1 MSGKTDKR
9 RLSAAEVLSGGEM
22 VKPASMRDIVAMES
36 AMVMP
41 EVTSL
46 PTSGE
51 EMAALMGRASGAD
64 KANKTNGADKANGTT
79 GADTG
84 TRSVDDSEVVD
95 AHAEPMRGL
104 YDALRADGCSLPEY
118 GEFRTWMGEEA
129 NRRKLYD
136 ALRADGCSL
145 PYDYNEFAKAI
156 SYQPNIDGMR
166 SAVARGEEAMGDI
179 LALGRH
185 NIESAMELDR
195 RRGVDPVDV
204 AEPVSGGVGVNPSTG
219 LPEQKYLTGSG
230 AVYGKGDA
238 TLAAQ
243 SDWAGR
249 ERAAE
254 QQSVYDEVDATMID
268 WDAKN
273 PKASKEE
280 RNAMM
285 KQVYDRT
292 VWRRRMDEI
301 DREIAGA
308 ERQRDAI
315 ADQLRVAWRE
325 SPGAQ
330 YREIMMRE
338 GREAADAYMQSV
350 MADGLDAANAKE
362 DALVRRSAD
371 LSQRLNL
378 ANIRLRALRDA
389 KERYERGEEHRESA
403 APWGTPMGIWQDA
416 KDYTMGFA
424 HGVKNVVTNPL
435 GMVGA
440 FDALATANILDKL
453 ERRED
458 LTEDEE
464 ALLDA
469 TVFGRSTDA
478 FSGSKGIAYQVG
490 EFVPEIAEMAAEFGF
505 SPMSGATRAV
515 CAQGIKRLGIHGFKQ
530 LLRHPKFMA
539 KVAGTATLEG
549 ASIAATTQAAKNY
562 TEMVGRM
569 VGDPVRDSEGK
580 IRWISG
586 GDSMGEAFAKTA
598 VRAVGSNA
606 VFVLPTNVGGSL
618 LKAMESG
625 EVGKIITKLARSTK
639 YLPWHNPVDA
649 LVKMK
654 TSELFSVALGDETW
668 DDYTDKEANAVLL
681 GSVLAAEMTSNGPR
695 AAKAAAQYGSTKY
708 FERRMK
714 GAYFRARSLFE
725 QRGGEKAGEAW
736 DRLTDRLTTLD
747 TESAVNLATA
757 LKMMS
762 EGKRAVDG
770 EAEALMRGT
779 TVTTDEAAAFFD
791 FVRAMVGY
799 QSQYCRRRAGGYSW
813 TFEDSTSYN
822 TGGFERDKPQ
832 RRIAETATRSFD
844 EGFDAPPS
852 DLDVTRRA
860 AAEARQRVVD
870 QYGEEYASMID
881 SDPIGFLESRPEDDM
896 SLEMEY
902 INLKARQSGIEARI
916 STTESEAVDAANA
929 EECRRIN
936 RQSGMVVR
944 VRVGADEE
952 TAREAYVVSGNVSVT
967 ADGLPDRSASDGML
981 VVMDA
986 ESGKLEYCSP
996 DRLFSVEEMRAPRL
1010 ELSEESPE
1018 LSEAADGEVEADVV
1032 DKADVTNEANVSDGG
1047 MPSEA
1052 HGFKINDTTE
1062 VGVLGSDELQS
1073 GMVIDVMSDGRLVV
1087 WTSQPVDESSV
1098 ELAEGDGLVG
1108 YATEMV
1114 PRQQDNV
1121 AEADMSE
1128 AVSGAESAGGGVEGD
1143 MIGRSLSPRE
1153 STDLIARMESGAE
1166 VAPEVELTPE
1176 NWISQFGED
1185 GTVETPLGTV
1195 KMGDNQYFKLA
1206 QQGRDGKLGMV
1217 KPTLQRPDIIIED
1230 YRPAANS
1237 ERDTSFIF
1245 VKTFNKSDGSRFYYF
1260 TSVTVS
1266 KGGREVVI
1274 SNQEKSG
1281 KRISKLLQQGK
1292 VAWINNSSLHPNTQ
1306 VGKPVSLNDSNTPTN
1321 SDNEGA
1327 LLGIDSS
1334 ADGKVREN
1342 AGDMQAG
1349 DSALSRIAVDKDG
1362 KPMYESAPSDVAWDA
1377 IVERA
1382 GGDTAIAGEVA
1393 AEMVA
1398 SAREALS
1405 AAEQA
1410 LKEIRDGGGANK
1422 TAGRGGRKGDKASAQ
1437 RPMDAD
1443 DLIAAK
1449 LDARAKEAEAMQAV
1463 DAARERLAK
1472 WEEIASVASSRE
1484 VAARAEVEKAERE
1497 EAEARAREEARLR
1510 AEDEVRQQRER
1521 EELEGVPDFSIDKPE
1536 DARRRGFVR
1545 VAGAKIER
1553 QQPLPAGHPGYG
1565 REVEPMFA
1573 SGSKPVRAKGR
1584 VLITEVDE
1592 YQPSHVDG
1600 RINPAHM
1607 IPEAQPKARHKDG
1620 GVSLNTAEQNAKNI
1634 DPRLVTRT
1642 EDPYTGAPV
1651 VNRHRE
1657 GVQGNGRLQ
1666 MLRLLYDKFPE
1677 KGEVYK
1683 QYLIDHAEAFGVDPD
1698 YIRSLKRPAMA
1709 IEIEGDDA
1717 RAIELGQ
1724 MTSQDNESGGIERI
1738 RPKHTARKMG
1748 DDMGKFAAM
1757 LMNDPGD
1764 GEASFAELVTQ
1775 NGAQTLDW
1783 MNRNGYISDT
1793 QKSSALRADGRLT
1806 EDAVKDLKDILY
1818 QNIFDGAPT
1827 RMEEM
1832 FAALPAKAQKAILA
1846 TAYRDHSSP
1855 ESERLVPE
1863 IQDAITASYM
1873 LRSYGLFAEAKNPE
1887 ACRRAIE
1894 SWKAQST
1901 IDDLGNVVFPAEIFS
1916 NFALELAARF
1926 KGDTQKQIQTLLVR
1940 ILDAVQGRTEDLFAE
1955 GPVKPKTVAEA
1966 IKEVTGIDYNPKK
1979 SKRNGKD
1986 VDDRDALLDRGDQNG
2001 EVGRPAGGGTLAR
2014 GEHDQA
2020 GAGTSERGRGADGVR
2035 PEPGV
2040 RSSEQSEGSESAGGD
2055 VDKADKSDVV
2065 NGGEPT
2071 AAQKE
2076 AGNYKKEHRR
2086 IDGYRISIE
2095 NAKGSVRRGT
2105 DASGDSWEVTMQNDY
2120 GYIRGTEGVDGDHI
2134 DVFLSDTP
2142 EVGDVFV
2149 VDQVKPDGTFDEHKV
2164 MYGFGSEAEARQAY
2178 LSNYSPG
2185 WRGLGAITR
2194 VSKEEF
2200 KKWVNSSKRKT
2211 KPFADYHTI
2220 KKEVLA
2226 NSQGSVAENKNIRTE
2241 SSEQSEPSE
2250 GSKAGGEMP
2259 VTDVTDTNQQV
2270 KSVPKLYDRSIP
2282 TTREEQRN
2290 AITRIIDFAKK
2301 VKDRVERAVIGG
2313 ITKRQ
2318 KDDFAKFGIDIDDSW
2333 VHSFETSAVSH
2344 NQKHHGNPTVEAA
2357 RGQIAITAED
2367 YNRIPDILD
2376 HYDKI
2381 SKSPNKTKGTEN
2393 DVIIYEKE
2401 FDDGYVFYL
2410 EEKRDNR
2417 KSLAFHTMYKK
2428 KKGTDSS
2435 DGFAVNST
2443 APITPKATPDN
2454 LDSISEG
2461 KGSGLF
2467 DDLQEGDGEKPSVI
2481 EDFGEKIAG
2490 ARKDMLHDLA
2500 KSVENVT
2507 VQSLIELPLGKAFK
2521 KPNLKKMSESGAI
2534 SDSDAMLAE
2543 AVMQALI
2550 FGRKKP
2556 AASRRMN
2563 SKREISEWAQSTYD
2577 GIRFL
2582 GEILSG
2588 DVSRRDKA
2596 LADRRA
2602 MMADRLAKANAHIEN
2617 LRQWNPDKQFE
2628 YHESLPDEV
2637 EVIRNVLERIG
2648 YRAGDAVSLPLC
2660 RISISSNGKSYEVQS
2675 AGKQGAFW
2683 FKRHHDTLESAIKTM
2698 ELAARLKRGDMEAE
2712 LTARDFIVSG
2722 QGNQRMESSGQYE
2735 VLYFTKRNQVASKI
2749 FDNEADASAF
2759 AQSNGGRVREMKRC
2773 TNEYDGYQATV
2784 VNPLTGNRHPI
2795 GEVMPTRGDV
2805 SAWLDSNHEEANR
2818 QGLEAIYAEIGT
2830 KRSSREHFYIG
2841 TSYDRDAGKVVYSV
2855 IEDDK
2860 SNPWPI
2866 KKEFSSRNEAEAWLK
2881 DNMSRLEEERKIRKE
2896 KERQMVYFNPSGDR
2910 RGPDHRQGNA
2920 ATPEMFADTFGFRGV
2935 QFGNWTSG
2943 ADRQAALDQAYDALM
2958 DMAGVLGLTPRAM
2971 SLDGELGLA
2980 FGARGG
2986 GAASAHY
2993 EPGAVVIN
3001 LTKTKGA
3008 GALAHEW
3015 WHALDNYLA
3024 RHGGVPLG
3032 HVTDGHG
3039 LDQLRPEVRAAIGA
3053 YMQAVDG
3060 SEYARRSRDKGDY
3073 WGRSTEVGA
3082 RLFESWIDYKLN
3094 GAGEHSPFLASGLN
3108 PDVESLYRRL
3118 NYMAYRGQERARAE
3132 SRGVAPQ
3139 VMSEE
3144 EFNSRPES
3152 LRGYPYPTKSELESF
3167 DGAVSGVLSALA
3179 DRESQ
3184 TGSMAQE
3191 RRGRYRRMA
3200 VGRSLF
3206 DAVEES
3212 ERSKESAAAEQ
3223 ANNAIDAFAAS
3234 YSEYLER
3241 SEELENMKAESD
3253 RGDRMA
3259 ELQEQMEREDA
3270 LISEHRALLEESL
3283 RDFYVRNNTPEDAAE
3298 IARQM
3303 VARAQAE
3310 VEVRR
3315 NGRQILR
3322 DIAGGSG
3329 QSESSARLEAEQTE
3343 AAGGQVKTAGGVI
3356 SYNALGHLPDPANG
3370 EFGLV
3375 ERQMSLIG
3383 EFGFTGNSS
3392 VKDRGDVAYI
3402 FRALEDYSIEHVFVA
3417 FQKGESLKVM
3427 HIGMGGPTQ
3436 SFADLGAIRA
3446 GYDAFGADKIYLI
3459 HNHPTGKLLASV
3471 PDQKLMSTLE
3481 AAFPDIDTEGII
3493 MDTTS
3498 GRYGT
3503 FHGMGAT
3510 ESHERPQAGG
3520 DSEVG
3525 VMRIDRAKR
3534 DKDRLPEMPVI
3545 RSSADVAS
3553 YVGGQ
3558 RLGGGDKVSFLV
3570 LANDNRIVANFHT
3583 GYGSLGDPGLADE
3596 LASVATKWGGTS
3608 VIVYGNVDVRGASAL
3623 KSAVTSKSLGGVRLL
3638 DAMEITNGL
3647 NRSAMDEGYLREGR
3661 PAAYGEGEVREPAM
3675 SRGLMDFEAT
3685 RERALAERGLV
3696 MPGLNEATV
3705 RVVDVPRHDFS
3716 GDRPIAQAKAW
3727 AKANLIG
3734 EHYLTDSDGREVEY
3748 SISNRTIS
3756 KYFSESAIDNSE
3768 NLGVHLSV
3776 LKKLPEVI
3784 SESVEAEV
3792 HPDYHKGEDGKRA
3805 PENGHGEDKLIHR
3818 FYGAVTIDGEAY
3830 RVKTTI
3836 AETRENKLPIT
3847 PHSFEVTEI
3856 ELLTDANSPKSLEPT
3871 VSPKESGVPH
3881 RIAKLL
3887 NGVEK
3892 SYDPGVQLLDASE
3905 KSVNHGYYDSYEG
3918 EGIGE
3923 VREPAMSTGSA
3934 DFEAT
3939 RERALAERGLV
3950 MPGLNE
3956 ATVRVVDVPR
3966 HDFSGDRPIAQAKAW
3981 AKANLIGEHYLTDS
3995 KGREVEYSISGKSIE
4010 KYLSESA
4017 ISKSDDIGIHLSALK
4032 KLPEIIGESVEC
4044 EIHPSY
4050 NKIDGHRL
4058 SDNGYNN
4065 DLLVHRFY
4073 GAIAHEGNVYRV
4085 KTTLIEHLDAKT
4097 SPHPHAYE
4105 VAKIEVLPDYS
4116 GNTSIGGAQ
4125 AYTPTKRGTLQTTK
4139 ILKGVEKSYDPGVK
4153 LLDASRK
4160 EDVRAMI
4167 GEHGDP
4173 LKDRV
4178 LKAALYMAG
4187 KDEDNIAARDAAVK
4201 AIGKRVGNIRK
4212 AMRAQK
4218 EYDASTVGEIRTVAD
4233 AMLESGLLDE
4243 MSGGEVKRLL
4253 GAMAVSVEK
4262 GNLRV
4267 ATDRL
4272 LDLVIDNQVRL
4283 SKDMLDKALR
4293 VKGSKT
4299 NAAGVRVGAKLDPM
4313 GQQMVKAA
4321 REGIEALTEDGVAER
4336 IQYLYNEIGEATKAK
4351 NDDLKAEYQAMLTGM
4366 EIARGYHADVK
4377 AKDRAISDLN
4387 FELTKLLRTW
4397 SDLETKEERDCYRQE
4412 KRALEEAIRTLKSE
4426 KADGLREVAGAIMGG
4441 VGESMERMK
4450 AWREAEQARID
4461 HIHHMANADM
4471 EGTPISAHERPK
4483 LKGMGRLIE
4492 RTLNSS
4498 LGEFLLGP
4506 TATFEQMM
4514 RLFASHSI
4522 DGRGYVYE
4530 RFIPGWMECNDRRWK
4545 NQRAQEERLNA
4556 KAKEVAGV
4564 KRWSGLYEIGKQPAG
4579 TISWRDGGEM
4589 KEFVITQDNLMYVYM
4604 ANKMEDGIMKLR
4616 GMGISEEVM
4625 EEVVKRL
4632 DPRLKKL
4639 ADWVQE
4645 EFLPSNKGRY
4655 NDVHKRM
4662 FNAPMAEVE
4671 NYFPLKVLADARQQD
4686 MEIKA
4691 DATGSTALP
4700 RTVTGAIIE
4709 RTKNN
4714 LPLDILRSSAI
4725 SIVLDNL
4732 RDMEE
4737 WAAFAEYRRDVGT
4750 LLSYTRFRNQVKNTK
4765 SIYGSGD
4772 NLWNKMVKLALI
4784 TCGAYERKQS
4794 DLDKA
4799 AVNLAKGVTGA
4810 CIAFRLNTALK
4821 QLLSLPAFASEA
4833 NAIRM
4838 MAALRHPIK
4847 SWRWSMENLPSL
4859 QERWISRQAG
4869 NELLK
4874 VCKDDWSIYDKKWIK
4889 AIGRAGISPNAFI
4902 DAVTVAIGSKAVY
4915 ESKYNEYVKAGWSA
4929 EVSRKK
4935 AILDAE
4941 IAFNLSQQ
4949 SSLAP
4954 FMSIMQSDRT
4964 LGSTMLTI
4972 FRNSPMS
4979 YLRQQVQA
4987 TREINN
4993 YIRDHGQMD
5002 YEVKKLQRE
5011 GLPEEKAKAYANKK
5025 RKRVIAKNLFRLL
5038 NFGFI
5043 LPGLWAMGGAM
5054 WYLMA
5059 GDDKE
5064 QKQEILE
5071 DAAIRGLYGTLDG
5084 VTLGGMIP
5092 DMIFNYFHKDEP
5104 SRLRDTS
5111 LLPFEQEASGAV
5123 DALTGNNPWKGVHK
5137 TINLLS
5143 QMFSGGNPQLVEDW
5157 VVAGMDFFGA
5167 DEKNGEE
5174 WALLGMRI
5182 FQVPQSQLDM
5192 IYLDKLGL
5200 WSDEARKE
5208 PPAKLA
5214 RRWAHYKAT
5223 RSNITGA
5230 LAMSAEKWAEEEEK
5244 QRKRFNKMA
5253 KELLE
5258 GADKS
5263 GYREKFEAY
5272 NDEYMRIDAE
5282 YKDLMSKRKRGD
5294 VDRSAIYD
5302 RLRELKSTDEYKRY
5316 ERFAKLKGAYDSSV
5330 DRWLDAAT
5338 PEATLEALEYHETT
5352 KRLLVE
5358 IMDNKNLDS
5367 VMEAAA
5373 ELADMERRQK
5383 RRDLGWDD

>member
-79 GADTG
+79 GADPG

-95 AHAEPMRGL
+95 ARAEPMRGL

-129 NRRKLYD
+129 NRHKLYD

-145 PYDYNEFAKAI
+145 PDDYNEFARAI

-179 LALGRH
+179 VALGRH
-185 NIESAMELDR
+185 NIESAMEPDR
-195 RRGVDPVDV
+195 RRVVDPVDV
-204 AEPVSGGVGVNPSTG
+204 AAPVSGGVGINPSTG
-219 LPEQKYLTGSG
+219 LPEQKYLTDSG
-230 AVYGKGDA
+230 TVYGKGDA

-243 SDWAGR
+243 SDWAAQ
-249 ERAAE
+249 ERQAE
-254 QQSVYDEVDATMID
+254 QQSIYDEVDSVMVG
-268 WDAKN
+268 WDLKN

-285 KQVYDRT
+285 RQVYDRT

-308 ERQRDAI
+308 ERQRYAI

-325 SPGAQ
+325 SPSAQ
-330 YREIMMRE
+330 YRRIAMRE
-338 GREAADAYMQSV
+338 GHEAADAYMQSV

-362 DALVRRSAD
+362 DAHVRRSGD

-424 HGVKNVVTNPL
+424 HGVKNVVTDPL

-469 TVFGRSTDA
+469 TVFSRSTDA

-625 EVGKIITKLARSTK
+625 AVGKIITKLARSTK

-736 DRLTDRLTTLD
+736 DRLADRLTTLD

-799 QSQYCRRRAGGYSW
+799 QSQYGRRRAGGYSW

-822 TGGFERDKPQ
+822 TGGFERDEPQ
-832 RRIAETATRSFD
+832 RRISETATRSFD

-870 QYGEEYASMID
+870 QHGEEYVAMID

-929 EECRRIN
+929 EERRRIN

-1018 LSEAADGEVEADVV
+1018 LSEAADGEVEVDVV

-1410 LKEIRDGGGANK
+1410 LKEIREGSGSDKANK

-1463 DAARERLAK
+1463 DAARGRLAK

-1484 VAARAEVEKAERE
+1484 MAARAEVEKAERE

-1926 KGDTQKQIQTLLVR
+1926 KGDTQRQIQTLLGR

-1966 IKEVTGIDYNPKK
+1966 IKEVTGIDYNPPK

-2001 EVGRPAGGGTLAR
+2001 EVGRPAGGGTSAG
-2014 GEHDQA
+2014 GESASA
-2020 GAGTSERGRGADGVR
+2020 GAGTPKRGRGADGVR
-2035 PEPGV
+2035 PDSGV

-2185 WRGLGAITR
+2185 WKGLGAITR

-3734 EHYLTDSDGREVEY
+3734 EHYLTDS
-3748 SISNRTIS
+3748 
-3756 KYFSESAIDNSE
+3756 
-3768 NLGVHLSV
+3768 
-3776 LKKLPEVI
+3776 
-3784 SESVEAEV
+3784 
-3792 HPDYHKGEDGKRA
+3792 
-3805 PENGHGEDKLIHR
+3805 
-3818 FYGAVTIDGEAY
+3818 
-3830 RVKTTI
+3830 
-3836 AETRENKLPIT
+3836 
-3847 PHSFEVTEI
+3847 
-3856 ELLTDANSPKSLEPT
+3856 
-3871 VSPKESGVPH
+3871 
-3881 RIAKLL
+3881 
-3887 NGVEK
+3887 
-3892 SYDPGVQLLDASE
+3892 
-3905 KSVNHGYYDSYEG
+3905 
-3918 EGIGE
+3918 
-3923 VREPAMSTGSA
+3923 
-3934 DFEAT
+3934 
-3939 RERALAERGLV
+3939 
-3950 MPGLNE
+3950 
-3956 ATVRVVDVPR
+3956 
-3966 HDFSGDRPIAQAKAW
+3966 
-3981 AKANLIGEHYLTDS
+3981 

-4272 LDLVIDNQVRL
+4272 LDLVIDNQVKV
-4283 SKDMLDKALR
+4283 SKGMLDTAFR
-4293 VKGSKT
+4293 VRSTKLNSR
-4299 NAAGVRVGAKLDPM
+4299 GVRIGAKLDPI
-4313 GQQMVKAA
+4313 GQQMLKSAK
-4321 REGIEALTEDGVAER
+4321 EGIEAMTEADVDKQIEYLTDK
-4336 IQYLYNEIGEATKAK
+4336 IGESEGICKE
-4351 NDDLKAEYQAMLTGM
+4351 EYQGMLTGM
-4366 EIARGYHADVK
+4366 EIARNYHTAVK
-4377 AKDRAISDLN
+4377 KKDSDISALNMRLKELLHTWEDLK
-4387 FELTKLLRTW
+4387 TKT
-4397 SDLETKEERDCYRQE
+4397 DRDCYRQE
-4412 KRALEEAIRTLKSE
+4412 KRAIEEMLRALKSE
-4426 KADGLREVAGAIMGG
+4426 KADGLREAAAAIMGVAG
-4441 VGESMERMK
+4441 GSMERMK

-4461 HIHHMANADM
+4461 HIHHIANADM
-4471 EGTPISAHERPK
+4471 EGTPIEAHQRPE
-4483 LKGMGRLIE
+4483 LKGMERWVE

-4498 LGEFLLGP
+4498 FGSFFLGP

-4514 RLFASHSI
+4514 RLFARHSI
-4522 DGRGYVYE
+4522 DGRGYMYE
-4530 RFIPGWMECNDRRWK
+4530 RLIPGWMECNDRRWK
-4545 NQRAQEERLNA
+4545 NLRAEEERLDA
-4556 KAKEVAGV
+4556 KAKEIAGV

-4604 ANKMEDGIMKLR
+4604 VNKMDDGIMKLR

-4645 EFLPSNKGRY
+4645 EFLPSVKSRY
-4655 NDVHKRM
+4655 NDVHVRM
-4662 FNAPMAEVE
+4662 FNAPMAEIE
-4671 NYFPLKVLADARQQD
+4671 HYFPLKTLADARQQD

-4714 LPLDILRSSAI
+4714 LPLDILRSSAT
-4725 SIVLDNL
+4725 SIVLDHL
-4732 RDMEE
+4732 REMED
-4737 WAAFAEYRRDVGT
+4737 WAAFAEYRRDVST

-4772 NLWNKMVKLALI
+4772 ELWGKLVKLALI
-4784 TCGAYERKQS
+4784 TCGAYEHKQS

-4810 CIAFRLNTALK
+4810 CIAFRMNTAIK

-4859 QERWISRQAG
+4859 QERWLSRQAG

-4874 VCKDDWSIYDKKWIK
+4874 ESKDDWSIYDNRLIK
-4889 AIGRAGISPNAFI
+4889 AIGRIGITPNAFI

-4954 FMSIMQSDRT
+4954 FMSVMQSDRT
-4964 LGSTMLTI
+4964 LGSTTFTI

-4979 YLRQQVQA
+4979 YLRQQIQA
-4987 TREINN
+4987 SRELNN
-4993 YIRDHGQMD
+4993 FAHGQGQMG

-5011 GLPEEKAKAYANKK
+5011 GLSEDQAKAYANKK
-5025 RKRVIAKNLFRLL
+5025 RKRVISKNLFRII
-5038 NFGFI
+5038 NYGFV
-5043 LPGLWAMGGAM
+5043 LPALWTMGGAQ
-5054 WYLMA
+5054 WYLAA
-5059 GDDKE
+5059 GDDDDLKLD
-5064 QKQEILE
+5064 ILE

-5104 SRLRDTS
+5104 SKIRETA
-5111 LLPFEQEASGAV
+5111 LLPAEQEMSGTI
-5123 DALTGNNPWKGVHK
+5123 DALTGNNPWKGAHR
-5137 TINLLS
+5137 TINLLT
-5143 QMFSGGNPQLVEDW
+5143 QMLTGANPQILEDW

-5167 DEKNGEE
+5167 DEKSGEE
-5174 WALLGMRI
+5174 WGRLAMRI
-5182 FQVPQSQLDM
+5182 LHVPQNQLDM
-5192 IYLDKLGL
+5192 LYLDKLGL
-5200 WSDEARKE
+5200 WADDARKE

-5244 QRKRFNKMA
+5244 QRKRFDKMA
-5253 KELLE
+5253 KDLLE
-5258 GADKS
+5258 RADKS

-5282 YKDLMSKRKRGD
+5282 YKDLMSKRNRGD

-5358 IMDNKNLDS
+5358 IMENKNLDS

-5383 RRDLGWDD
+5383 RRDRGWDD

>member
-51 EMAALMGRASGAD
+51 EMAALMGRAPGTD
-64 KANKTNGADKANGTT
+64 KANKTNGADKANGAT
-79 GADTG
+79 GADPG

-95 AHAEPMRGL
+95 ARAEPMRGL

-145 PYDYNEFAKAI
+145 PDDYNEFAKAI
-156 SYQPNIDGMR
+156 SYHPNIDGMR

-179 LALGRH
+179 VALGRH
-185 NIESAMELDR
+185 NIESAMEPDR

-204 AEPVSGGVGVNPSTG
+204 AAPVSGGVGINPSSG
-219 LPEQKYLTGSG
+219 LPEQKYLTDSG

-285 KQVYDRT
+285 RQVYDRT

-315 ADQLRVAWRE
+315 ADQLRVARRE

-330 YREIMMRE
+330 YRELMRE
-338 GREAADAYMQSV
+338 SRDAADAYMQLV
-350 MADGLDAANAKE
+350 VADGMDAARANE
-362 DALVRRSAD
+362 DARVRRSAD

-424 HGVKNVVTNPL
+424 HGVKNVVTNPM

-505 SPMSGATRAV
+505 SPLSGATRAV
-515 CAQGIKRLGIHGFKQ
+515 CAQGIKQLGIHGFKQ

-625 EVGKIITKLARSTK
+625 EAGKIITKLARSTK

-668 DDYTDKEANAVLL
+668 DDYTDKEANAVML

-736 DRLTDRLTTLD
+736 DRLADRLTTLD

-799 QSQYCRRRAGGYSW
+799 QSQYGRRRAGGYSW

-822 TGGFERDKPQ
+822 TGGFERDEPQ
-832 RRIAETATRSFD
+832 RRISETATRSFD

-870 QYGEEYASMID
+870 QFGEEYAAMID

-929 EECRRIN
+929 EERRRIN

-967 ADGLPDRSASDGML
+967 TDGLPDRSASDGML

-1010 ELSEESPE
+1010 EEPELSEESPE
-1018 LSEAADGEVEADVV
+1018 LSEAADGEVEDDVV

-1121 AEADMSE
+1121 TEADMSE
-1128 AVSGAESAGGGVEGD
+1128 TVSGAESAGGGVEGD
-1143 MIGRSLSPRE
+1143 MIGRSLSPQE

-1237 ERDTSFIF
+1237 ERDTSFIY

-1410 LKEIRDGGGANK
+1410 LKEIREGSGADKANK
-1422 TAGRGGRKGDKASAQ
+1422 TAGRGGRKGDKASVQ

-1463 DAARERLAK
+1463 DAARGRLAK

-1484 VAARAEVEKAERE
+1484 MAARAEVEKAERE
-1497 EAEARAREEARLR
+1497 EAEVRAREEARLR
-1510 AEDEVRQQRER
+1510 AEDEARQQRER

-1545 VAGAKIER
+1545 VAGTKIER

-1584 VLITEVDE
+1584 VLIVEVDE
-1592 YQPSHVDG
+1592 YQPSHIDG

-1683 QYLIDHAEAFGVDPD
+1683 QYLIDHAEEFGVDPD

-1926 KGDTQKQIQTLLVR
+1926 KGDTQRQIQTLLGR

-1966 IKEVTGIDYNPKK
+1966 IKEVTGIDYNPQK

-2001 EVGRPAGGGTLAR
+2001 EVGRPAGGGTSAG
-2014 GEHDQA
+2014 GESASA
-2020 GAGTSERGRGADGVR
+2020 GAGTPKRGRGADGVR
-2035 PEPGV
+2035 PESGV
-2040 RSSEQSEGSESAGGD
+2040 RSEGSESAGGD
-2055 VDKADKSDVV
+2055 VDKADKPDVV

-2185 WRGLGAITR
+2185 WKGLGAITR

-2200 KKWVNSSKRKT
+2200 KKWVESSKRKT
-2211 KPFADYHTI
+2211 KPFADYKNIRT
-2220 KKEVLA
+2220 EVSA
-2226 NSQGSVAENKNIRTE
+2226 RSQGSVAEQKNATTVPDVASKIVDSQGNPIDETGNLIVEDVMSIEEITNEDFVSPSRNIGLPTLPDIVSEAIGAERRKVIIKKNILEKNRDGHRDLSPNDSRKILSTALYNPSIYGQNQKITRPFNWILIHLADKNTSVLIE
-2241 SSEQSEPSE
+2241 VNNKKEHCEIVNWHYLGNEQLEQKKRQATREGGHILTLSE
-2250 GSKAGGEMP
+2250 GNAAG
-2259 VTDVTDTNQQV
+2259 N
-2270 KSVPKLYDRSIP
+2270 
-2282 TTREEQRN
+2282 
-2290 AITRIIDFAKK
+2290 
-2301 VKDRVERAVIGG
+2301 
-2313 ITKRQ
+2313 
-2318 KDDFAKFGIDIDDSW
+2318 
-2333 VHSFETSAVSH
+2333 TS
-2344 NQKHHGNPTVEAA
+2344 
-2357 RGQIAITAED
+2357 RG
-2367 YNRIPDILD
+2367 L
-2376 HYDKI
+2376 
-2381 SKSPNKTKGTEN
+2381 
-2393 DVIIYEKE
+2393 
-2401 FDDGYVFYL
+2401 
-2410 EEKRDNR
+2410 
-2417 KSLAFHTMYKK
+2417 
-2428 KKGTDSS
+2428 SS
-2435 DGFAVNST
+2435 D
-2443 APITPKATPDN
+2443 
-2454 LDSISEG
+2454 G

-2660 RISISSNGKSYEVQS
+2660 RISISSNGKSYEMQS

-2683 FKRHHDTLESAIKTM
+2683 FKRYHDTLESAIKTM

-2712 LTARDFIVSG
+2712 LTARDFFVSG

-2749 FDNEADASAF
+2749 FDNEADASTF

-2866 KKEFSSRNEAEAWLK
+2866 KKEFSSRNEAEVWLK
-2881 DNMSRLEEERKIRKE
+2881 DNMARLEEERKIRKE

-3139 VMSEE
+3139 LMSEE

-3179 DRESQ
+3179 DRENQ

-3212 ERSKESAAAEQ
+3212 ERSEESAAAEQ

-3241 SEELENMKAESD
+3241 SEELENLKAESD

-3270 LISEHRALLEESL
+3270 LLSEHRALLEESL

-3329 QSESSARLEAEQTE
+3329 QSELSARLEAEQTE

-3503 FHGMGAT
+3503 FHGTGAT

-3534 DKDRLPEMPVI
+3534 NKDRLPEMPVI

-3638 DAMEITNGL
+3638 DAMEVTNGL

-3661 PAAYGEGEVREPAM
+3661 PAYNSTSVSEPAM
-3675 SRGLMDFEAT
+3675 ARGLMDFEAT
-3685 RERALAERGLV
+3685 RDRAVAERGLV
-3696 MPGLNEATV
+3696 MPGLNDATV
-3705 RVVDVPRHDFS
+3705 RVVEVPRHPFS
-3716 GDRPIAQAKAW
+3716 GDRPIGQAKAW
-3727 AKANLIG
+3727 AKANIVG
-3734 EHYLTDSDGREVEY
+3734 EHHLTDSNGRMVKY
-3748 SISNRTIS
+3748 SISARAID
-3756 KYFSESAIDNSE
+3756 KYLSQSAIEKSE
-3768 NLGVHLSV
+3768 NLGVHLSTLTV
-3776 LKKLPEVI
+3776 LPEVI
-3784 SESVEAEV
+3784 GESIEAEV
-3792 HPDYHKGEDGKRA
+3792 HPDYSKNNVGTRNSDNDVN
-3805 PENGHGEDKLIHR
+3805 ENSLIHR
-3818 FYGAVTIDGEAY
+3818 FYGAVAIDNTVY
-3830 RVKTTI
+3830 RVKTTVI
-3836 AETRENKLPIT
+3836 ENQAEQKNK
-3847 PHSFEVTEI
+3847 PHSFEVSSVELTEETAGLDGQEGSDTHYPRYSVTLSESRASGSA
-3856 ELLTDANSPKSLEPT
+3856 ELIPA
-3871 VSPKESGVPH
+3871 
-3881 RIAKLL
+3881 AKLL

-3892 SYDPGVQLLDASE
+3892 SYDKGLKLLEESRKEDERAFRE
-3905 KSVNHGYYDSYEG
+3905 YGYDENAG
-3918 EGIGE
+3918 RGE
-3923 VREPAMSTGSA
+3923 VREPEQAYQSNQSDQKKKRKPQKTA
-3934 DFEAT
+3934 A
-3939 RERALAERGLV
+3939 ERAA
-3950 MPGLNE
+3950 
-3956 ATVRVVDVPR
+3956 
-3966 HDFSGDRPIAQAKAW
+3966 DR
-3981 AKANLIGEHYLTDS
+3981 EMMT
-3995 KGREVEYSISGKSIE
+3995 
-4010 KYLSESA
+4010 
-4017 ISKSDDIGIHLSALK
+4017 
-4032 KLPEIIGESVEC
+4032 
-4044 EIHPSY
+4044 
-4050 NKIDGHRL
+4050 
-4058 SDNGYNN
+4058 
-4065 DLLVHRFY
+4065 
-4073 GAIAHEGNVYRV
+4073 
-4085 KTTLIEHLDAKT
+4085 
-4097 SPHPHAYE
+4097 
-4105 VAKIEVLPDYS
+4105 
-4116 GNTSIGGAQ
+4116 
-4125 AYTPTKRGTLQTTK
+4125 GTL
-4139 ILKGVEKSYDPGVK
+4139 
-4153 LLDASRK
+4153 A
-4160 EDVRAMI
+4160 
-4167 GEHGDP
+4167 DP

-4187 KDEDNIAARDAAVK
+4187 KDEENIAARDAAVK

-4253 GAMAVSVEK
+4253 GAMAASVEK

-4267 ATDRL
+4267 VTDRL
-4272 LDLVIDNQVRL
+4272 LDLVIDNQVKV
-4283 SKDMLDKALR
+4283 SKGMLDTAFR
-4293 VKGSKT
+4293 VRSTKLNSR
-4299 NAAGVRVGAKLDPM
+4299 GVRIGAKLDPI
-4313 GQQMVKAA
+4313 GQQVLKSAK
-4321 REGIEALTEDGVAER
+4321 EGIEAMTEADVDKQIEYLTDK
-4336 IQYLYNEIGEATKAK
+4336 IGESEGVRKE
-4351 NDDLKAEYQAMLTGM
+4351 EYQGMLTGM
-4366 EIARGYHADVK
+4366 EIARNYHTAVK
-4377 AKDRAISDLN
+4377 KKDSDISALNMRRKELLHTWKDLKT
-4387 FELTKLLRTW
+4387 LT
-4397 SDLETKEERDCYRQE
+4397 DRDCYRQE
-4412 KRALEEAIRTLKSE
+4412 KRAIEDMIRTLKSE
-4426 KADGLREVAGAIMGG
+4426 KADGLREAAAAIMG
-4441 VGESMERMK
+4441 VAGESMERMK

-4461 HIHHMANADM
+4461 HIHHIANADM
-4471 EGTPISAHERPK
+4471 EGTPIEAHQRPE
-4483 LKGMGRLIE
+4483 LKGMERWVE

-4498 LGEFLLGP
+4498 FGSFFLGP

-4514 RLFASHSI
+4514 RLFARHSI
-4522 DGRGYVYE
+4522 DGRGYMYE
-4530 RFIPGWMECNDRRWK
+4530 RFIFGWMECNDRRWK

-4604 ANKMEDGIMKLR
+4604 VNKMDDGIMKLR

-4645 EFLPSNKGRY
+4645 EFLPSVKSRY
-4655 NDVHKRM
+4655 NDVHVRM
-4662 FNAPMAEVE
+4662 FNAPMAEIE
-4671 NYFPLKVLADARQQD
+4671 HYFPLKTLADARQQD

-4691 DATGSTALP
+4691 DATGSPALP

-4714 LPLDILRSSAI
+4714 LPLDILRSSAT
-4725 SIVLDNL
+4725 SIVLDHL
-4732 RDMEE
+4732 REMED
-4737 WAAFAEYRRDVGT
+4737 WAAFAEYRRDVST

-4833 NAIRM
+4833 GIM
-4838 MAALRHPIK
+4838 CLMAAARNPKK

-4859 QERWISRQAG
+4859 QERWLSRQAG

-4874 VCKDDWSIYDKKWIK
+4874 VCKDDWSIYDNRLIK
-4889 AIGRAGISPNAFI
+4889 AIGRAGITPNAFI

-4915 ESKYNEYVKAGWSA
+4915 ESKYNEYVKAGWSE

-4964 LGSTMLTI
+4964 LGSTTFTI
-4972 FRNSPMS
+4972 FRNSSMS
-4979 YLRQQVQA
+4979 YLRQQIQA
-4987 TREINN
+4987 NRELNN
-4993 YIRDHGQMD
+4993 FAHDQSQMG

-5011 GLPEEKAKAYANKK
+5011 GLSEDQAKAYANKK
-5025 RKRVIAKNLFRLL
+5025 RKRVIGKNLFRII
-5038 NFGFI
+5038 NYGFV
-5043 LPGLWAMGGAM
+5043 LPALWTMGGAQ
-5054 WYLMA
+5054 WYLAA
-5059 GDDKE
+5059 GDDDDLKLD
-5064 QKQEILE
+5064 ILE

-5104 SRLRDTS
+5104 SKLRETA
-5111 LLPFEQEASGAV
+5111 LLPAEQEMSGTI
-5123 DALTGNNPWKGVHK
+5123 DALTGNNPWKGAHR
-5137 TINLLS
+5137 TINLLT
-5143 QMFSGGNPQLVEDW
+5143 QMLTGANPQILEDW

-5167 DEKNGEE
+5167 DEKSGEE
-5174 WALLGMRI
+5174 WGRLAMQILH
-5182 FQVPQSQLDM
+5182 VPQNQLDM
-5192 IYLDKLGL
+5192 LYLDKLGL
-5200 WSDEARKE
+5200 WADEARKE

-5244 QRKRFNKMA
+5244 QRKRFDKMA

-5282 YKDLMSKRKRGD
+5282 YKDLTSKRKRGD

-5330 DRWLDAAT
+5330 DRWLDAST

>member
-51 EMAALMGRASGAD
+51 EMAALMGRAPGAD
-64 KANKTNGADKANGTT
+64 KANKTNKTNGADKANGAP
-79 GADTG
+79 GADPG

-95 AHAEPMRGL
+95 ARAEPMRGL

-285 KQVYDRT
+285 RQVYDRT

-315 ADQLRVAWRE
+315 ADQLRVARRE

-330 YREIMMRE
+330 YMGIAMRE
-338 GREAADAYMQSV
+338 GHEAADAYMQLV
-350 MADGLDAANAKE
+350 VADGMDAARANE
-362 DALVRRSAD
+362 DARVRRSAD

-505 SPMSGATRAV
+505 SPLSGATRAV
-515 CAQGIKRLGIHGFKQ
+515 CTQGIKRLGIHGFKQ
-530 LLRHPKFMA
+530 LLRRPKFMA

-649 LVKMK
+649 LAKMK

-725 QRGGEKAGEAW
+725 QRGGEKGGEAW
-736 DRLTDRLTTLD
+736 DRLADRLTTLD

-791 FVRAMVGY
+791 FVRAMVGF
-799 QSQYCRRRAGGYSW
+799 QSQYGHRRAGGYSW

-822 TGGFERDKPQ
+822 TGGFERDEPQ
-832 RRIAETATRSFD
+832 RRISEAATRSFDEGFDAPPSDLDVTRRAAAEAATRSFD

-870 QYGEEYASMID
+870 QFGEKYASMID

-929 EECRRIN
+929 EERRRIN

-944 VRVGADEE
+944 VRVGVDEE

-967 ADGLPDRSASDGML
+967 TDGLPERSASDGML

-1010 ELSEESPE
+1010 ESPE
-1018 LSEAADGEVEADVV
+1018 LSEVADGEVEADVV
-1032 DKADVTNEANVSDGG
+1032 DKANEANVSDGG

-1121 AEADMSE
+1121 TEADISE
-1128 AVSGAESAGGGVEGD
+1128 AVSGAESAGGGVEGG
-1143 MIGRSLSPRE
+1143 MIGRSLSPQE

-1166 VAPEVELTPE
+1166 VAPEVELTIE
-1176 NWISQFGED
+1176 NWDALFGAE

-1195 KMGDNQYFKLA
+1195 KMGENQFTKLMRA
-1206 QQGRDGKLGMV
+1206 GRSGKLGMV
-1217 KPTLQRPDIIIED
+1217 KPTLEHPDVIIED
-1230 YRPAANS
+1230 VS
-1237 ERDTSFIF
+1237 EAKPGEGTERGSSYVF
-1245 VKTFNKSDGSRFYYF
+1245 VKSFRKSDGSRFYHF

-1266 KGGREVVI
+1266 KDGKEVVV
-1274 SNQEKSG
+1274 SNQEK
-1281 KRISKLLQQGK
+1281 RRNVIANLLQRGKLVWKHADNVSDASDVAPGLYSSQGK
-1292 VAWINNSSLHPNTQ
+1292 SSDPAT
-1306 VGKPVSLNDSNTPTN
+1306 
-1321 SDNEGA
+1321 EGTDA
-1327 LLGIDSS
+1327 PQTYP
-1334 ADGKVREN
+1334 DGKVREN

-1410 LKEIRDGGGANK
+1410 LKEIREGSGADKANK

-1449 LDARAKEAEAMQAV
+1449 LDARAKEAEAMRAV

-1484 VAARAEVEKAERE
+1484 MAVRAEVEKAERA

-1510 AEDEVRQQRER
+1510 AEEEARQQRER

-1565 REVEPMFA
+1565 MEVEPMFA

-1584 VLITEVDE
+1584 VLIVEVDE

-2259 VTDVTDTNQQV
+2259 VTDVTDANQQV

-2617 LRQWNPDKQFE
+2617 LRQWNPDKQFD

-3032 HVTDGHG
+3032 HVTDGNG

-3118 NYMAYRGQERARAE
+3118 NYMSYRGQERARAE

-3427 HIGMGGPTQ
+3427 HIGMGDPTQ

-3503 FHGMGAT
+3503 FHGTGAT

-3675 SRGLMDFEAT
+3675 SRGRMDFEAT

-3696 MPGLNEATV
+3696 MPGLNESTV

-3716 GDRPIAQAKAW
+3716 GDRPI
-3727 AKANLIG
+3727 
-3734 EHYLTDSDGREVEY
+3734 V
-3748 SISNRTIS
+3748 
-3756 KYFSESAIDNSE
+3756 
-3768 NLGVHLSV
+3768 
-3776 LKKLPEVI
+3776 
-3784 SESVEAEV
+3784 
-3792 HPDYHKGEDGKRA
+3792 
-3805 PENGHGEDKLIHR
+3805 
-3818 FYGAVTIDGEAY
+3818 
-3830 RVKTTI
+3830 
-3836 AETRENKLPIT
+3836 
-3847 PHSFEVTEI
+3847 
-3856 ELLTDANSPKSLEPT
+3856 
-3871 VSPKESGVPH
+3871 
-3881 RIAKLL
+3881 
-3887 NGVEK
+3887 
-3892 SYDPGVQLLDASE
+3892 
-3905 KSVNHGYYDSYEG
+3905 
-3918 EGIGE
+3918 
-3923 VREPAMSTGSA
+3923 
-3934 DFEAT
+3934 
-3939 RERALAERGLV
+3939 
-3950 MPGLNE
+3950 
-3956 ATVRVVDVPR
+3956 
-3966 HDFSGDRPIAQAKAW
+3966 QAKAW

-4187 KDEDNIAARDAAVK
+4187 KDEENIAARDAAVK
-4201 AIGKRVGNIRK
+4201 AIGKRVDSIRK
-4212 AMRAQK
+4212 AIRNGMRIRQ
-4218 EYDASTVGEIRTVAD
+4218 EYDDATVDALKGLAG

-4253 GAMAVSVEK
+4253 GAMVVSVAK
-4262 GNLRV
+4262 PRAGMRV
-4267 ATDRL
+4267 AADRL
-4272 LDLVIDNQVRL
+4272 LDLMIDNQVRL

-4387 FELTKLLRTW
+4387 LELTKLLRTW

-4412 KRALEEAIRTLKSE
+4412 KRAIEEMLRALKSE
-4426 KADGLREVAGAIMGG
+4426 KADGLREAAAAIMGVAG
-4441 VGESMERMK
+4441 GSMERMK

-4461 HIHHMANADM
+4461 HIHHIANADM
-4471 EGTPISAHERPK
+4471 EGTPIEAHQRPE
-4483 LKGMGRLIE
+4483 LKGMERWVE

-4498 LGEFLLGP
+4498 LGSFFLGP

-4514 RLFASHSI
+4514 RLFARHSI
-4522 DGRGYVYE
+4522 DGRGYMYE
-4530 RFIPGWMECNDRRWK
+4530 RLIPGWMECNDRRWK
-4545 NQRAQEERLNA
+4545 NLRAEEERLDA
-4556 KAKEVAGV
+4556 KAKEIAGV
-4564 KRWSGLYEIGKQPAG
+4564 ERWSGLYEIGKQPAG

-4604 ANKMEDGIMKLR
+4604 VNKMDDGIMKLR

-4645 EFLPSNKGRY
+4645 EFLPSVKSRY
-4655 NDVHKRM
+4655 NDVHVRM
-4662 FNAPMAEVE
+4662 FNAPMAEIE
-4671 NYFPLKVLADARQQD
+4671 HYFPLKTLADARQQD

-4714 LPLDILRSSAI
+4714 LPLDILRSSAT
-4725 SIVLDNL
+4725 SIVLDHL
-4732 RDMEE
+4732 REMED
-4737 WAAFAEYRRDVGT
+4737 WAAFAEYRRDVST

-4772 NLWNKMVKLALI
+4772 ELWGKLVKLALI
-4784 TCGAYERKQS
+4784 TCGAYEHKQS

-4810 CIAFRLNTALK
+4810 CIAFRINTAIK

-4859 QERWISRQAG
+4859 QERWLSRQAG

-4874 VCKDDWSIYDKKWIK
+4874 ESKDDWSIYDNRLIK
-4889 AIGRAGISPNAFI
+4889 AIGRIGITPNAFI

-4954 FMSIMQSDRT
+4954 FMSVMQSDRT
-4964 LGSTMLTI
+4964 LGSTTFTI

-4979 YLRQQVQA
+4979 YLRQQIQA
-4987 TREINN
+4987 SRELNN
-4993 YIRDHGQMD
+4993 FAHDQGQMG

-5011 GLPEEKAKAYANKK
+5011 GLSEDQAKAYANKK
-5025 RKRVIAKNLFRLL
+5025 RKRVISKNLFRII
-5038 NFGFI
+5038 NYGFV
-5043 LPGLWAMGGAM
+5043 LPALWTMGGAQ
-5054 WYLMA
+5054 WYLAA
-5059 GDDKE
+5059 GDDDDLKLD
-5064 QKQEILE
+5064 ILE

-5084 VTLGGMIP
+5084 VMLGGMIP

-5104 SRLRDTS
+5104 SKIRETA
-5111 LLPFEQEASGAV
+5111 LLPAEQEMSGAI
-5123 DALTGNNPWKGVHK
+5123 DALTGNNPWKGAHR
-5137 TINLLS
+5137 TINLLT
-5143 QMFSGGNPQLVEDW
+5143 QMLTGANPQILEDW

-5167 DEKNGEE
+5167 DEKSGEE
-5174 WALLGMRI
+5174 WGRLAMRI
-5182 FQVPQSQLDM
+5182 LHVPQNQLDM
-5192 IYLDKLGL
+5192 LYLDKLGL
-5200 WSDEARKE
+5200 WADDARKE

-5282 YKDLMSKRKRGD
+5282 YKDLMSKRNRGD

-5302 RLRELKSTDEYKRY
+5302 RLRELKSTDEFKRY

-5338 PEATLEALEYHETT
+5338 PEATLEALKYHETT

-5358 IMDNKNLDS
+5358 IMDNKSLDS

-5373 ELADMERRQK
+5373 ELADMERRRK
-5383 RRDLGWDD
+5383 RRDRGWDD

>member
-79 GADTG
+79 GADPG

-95 AHAEPMRGL
+95 ARAEPMRGL

-129 NRRKLYD
+129 NRHKLYD

-145 PYDYNEFAKAI
+145 PDDYNEFARAI

-179 LALGRH
+179 VALGRH
-185 NIESAMELDR
+185 NIESAMEPDR
-195 RRGVDPVDV
+195 RRVVDPVDV
-204 AEPVSGGVGVNPSTG
+204 AAPVSGGVGINPSSG
-219 LPEQKYLTGSG
+219 LPEQKYLTDSG

-254 QQSVYDEVDATMID
+254 QQSVYDEVDATMIY

-285 KQVYDRT
+285 RQVYDRT

-315 ADQLRVAWRE
+315 ADQLRVARRE
-325 SPGAQ
+325 HPGAQ
-330 YREIMMRE
+330 YQEILMRE

-350 MADGLDAANAKE
+350 MADGMDAASANE
-362 DALVRRSAD
+362 DARVRRSGD

-378 ANIRLRALRDA
+378 TNIRLRALRDA

-416 KDYTMGFA
+416 KDYTIGFA
-424 HGVKNVVTNPL
+424 HGVKNVVTDPL

-469 TVFGRSTDA
+469 TVFSRSTDA

-505 SPMSGATRAV
+505 SPLSGATRAV
-515 CAQGIKRLGIHGFKQ
+515 CAQGIKQLGIHGFKQ

-625 EVGKIITKLARSTK
+625 EAGKIITKLARSTK

-649 LVKMK
+649 LAKMK

-736 DRLTDRLTTLD
+736 DRLADRLTDRLTTLD

-799 QSQYCRRRAGGYSW
+799 QSQYGRRRAGGYSW

-822 TGGFERDKPQ
+822 TGGFERDEPQ
-832 RRIAETATRSFD
+832 RRISETATRSFD

-870 QYGEEYASMID
+870 QFGEEYAAMID

-929 EECRRIN
+929 EERRRIN

-944 VRVGADEE
+944 VRVGVDEE

-967 ADGLPDRSASDGML
+967 TDGLPDRSASDGML

-1010 ELSEESPE
+1010 EEPELSEESPE

-1121 AEADMSE
+1121 TDADISE
-1128 AVSGAESAGGGVEGD
+1128 AVSGAESAGGGVEGG
-1143 MIGRSLSPRE
+1143 MIGRSLSPQE

-1377 IVERA
+1377 IVERV

-1410 LKEIRDGGGANK
+1410 LKEIREGSGSDKANK
-1422 TAGRGGRKGDKASAQ
+1422 TTGRGGRKGDKASAQ

-1463 DAARERLAK
+1463 DAARGRLAK

-1484 VAARAEVEKAERE
+1484 MAARAEVEKAERE
-1497 EAEARAREEARLR
+1497 KAEARAREEARLR

-1545 VAGAKIER
+1545 VAGTKIER

-1584 VLITEVDE
+1584 VLIVEVDE
-1592 YQPSHVDG
+1592 YQPSHIDG

-1683 QYLIDHAEAFGVDPD
+1683 QYLIDHAEEFGVDPD

-1748 DDMGKFAAM
+1748 DDMGKYAAM

-1926 KGDTQKQIQTLLVR
+1926 KGDTQRQIQTLLGR

-1966 IKEVTGIDYNPKK
+1966 IKEVTGIDYNPPK

-2001 EVGRPAGGGTLAR
+2001 EVGRPAGGGTSAG
-2014 GEHDQA
+2014 GESASA
-2020 GAGTSERGRGADGVR
+2020 GAGTPKRGRGADGVR
-2035 PEPGV
+2035 PDSGV

-2185 WRGLGAITR
+2185 WKGLGAITR

-2211 KPFADYHTI
+2211 KPFADYKNI
-2220 KKEVLA
+2220 KTEVSA
-2226 NSQGSVAENKNIRTE
+2226 NSQGSVAEQKNATTVPDETGQTAVNTNSADIQVDTIGNRNSSSPFKYFQGTIAELTKLAVESASGLFKKIISPIGERLRKDLASKGLVIDETYNHVIDNNAIRHTLKHH
-2241 SSEQSEPSE
+2241 
-2250 GSKAGGEMP
+2250 GSKSEEKRGQIP
-2259 VTDVTDTNQQV
+2259 VTEADFAKLDDVVNN
-2270 KSVPKLYDRSIP
+2270 YDNIEVEIGKRGIANIKYSRTYDDG
-2282 TTREEQRN
+2282 TTIFVEEQRVGRKELA
-2290 AITRIIDFAKK
+2290 AITMWKIK
-2301 VKDRVERAVIGG
+2301 
-2313 ITKRQ
+2313 
-2318 KDDFAKFGIDIDDSW
+2318 
-2333 VHSFETSAVSH
+2333 
-2344 NQKHHGNPTVEAA
+2344 NPTRTDADLNNE
-2357 RGQIAITAED
+2357 T
-2367 YNRIPDILD
+2367 P
-2376 HYDKI
+2376 I
-2381 SKSPNKTKGTEN
+2381 SDLNG
-2393 DVIIYEKE
+2393 
-2401 FDDGYVFYL
+2401 
-2410 EEKRDNR
+2410 
-2417 KSLAFHTMYKK
+2417 
-2428 KKGTDSS
+2428 DS
-2435 DGFAVNST
+2435 D
-2443 APITPKATPDN
+2443 
-2454 LDSISEG
+2454 G

-2617 LRQWNPDKQFE
+2617 LRRWNPGKQFE

-2637 EVIRNVLERIG
+2637 EVIRTVLERIG

-2683 FKRHHDTLESAIKTM
+2683 FKRYHDTLESAIKTM

-2712 LTARDFIVSG
+2712 LTARDFFVRG

-2759 AQSNGGRVREMKRC
+2759 AQSNGGRVREMKRS

-2866 KKEFSSRNEAEAWLK
+2866 KKEFSSRNEAESWLK
-2881 DNMSRLEEERKIRKE
+2881 DNMARLEEERKTRKE

-2910 RGPDHRQGNA
+2910 RGPDHRHGKA

-3001 LTKTKGA
+3001 LTKTKGV

-3032 HVTDGHG
+3032 HVTDGNG
-3039 LDQLRPEVRAAIGA
+3039 LDQLRPEVRNAIGA

-3073 WGRSTEVGA
+3073 WGRGAEVAA

-3094 GAGEHSPFLASGLN
+3094 GAGEHSPFLASGLSQ
-3108 PDVESLYRRL
+3108 DAESLYRRL
-3118 NYMAYRGQERARAE
+3118 NYMAYRGQERARVE

-3139 VMSEE
+3139 LMSEE
-3144 EFNSRPES
+3144 EFNSQPES
-3152 LRGYPYPTKSELESF
+3152 LRGYPYPTKSELAAF
-3167 DGAVSGVLSALA
+3167 DGVVAGVFSALA
-3179 DRESQ
+3179 DRENQ

-3212 ERSKESAAAEQ
+3212 ERSEESAAAEQ
-3223 ANNAIDAFAAS
+3223 ANRAIDSYAAG
-3234 YSEYLER
+3234 YNEYLER
-3241 SEELENMKAESD
+3241 TQELEKRIGELEAEGAGN
-3253 RGDRMA
+3253 RE
-3259 ELQEQMEREDA
+3259 ELQEQIEQEEA
-3270 LISEHRALLEESL
+3270 LLLDHRAHLEDEL
-3283 RDFYVRNNTPEDAAE
+3283 REFYLRNNTPEDAAA

-3329 QSESSARLEAEQTE
+3329 QSELSARLEAEPTE
-3343 AAGGQVKTAGGVI
+3343 VAGGQVKTAGGVI
-3356 SYNALGHLPDPANG
+3356 GYNALGHLPDPAKG

-3459 HNHPTGKLLASV
+3459 HNHPTGNLLASV
-3471 PDQKLMSTLE
+3471 PDQKLMSTLD

-3503 FHGMGAT
+3503 FHGTGAT

-3647 NRSAMDEGYLREGR
+3647 NRSAMDEGYMREGR

-3675 SRGLMDFEAT
+3675 ARGLMDFEAT
-3685 RERALAERGLV
+3685 RERALAERGVV

-3716 GDRPIAQAKAW
+3716 GDRPIGQAKAW
-3727 AKANLIG
+3727 AKANIVG
-3734 EHYLTDSDGREVEY
+3734 EHHLTDSNGRMVKY
-3748 SISNRTIS
+3748 SISARAID
-3756 KYFSESAIDNSE
+3756 KYLSQSAIGNSE

-3776 LKKLPEVI
+3776 LKKLPKVI
-3784 SESVEAEV
+3784 GESVEAEV

-3836 AETRENKLPIT
+3836 AETRENKFPLV

-3871 VSPKESGVPH
+3871 GSPKESGVSH
-3881 RIAKLL
+3881 GTAKLL

-3892 SYDPGVQLLDASE
+3892 SYDPGVKLLDVSE

-3923 VREPAMSTGSA
+3923 VREP
-3934 DFEAT
+3934 EA
-3939 RERALAERGLV
+3939 ELAGA
-3950 MPGLNE
+3950 NE
-3956 ATVRVVDVPR
+3956 ANA
-3966 HDFSGDRPIAQAKAW
+3966 G
-3981 AKANLIGEHYLTDS
+3981 
-3995 KGREVEYSISGKSIE
+3995 
-4010 KYLSESA
+4010 
-4017 ISKSDDIGIHLSALK
+4017 
-4032 KLPEIIGESVEC
+4032 LPEA
-4044 EIHPSY
+4044 
-4050 NKIDGHRL
+4050 NRATKR
-4058 SDNGYNN
+4058 
-4065 DLLVHRFY
+4065 
-4073 GAIAHEGNVYRV
+4073 AA
-4085 KTTLIEHLDAKT
+4085 AK
-4097 SPHPHAYE
+4097 E
-4105 VAKIEVLPDYS
+4105 
-4116 GNTSIGGAQ
+4116 SIGS
-4125 AYTPTKRGTLQTTK
+4125 
-4139 ILKGVEKSYDPGVK
+4139 V
-4153 LLDASRK
+4153 
-4160 EDVRAMI
+4160 
-4167 GEHGDP
+4167 GDP

-4187 KDEDNIAARDAAVK
+4187 KDEENIAARDAAVK

-4262 GNLRV
+4262 GNIRM

-4272 LDLVIDNQVRL
+4272 LDLVIDNQVKV
-4283 SKDMLDKALR
+4283 SKGMLDTAFR
-4293 VKGSKT
+4293 VRSTKLNSR
-4299 NAAGVRVGAKLDPM
+4299 GVRIGAKLDPI
-4313 GQQMVKAA
+4313 GQQVLKSAK
-4321 REGIEALTEDGVAER
+4321 EGIEAMTEADVDKQIEYLTDK
-4336 IQYLYNEIGEATKAK
+4336 IGESEGVRKE
-4351 NDDLKAEYQAMLTGM
+4351 EYQGMLTGM
-4366 EIARGYHADVK
+4366 EIARNYHTAVK
-4377 AKDRAISDLN
+4377 KKDSDISVLNMRLKELLHTWKDLK
-4387 FELTKLLRTW
+4387 TKT
-4397 SDLETKEERDCYRQE
+4397 DRDCYRQE
-4412 KRALEEAIRTLKSE
+4412 KRVIEDMIRTLKSE
-4426 KADGLREVAGAIMGG
+4426 KADGLREAAAAIMG
-4441 VGESMERMK
+4441 VAGESMERMK

-4461 HIHHMANADM
+4461 HIHHIANADM
-4471 EGTPISAHERPK
+4471 EGTPIEAHQRPE
-4483 LKGMGRLIE
+4483 LKGMERWIE

-4498 LGEFLLGP
+4498 LGGFFLGP

-4514 RLFASHSI
+4514 RLFARHSI
-4522 DGRGYVYE
+4522 DGRGYMYE

-4545 NQRAQEERLNA
+4545 NLRAEEERLNA

-4604 ANKMEDGIMKLR
+4604 VNKMDDGIMKLR

-4645 EFLPSNKGRY
+4645 EFLPSVKSRY
-4655 NDVHKRM
+4655 NDVHVRM
-4662 FNAPMAEVE
+4662 FNAPMAEIE
-4671 NYFPLKVLADARQQD
+4671 HYFPLKTLADARQQD

-4691 DATGSTALP
+4691 DVTGSPALP

-4714 LPLDILRSSAI
+4714 LPLDILRSSAT
-4725 SIVLDNL
+4725 SIVLDHL
-4732 RDMEE
+4732 REMED
-4737 WAAFAEYRRDVGT
+4737 WAAFAEYRRDVST

-4772 NLWNKMVKLALI
+4772 ELWGKLVKLALI
-4784 TCGAYERKQS
+4784 TCGAYEHKQS

-4810 CIAFRLNTALK
+4810 CIAFRLNTAIK

-4833 NAIRM
+4833 GIMRLT
-4838 MAALRHPIK
+4838 AATLNPIK
-4847 SWRWSMENLPSL
+4847 SWRWSMKNLPSL
-4859 QERWISRQAG
+4859 QERWLSRQVG

-4874 VCKDDWSIYDKKWIK
+4874 ESKDDWSIYDNRLIK
-4889 AIGRAGISPNAFI
+4889 AIGRVGITPNAFI

-4954 FMSIMQSDRT
+4954 FMSVMQSDRT
-4964 LGSTMLTI
+4964 LGSTTFTI
-4972 FRNSPMS
+4972 FRNSSMS
-4979 YLRQQVQA
+4979 YLRQQIQA
-4987 TREINN
+4987 SRELNN
-4993 YIRDHGQMD
+4993 FAHDQSQMD

-5011 GLPEEKAKAYANKK
+5011 GLSEDQAKAYANKK
-5025 RKRVIAKNLFRLL
+5025 RKRVIGKNLFRII
-5038 NFGFI
+5038 NYGFV
-5043 LPGLWAMGGAM
+5043 LPALWTMGGAQ
-5054 WYLMA
+5054 WYLVA
-5059 GDDKE
+5059 GDDNDLKLD
-5064 QKQEILE
+5064 ILE

-5092 DMIFNYFHKDEP
+5092 DMIFNYIHKDEP
-5104 SRLRDTS
+5104 SKLRETA
-5111 LLPFEQEASGAV
+5111 LLPAEQEMSGTI
-5123 DALTGNNPWKGVHK
+5123 DALMGNNPWKGAHR
-5137 TINLLS
+5137 TINLLT
-5143 QMFSGGNPQLVEDW
+5143 QMLTGANPQILEDW

-5167 DEKNGEE
+5167 DEKSGEE
-5174 WALLGMRI
+5174 WGRLAMRI
-5182 FQVPQSQLDM
+5182 LHVPQNQLDM
-5192 IYLDKLGL
+5192 LYLDKLGL
-5200 WSDEARKE
+5200 WADDARKE

-5244 QRKRFNKMA
+5244 QRKRFDKMA

-5258 GADKS
+5258 RADKS

-5282 YKDLMSKRKRGD
+5282 YKDLTSKRKRGD

-5330 DRWLDAAT
+5330 DRWLDAST

-5358 IMDNKNLDS
+5358 IMDNKSLDS

>member
-51 EMAALMGRASGAD
+51 EMAALMGRAPGAD

-95 AHAEPMRGL
+95 ARAEPMRGL

-145 PYDYNEFAKAI
+145 PDDYNEFAKAI

-285 KQVYDRT
+285 RQVYDRT

-315 ADQLRVAWRE
+315 ADQLRVARRE

-330 YREIMMRE
+330 YMGIAMRE
-338 GREAADAYMQSV
+338 GHEAADAYMQLV
-350 MADGLDAANAKE
+350 VADGMDAARANE
-362 DALVRRSAD
+362 DARVRRSAD

-505 SPMSGATRAV
+505 SPLSGATRAV
-515 CAQGIKRLGIHGFKQ
+515 CTQGIKRLGIHGFKQ
-530 LLRHPKFMA
+530 LLRRPKFMA

-649 LVKMK
+649 LAKMK

-725 QRGGEKAGEAW
+725 QRGGEKGGEAW
-736 DRLTDRLTTLD
+736 DRLADRLTTLD

-791 FVRAMVGY
+791 FVRAMVGF
-799 QSQYCRRRAGGYSW
+799 QSQYGHRRAGGYSW

-822 TGGFERDKPQ
+822 TGGFERDEPQ
-832 RRIAETATRSFD
+832 RRISEAATRSFD

-870 QYGEEYASMID
+870 QFGEKYASMID

-929 EECRRIN
+929 EERRRIN

-944 VRVGADEE
+944 VRVGVDEE

-967 ADGLPDRSASDGML
+967 TDGLPERSASDGML

-1010 ELSEESPE
+1010 ESPE
-1018 LSEAADGEVEADVV
+1018 LSEVADGEVEADVV
-1032 DKADVTNEANVSDGG
+1032 DKANEANVSDGG

-1121 AEADMSE
+1121 TEADISE
-1128 AVSGAESAGGGVEGD
+1128 AVSGAESAGGGVEGG
-1143 MIGRSLSPRE
+1143 MIGRSLSPQE

-1166 VAPEVELTPE
+1166 VAPEVELTIE
-1176 NWISQFGED
+1176 NWDALFGAE

-1195 KMGDNQYFKLA
+1195 KMGENQFTKLMRA
-1206 QQGRDGKLGMV
+1206 GRSGKLGMV
-1217 KPTLQRPDIIIED
+1217 KPTLEHPDVIIED
-1230 YRPAANS
+1230 VS
-1237 ERDTSFIF
+1237 EAKPGEGTERGSSYVF
-1245 VKTFNKSDGSRFYYF
+1245 VKSFRKSDGSRFYHF

-1266 KGGREVVI
+1266 KDGKEVVV
-1274 SNQEKSG
+1274 SNQEK
-1281 KRISKLLQQGK
+1281 RRNVIANLLQRGKLVWKHADNVSDASDVAPGLYSSQGK
-1292 VAWINNSSLHPNTQ
+1292 SSDPAT
-1306 VGKPVSLNDSNTPTN
+1306 
-1321 SDNEGA
+1321 EGTDA
-1327 LLGIDSS
+1327 PQTYP
-1334 ADGKVREN
+1334 DGKVREN

-1410 LKEIRDGGGANK
+1410 LKEIREGSGADKANK

-1449 LDARAKEAEAMQAV
+1449 LDARAKEAEAMRAV

-1484 VAARAEVEKAERE
+1484 MAVRAEVEKAERA

-1510 AEDEVRQQRER
+1510 AEEEARQQRER

-1565 REVEPMFA
+1565 MEVEPMFA

-1584 VLITEVDE
+1584 VLIVEVDE

-2220 KKEVLA
+2220 KKEVSA
-2226 NSQGSVAENKNIRTE
+2226 RSQGSVAENKNIRTE

-3032 HVTDGHG
+3032 HVTDGNG

-3118 NYMAYRGQERARAE
+3118 NYMSYRGQERARAE

-3503 FHGMGAT
+3503 FHGTGAT

-3685 RERALAERGLV
+3685 RERAVAERGLV
-3696 MPGLNEATV
+3696 MPGLNEAKV

-3734 EHYLTDSDGREVEY
+3734 EH
-3748 SISNRTIS
+3748 
-3756 KYFSESAIDNSE
+3756 
-3768 NLGVHLSV
+3768 H
-3776 LKKLPEVI
+3776 
-3784 SESVEAEV
+3784 
-3792 HPDYHKGEDGKRA
+3792 
-3805 PENGHGEDKLIHR
+3805 
-3818 FYGAVTIDGEAY
+3818 
-3830 RVKTTI
+3830 
-3836 AETRENKLPIT
+3836 
-3847 PHSFEVTEI
+3847 
-3856 ELLTDANSPKSLEPT
+3856 
-3871 VSPKESGVPH
+3871 
-3881 RIAKLL
+3881 
-3887 NGVEK
+3887 
-3892 SYDPGVQLLDASE
+3892 
-3905 KSVNHGYYDSYEG
+3905 
-3918 EGIGE
+3918 
-3923 VREPAMSTGSA
+3923 
-3934 DFEAT
+3934 
-3939 RERALAERGLV
+3939 
-3950 MPGLNE
+3950 
-3956 ATVRVVDVPR
+3956 
-3966 HDFSGDRPIAQAKAW
+3966 
-3981 AKANLIGEHYLTDS
+3981 LTDS

-4017 ISKSDDIGIHLSALK
+4017 ISKSDDIGIHLSALQ

-4187 KDEDNIAARDAAVK
+4187 KDEENIAARDAAVK

-4253 GAMAVSVEK
+4253 GAMAASVEK

-4272 LDLVIDNQVRL
+4272 LDLMIDNQVRL
-4283 SKDMLDKALR
+4283 SKDMLGKALR

-4321 REGIEALTEDGVAER
+4321 REGIEALTKEGLSDAIKDMINRINGADGVE
-4336 IQYLYNEIGEATKAK
+4336 
-4351 NDDLKAEYQAMLTGM
+4351 
-4366 EIARGYHADVK
+4366 
-4377 AKDRAISDLN
+4377 SDLLGA
-4387 FELTKLLRTW
+4387 ELEGLLIAGSYVDRVGGINNDLRGLREELLKLMRTW
-4397 SDLETKEERDCYRQE
+4397 KDQKTKEERKQYQ
-4412 KRALEEAIRTLKSE
+4412 KRKDILTDAIRGLKLEEAEVIRDISE
-4426 KADGLREVAGAIMGG
+4426 QLRKGITESASRMTEARKAE
-4441 VGESMERMK
+4441 MERVNNI
-4450 AWREAEQARID
+4450 R
-4461 HIHHMANADM
+4461 HLANADM
-4471 EGTPISAHERPK
+4471 EGTSIQAAERPK
-4483 LKGMGRLIE
+4483 TGKLQRWFDKGMN
-4492 RTLNSS
+4492 TF
-4498 LGEFLLGP
+4498 LGEAIFAPLL
-4506 TATFEQMM
+4506 TFEQMM
-4514 RLFASHSI
+4514 RLFGRHSY
-4522 DGRGYVYE
+4522 DGDGYLKGHFVD
-4530 RFIPGWMECNDRRWK
+4530 GWMTCHDRQWMM
-4545 NQRAQEERLNA
+4545 QRALEEMLNK
-4556 KAKEVAGV
+4556 KANEVAGV
-4564 KRWSGLYEIGKQPAG
+4564 ERWSELYKISGCKAG
-4579 TISWRDGGEM
+4579 TLKWIDSGEVR
-4589 KEFVITQDNLMYVYM
+4589 EFAVTQGNLGYTYQ
-4604 ANKMEDGIMKLR
+4604 AAKMEDGRMKLHY
-4616 GMGISEEVM
+4616 MGITDEVIEEITQ
-4625 EEVVKRL
+4625 RL
-4632 DPRLKKL
+4632 DPRLKAL
-4639 ADWVQE
+4639 ADWLQDVFYPEVRRQC
-4645 EFLPSNKGRY
+4645 
-4655 NDVHKRM
+4655 NDTHVRV
-4662 FNAPMAEVE
+4662 NGAPMANIPFYCPLRSSETERHQTVE
-4671 NYFPLKVLADARQQD
+4671 IGKNSSG
-4686 MEIKA
+4686 EGKA
-4691 DATGSTALP
+4691 TTI
-4700 RTVTGAIIE
+4700 TGAVIE
-4709 RTKNN
+4709 RTKNVV
-4714 LPLDILRSSAI
+4714 PIDILGSDFVS
-4725 SIVLDNL
+4725 V
-4732 RDMEE
+4732 
-4737 WAAFAEYRRDVGT
+4737 AFEHMVEMADWNCNVEYRKDLNT
-4750 LLSYTRFRNQVKNTK
+4750 LLSYNRFHKQVLNTRSLYGNGETLWENLLATAELVGGVKKQRGKADKIATN
-4765 SIYGSGD
+4765 IAR
-4772 NLWNKMVKLALI
+4772 LATTSCI
-4784 TCGAYERKQS
+4784 T
-4794 DLDKA
+4794 
-4799 AVNLAKGVTGA
+4799 
-4810 CIAFRLNTALK
+4810 FHLNTALK

-4833 NAIRM
+4833 S
-4838 MAALRHPIK
+4838 AARLVHNFFTSRSCWK
-4847 SWRWSMENLPSL
+4847 WAMENLPSF
-4859 QERWISRQAG
+4859 QQRWLSRELG
-4869 NELLK
+4869 NEALRHWDGEWGL
-4874 VCKDDWSIYDKKWIK
+4874 YDKKWVK
-4889 AIGRAGISPNAFI
+4889 WLTAVGLKPNAI
-4902 DAVTVAIGSKAVY
+4902 VDAATIAIGSKAIY
-4915 ESKYNEYVKAGWSA
+4915 DGKIKKYLEYGYAKEQAH
-4929 EVSRKK
+4929 EK
-4935 AILDAE
+4935 AIMDAE
-4941 IAFNLSQQ
+4941 ISFNLSQQ

-4954 FMSIMQSDRT
+4954 FISPIQAAGT
-4964 LGSTMLTI
+4964 WWSTGMTV
-4972 FRNSPMS
+4972 FRNSSMA
-4979 YLRQQVQA
+4979 YTRKTVQA
-4987 TREINN
+4987 VRNLYNLHE
-4993 YIRDHGQMD
+4993 RGQM
-5002 YEVKKLQRE
+5002 EFEIKKGMRE
-5011 GLPEEKAKAYANKK
+5011 GLKEEGARRQAKDK
-5025 RKRVIAKNLFRLL
+5025 RNRIIVKSLMDIVNYGFVLPLL
-5038 NFGFI
+5038 WHTLGAEGYYLAFGE
-5043 LPGLWAMGGAM
+5043 
-5054 WYLMA
+5054 
-5059 GDDKE
+5059 DERQKE
-5064 QKQEILE
+5064 EILKN
-5071 DAAIRGLYGTLDG
+5071 AALRAMYGPLEG
-5084 VTLGGMIP
+5084 MILGGQLP
-5092 DMIFNYFHKDEP
+5092 DMLHNFISKGEQAK
-5104 SRLRDTS
+5104 LRNLS
-5111 LLPFEQEASGAV
+5111 PMPFAQEASEAIDLLTSKNPWRGV
-5123 DALTGNNPWKGVHK
+5123 HEFINLTGQSIAGV
-5137 TINLLS
+5137 
-5143 QMFSGGNPQLVEDW
+5143 NPQLISDVA
-5157 VVAGMDFFGA
+5157 VAGMDFIAA
-5167 DEKNGEE
+5167 DDVASWRE
-5174 WALLGMRI
+5174 WGSLSMR
-5182 FQVPQSQLDM
+5182 VLATPQSQQDR
-5192 IYLDKLGL
+5192 IYLDQLGL

-5282 YKDLMSKRKRGD
+5282 YKDLMSKRNRGD

-5302 RLRELKSTDEYKRY
+5302 RLRELKSTDEFKRY

-5338 PEATLEALEYHETT
+5338 PEATLEALKYHETT

-5358 IMDNKNLDS
+5358 IMDNKSLDS

-5373 ELADMERRQK
+5373 ELADMERRRK
-5383 RRDLGWDD
+5383 RRDRGWDD

>member
-3696 MPGLNEATV
+3696 MPGLNKAKV

-3950 MPGLNE
+3950 MPGLNK
-3956 ATVRVVDVPR
+3956 AKVRVVDVPR

>member
-95 AHAEPMRGL
+95 ARAEPMRGL

-145 PYDYNEFAKAI
+145 PDDYNEFAKAI

-3200 VGRSLF
+3200 VGLSLF

-3212 ERSKESAAAEQ
+3212 ERSEESAAAEQ

-3241 SEELENMKAESD
+3241 SEELENLKAESD
-3253 RGDRMA
+3253 RGDRMT
-3259 ELQEQMEREDA
+3259 ELQEQMDREDA
-3270 LISEHRALLEESL
+3270 LLSEHRALLEESL

-3315 NGRQILR
+3315 NSRQILR
-3322 DIAGGSG
+3322 DIAGGSE
-3329 QSESSARLEAEQTE
+3329 QSELSARLEAEPTE
-3343 AAGGQVKTAGGVI
+3343 VAGGQVKTAGGVI

-3481 AAFPDIDTEGII
+3481 AAFPDINTEGII

-3503 FHGMGAT
+3503 FHGTGAT

-3675 SRGLMDFEAT
+3675 ARGLMDFEAT
-3685 RERALAERGLV
+3685 RDRALAERGLV

-3716 GDRPIAQAKAW
+3716 GDRPIGQAKAW
-3727 AKANLIG
+3727 AKANIVG
-3734 EHYLTDSDGREVEY
+3734 EHHLTDSNGRMVKY
-3748 SISNRTIS
+3748 SISARAID
-3756 KYFSESAIDNSE
+3756 KYLSQSAIEKSE
-3768 NLGVHLSV
+3768 NLGVHLSTLTV
-3776 LKKLPEVI
+3776 LPEVI
-3784 SESVEAEV
+3784 GESIEAEV
-3792 HPDYHKGEDGKRA
+3792 HPDYSKNNVGTRNSDNDVN
-3805 PENGHGEDKLIHR
+3805 ENSLIHR
-3818 FYGAVTIDGEAY
+3818 FYGAVAIDNTVY
-3830 RVKTTI
+3830 RVKTTVI
-3836 AETRENKLPIT
+3836 ENQAEQKNK
-3847 PHSFEVTEI
+3847 PHSFEVSSVELTEETAGLDGQEGSDTHYPRYSVTLSESRASGSA
-3856 ELLTDANSPKSLEPT
+3856 ELIPA
-3871 VSPKESGVPH
+3871 
-3881 RIAKLL
+3881 AKLL

-3892 SYDPGVQLLDASE
+3892 SYDKGLKLLEESRKEDERAFRE
-3905 KSVNHGYYDSYEG
+3905 YGYDENAG
-3918 EGIGE
+3918 RGE
-3923 VREPAMSTGSA
+3923 VREPEQAYQSNQSNQSDQSDQKKKRKPQKTA
-3934 DFEAT
+3934 A
-3939 RERALAERGLV
+3939 ERAA
-3950 MPGLNE
+3950 
-3956 ATVRVVDVPR
+3956 
-3966 HDFSGDRPIAQAKAW
+3966 DR
-3981 AKANLIGEHYLTDS
+3981 EMMT
-3995 KGREVEYSISGKSIE
+3995 
-4010 KYLSESA
+4010 
-4017 ISKSDDIGIHLSALK
+4017 
-4032 KLPEIIGESVEC
+4032 
-4044 EIHPSY
+4044 
-4050 NKIDGHRL
+4050 
-4058 SDNGYNN
+4058 
-4065 DLLVHRFY
+4065 
-4073 GAIAHEGNVYRV
+4073 
-4085 KTTLIEHLDAKT
+4085 
-4097 SPHPHAYE
+4097 
-4105 VAKIEVLPDYS
+4105 
-4116 GNTSIGGAQ
+4116 
-4125 AYTPTKRGTLQTTK
+4125 GTL
-4139 ILKGVEKSYDPGVK
+4139 
-4153 LLDASRK
+4153 A
-4160 EDVRAMI
+4160 
-4167 GEHGDP
+4167 DP

-4187 KDEDNIAARDAAVK
+4187 KDEENIAARDAAVK

-4253 GAMAVSVEK
+4253 GAMTVSVES
-4262 GNLRV
+4262 GNIRM

-4272 LDLVIDNQVRL
+4272 LDLVIDNQVKV
-4283 SKDMLDKALR
+4283 SKGMLDTAFR
-4293 VKGSKT
+4293 VRSTKLNSR
-4299 NAAGVRVGAKLDPM
+4299 GVRIGAKLDPI
-4313 GQQMVKAA
+4313 GQQMLKSAK
-4321 REGIEALTEDGVAER
+4321 EGIEAMTEADVDKQIEYLTDK
-4336 IQYLYNEIGEATKAK
+4336 IGESEGVRKE
-4351 NDDLKAEYQAMLTGM
+4351 EYQGMLTGM
-4366 EIARGYHADVK
+4366 EIARNYHTAVK
-4377 AKDRAISDLN
+4377 KKDSDISVLNMRLKELLHMWKDLK
-4387 FELTKLLRTW
+4387 TKT
-4397 SDLETKEERDCYRQE
+4397 DRDCYRQE
-4412 KRALEEAIRTLKSE
+4412 KRVIEDMIRTLKSE
-4426 KADGLREVAGAIMGG
+4426 KADGLREAAASIMGVAGG
-4441 VGESMERMK
+4441 SMERMK

-4461 HIHHMANADM
+4461 HIHHIANADM
-4471 EGTPISAHERPK
+4471 EGTPIGSHQRPE
-4483 LKGMGRLIE
+4483 LKGMERWIE

>member
-1 MSGKTDKR
+1 
-9 RLSAAEVLSGGEM
+9 
-22 VKPASMRDIVAMES
+22 
-36 AMVMP
+36 
-41 EVTSL
+41 
-46 PTSGE
+46 
-51 EMAALMGRASGAD
+51 
-64 KANKTNGADKANGTT
+64 
-79 GADTG
+79 
-84 TRSVDDSEVVD
+84 
-95 AHAEPMRGL
+95 
-104 YDALRADGCSLPEY
+104 
-118 GEFRTWMGEEA
+118 
-129 NRRKLYD
+129 
-136 ALRADGCSL
+136 
-145 PYDYNEFAKAI
+145 
-156 SYQPNIDGMR
+156 
-166 SAVARGEEAMGDI
+166 
-179 LALGRH
+179 
-185 NIESAMELDR
+185 
-195 RRGVDPVDV
+195 
-204 AEPVSGGVGVNPSTG
+204 
-219 LPEQKYLTGSG
+219 
-230 AVYGKGDA
+230 
-238 TLAAQ
+238 
-243 SDWAGR
+243 
-249 ERAAE
+249 
-254 QQSVYDEVDATMID
+254 
-268 WDAKN
+268 
-273 PKASKEE
+273 
-280 RNAMM
+280 
-285 KQVYDRT
+285 
-292 VWRRRMDEI
+292 
-301 DREIAGA
+301 
-308 ERQRDAI
+308 
-315 ADQLRVAWRE
+315 
-325 SPGAQ
+325 
-330 YREIMMRE
+330 
-338 GREAADAYMQSV
+338 
-350 MADGLDAANAKE
+350 
-362 DALVRRSAD
+362 
-371 LSQRLNL
+371 
-378 ANIRLRALRDA
+378 
-389 KERYERGEEHRESA
+389 
-403 APWGTPMGIWQDA
+403 
-416 KDYTMGFA
+416 
-424 HGVKNVVTNPL
+424 
-435 GMVGA
+435 
-440 FDALATANILDKL
+440 
-453 ERRED
+453 
-458 LTEDEE
+458 
-464 ALLDA
+464 
-469 TVFGRSTDA
+469 
-478 FSGSKGIAYQVG
+478 
-490 EFVPEIAEMAAEFGF
+490 
-505 SPMSGATRAV
+505 
-515 CAQGIKRLGIHGFKQ
+515 
-530 LLRHPKFMA
+530 
-539 KVAGTATLEG
+539 
-549 ASIAATTQAAKNY
+549 
-562 TEMVGRM
+562 
-569 VGDPVRDSEGK
+569 
-580 IRWISG
+580 
-586 GDSMGEAFAKTA
+586 
-598 VRAVGSNA
+598 
-606 VFVLPTNVGGSL
+606 
-618 LKAMESG
+618 
-625 EVGKIITKLARSTK
+625 
-639 YLPWHNPVDA
+639 
-649 LVKMK
+649 
-654 TSELFSVALGDETW
+654 
-668 DDYTDKEANAVLL
+668 
-681 GSVLAAEMTSNGPR
+681 
-695 AAKAAAQYGSTKY
+695 
-708 FERRMK
+708 
-714 GAYFRARSLFE
+714 
-725 QRGGEKAGEAW
+725 
-736 DRLTDRLTTLD
+736 
-747 TESAVNLATA
+747 
-757 LKMMS
+757 
-762 EGKRAVDG
+762 
-770 EAEALMRGT
+770 
-779 TVTTDEAAAFFD
+779 
-791 FVRAMVGY
+791 
-799 QSQYCRRRAGGYSW
+799 
-813 TFEDSTSYN
+813 
-822 TGGFERDKPQ
+822 
-832 RRIAETATRSFD
+832 
-844 EGFDAPPS
+844 
-852 DLDVTRRA
+852 
-860 AAEARQRVVD
+860 
-870 QYGEEYASMID
+870 MID

-929 EECRRIN
+929 EERRRIN

-944 VRVGADEE
+944 VRVGVDEE

-967 ADGLPDRSASDGML
+967 TDGLPERSASDGML

-1010 ELSEESPE
+1010 ESPE
-1018 LSEAADGEVEADVV
+1018 LSEVADGEVEADVV
-1032 DKADVTNEANVSDGG
+1032 DKANEANVSDGG

-1121 AEADMSE
+1121 TEADISE
-1128 AVSGAESAGGGVEGD
+1128 AVSGAESAGGGVEGG
-1143 MIGRSLSPRE
+1143 MIGRSLSPQE

-1166 VAPEVELTPE
+1166 VAPEVELTIE
-1176 NWISQFGED
+1176 NWDALFGAE

-1195 KMGDNQYFKLA
+1195 KMGENQFTKLMRA
-1206 QQGRDGKLGMV
+1206 GRSGKLGMV
-1217 KPTLQRPDIIIED
+1217 KPTLEHPDVIIED
-1230 YRPAANS
+1230 VS
-1237 ERDTSFIF
+1237 EAKPGEGTERGSSYVF
-1245 VKTFNKSDGSRFYYF
+1245 VKSFRKSDGSRFYHF

-1266 KGGREVVI
+1266 KDGKEVVV
-1274 SNQEKSG
+1274 SNQEK
-1281 KRISKLLQQGK
+1281 RRNVIANLLQRGKLVWKHADNVSDASDVAPGLYSSQGK
-1292 VAWINNSSLHPNTQ
+1292 SSDPAT
-1306 VGKPVSLNDSNTPTN
+1306 
-1321 SDNEGA
+1321 EGTDA
-1327 LLGIDSS
+1327 PQTYP
-1334 ADGKVREN
+1334 DGKVREN

-1410 LKEIRDGGGANK
+1410 LKEIREGSGADKANK

-1449 LDARAKEAEAMQAV
+1449 LDARAKEAEAMRAV

-1484 VAARAEVEKAERE
+1484 MAVRAEVEKAERA

-1510 AEDEVRQQRER
+1510 AEEEARQQRER

-1565 REVEPMFA
+1565 MEVEPMFA

-1584 VLITEVDE
+1584 VLIVEVDE

-2259 VTDVTDTNQQV
+2259 VTDVTDANQQV

-2617 LRQWNPDKQFE
+2617 LRQWNPDKQFD

-3032 HVTDGHG
+3032 HVTDGNG

-3118 NYMAYRGQERARAE
+3118 NYMSYRGQERARAE

-3427 HIGMGGPTQ
+3427 HIGMGDPTQ

-3503 FHGMGAT
+3503 FHGTGAT

-3675 SRGLMDFEAT
+3675 SRGRMDFEAT

-3696 MPGLNEATV
+3696 MPGLNESTV

-3716 GDRPIAQAKAW
+3716 GDRPI
-3727 AKANLIG
+3727 
-3734 EHYLTDSDGREVEY
+3734 V
-3748 SISNRTIS
+3748 
-3756 KYFSESAIDNSE
+3756 
-3768 NLGVHLSV
+3768 
-3776 LKKLPEVI
+3776 
-3784 SESVEAEV
+3784 
-3792 HPDYHKGEDGKRA
+3792 
-3805 PENGHGEDKLIHR
+3805 
-3818 FYGAVTIDGEAY
+3818 
-3830 RVKTTI
+3830 
-3836 AETRENKLPIT
+3836 
-3847 PHSFEVTEI
+3847 
-3856 ELLTDANSPKSLEPT
+3856 
-3871 VSPKESGVPH
+3871 
-3881 RIAKLL
+3881 
-3887 NGVEK
+3887 
-3892 SYDPGVQLLDASE
+3892 
-3905 KSVNHGYYDSYEG
+3905 
-3918 EGIGE
+3918 
-3923 VREPAMSTGSA
+3923 
-3934 DFEAT
+3934 
-3939 RERALAERGLV
+3939 
-3950 MPGLNE
+3950 
-3956 ATVRVVDVPR
+3956 
-3966 HDFSGDRPIAQAKAW
+3966 QAKAW

-4187 KDEDNIAARDAAVK
+4187 KDEENIAARDAAVK
-4201 AIGKRVGNIRK
+4201 AIGKRVDSIRK
-4212 AMRAQK
+4212 AIRNGMRIRQ
-4218 EYDASTVGEIRTVAD
+4218 EYDDATVDALKGLAG

-4253 GAMAVSVEK
+4253 GAMVVSVAK
-4262 GNLRV
+4262 PRAGMRV
-4267 ATDRL
+4267 AADRL
-4272 LDLVIDNQVRL
+4272 LDLMIDNQVRL

-4387 FELTKLLRTW
+4387 LELTKLLRTW

-4412 KRALEEAIRTLKSE
+4412 KRAIEEMLRALKSE
-4426 KADGLREVAGAIMGG
+4426 KADGLREAAAAIMGVAG
-4441 VGESMERMK
+4441 GSMERMK

-4461 HIHHMANADM
+4461 HIHHIANADM
-4471 EGTPISAHERPK
+4471 EGTPIEAHQRPE
-4483 LKGMGRLIE
+4483 LKGMERWVE

-4498 LGEFLLGP
+4498 LGSFFLGP

-4514 RLFASHSI
+4514 RLFARHSI
-4522 DGRGYVYE
+4522 DGRGYMYE
-4530 RFIPGWMECNDRRWK
+4530 RLIPGWMECNDRRWK
-4545 NQRAQEERLNA
+4545 NLRAEEERLDA
-4556 KAKEVAGV
+4556 KAKEIAGV
-4564 KRWSGLYEIGKQPAG
+4564 ERWSGLYEIGKQPAG

-4604 ANKMEDGIMKLR
+4604 VNKMDDGIMKLR

-4645 EFLPSNKGRY
+4645 EFLPSVKSRY
-4655 NDVHKRM
+4655 NDVHVRM
-4662 FNAPMAEVE
+4662 FNAPMAEIE
-4671 NYFPLKVLADARQQD
+4671 HYFPLKTLADARQQD

-4714 LPLDILRSSAI
+4714 LPLDILRSSAT
-4725 SIVLDNL
+4725 SIVLDHL
-4732 RDMEE
+4732 REMED
-4737 WAAFAEYRRDVGT
+4737 WAAFAEYRRDVST

-4772 NLWNKMVKLALI
+4772 ELWGKLVKLALI
-4784 TCGAYERKQS
+4784 TCGAYEHKQS

-4810 CIAFRLNTALK
+4810 CIAFRINTAIK

-4859 QERWISRQAG
+4859 QERWLSRQAG

-4874 VCKDDWSIYDKKWIK
+4874 ESKDDWSIYDNRLIK
-4889 AIGRAGISPNAFI
+4889 AIGRIGIMPNAFV

-4954 FMSIMQSDRT
+4954 FMSVMQSDRT
-4964 LGSTMLTI
+4964 LGSTTFTI

-4979 YLRQQVQA
+4979 YLRQLIQA
-4987 TREINN
+4987 SRELNN
-4993 YIRDHGQMD
+4993 FAHDQGQMG

-5011 GLPEEKAKAYANKK
+5011 GLSEDQAKAYANKK
-5025 RKRVIAKNLFRLL
+5025 RKRVISKNLFRII
-5038 NFGFI
+5038 NYGFV
-5043 LPGLWAMGGAM
+5043 LPALWTMGGAQ
-5054 WYLMA
+5054 WYLAA
-5059 GDDKE
+5059 GDDDDLKLD
-5064 QKQEILE
+5064 ILE

-5084 VTLGGMIP
+5084 VMLGGMIP

-5104 SRLRDTS
+5104 SKIRETA
-5111 LLPFEQEASGAV
+5111 LLPAEQEMSGAI
-5123 DALTGNNPWKGVHK
+5123 DALTGNNPWKGAHR
-5137 TINLLS
+5137 TINLLT
-5143 QMFSGGNPQLVEDW
+5143 QMLTGANPQILEDW

-5167 DEKNGEE
+5167 DEKSGEE
-5174 WALLGMRI
+5174 WGRLAMRI
-5182 FQVPQSQLDM
+5182 LHVPQNQLDM
-5192 IYLDKLGL
+5192 LYLDKLGL
-5200 WSDEARKE
+5200 WADDARKE

-5282 YKDLMSKRKRGD
+5282 YKDLMSKRNRGD

-5302 RLRELKSTDEYKRY
+5302 RLRELKSTDEFKRY

-5338 PEATLEALEYHETT
+5338 PEATLEALKYHETT

-5358 IMDNKNLDS
+5358 IMDNKSLDS

-5373 ELADMERRQK
+5373 ELADMERRRK
-5383 RRDLGWDD
+5383 RRDRGWDD

>member
-51 EMAALMGRASGAD
+51 EMAALMGRAPGAD
-64 KANKTNGADKANGTT
+64 KANKTNGADKANGAP
-79 GADTG
+79 GADPG

-95 AHAEPMRGL
+95 ARAEPMRGL

-179 LALGRH
+179 VALGRH
-185 NIESAMELDR
+185 NIESAMWPDR

-204 AEPVSGGVGVNPSTG
+204 AAPVSGGVGINPSTG
-219 LPEQKYLTGSG
+219 LPEQKYLTDSG
-230 AVYGKGDA
+230 TVYGKGDA

-243 SDWAGR
+243 SDWAAQ
-249 ERAAE
+249 ERQAE
-254 QQSVYDEVDATMID
+254 QQSIYDEVDSVMVG
-268 WDAKN
+268 WDLKN

-285 KQVYDRT
+285 RQVYDRT

-308 ERQRDAI
+308 ERQRYAI

-325 SPGAQ
+325 SPSAQ
-330 YREIMMRE
+330 YRRIAMRE
-338 GREAADAYMQSV
+338 GHEAADAYMQSV

-362 DALVRRSAD
+362 DAHVRRSGD

-424 HGVKNVVTNPL
+424 HGVKNVVTDPL

-469 TVFGRSTDA
+469 TVFSRSTDA

-1410 LKEIRDGGGANK
+1410 LKEIREGSGSDKANK

-1463 DAARERLAK
+1463 DAARGRLAK

-1484 VAARAEVEKAERE
+1484 MVARAEVEKAERE

-1926 KGDTQKQIQTLLVR
+1926 KGDTQRQIQTLLGR

-1966 IKEVTGIDYNPKK
+1966 IKEVTGIDYNPQK

-2001 EVGRPAGGGTLAR
+2001 EVGRPAGGGTSAG
-2014 GEHDQA
+2014 GESASA

-2035 PEPGV
+2035 PESGV

-2055 VDKADKSDVV
+2055 VDKADKSDGVD
-2065 NGGEPT
+2065 GGEPT

-2105 DASGDSWEVTMQNDY
+2105 DASGESWEVTMQNDY

-2142 EVGDVFV
+2142 EVGDVLV

-2185 WRGLGAITR
+2185 WKGLGAITR
-2194 VSKEEF
+2194 VSKDEF

-2220 KKEVLA
+2220 KKEVSA
-2226 NSQGSVAENKNIRTE
+2226 SSQGSVADYKNIRTEVSARSQGSVAEQKNATTVTDGTGRTPINTNNDDIHVDTIGNRNSSSPFKYFQGTIAELTKLAVESASGLFKKIISPIGERLRKDLASKGLVIDETYNHVIDNNAIRHTLKHH
-2241 SSEQSEPSE
+2241 
-2250 GSKAGGEMP
+2250 GSKSEEKRGQIP
-2259 VTDVTDTNQQV
+2259 VTEADFAKLDDVVNN
-2270 KSVPKLYDRSIP
+2270 YDNIEVEIGKRGIANIKYSRTYDDG
-2282 TTREEQRN
+2282 TTIFVEEQRVGRKELA
-2290 AITRIIDFAKK
+2290 AITMWKIK
-2301 VKDRVERAVIGG
+2301 
-2313 ITKRQ
+2313 
-2318 KDDFAKFGIDIDDSW
+2318 
-2333 VHSFETSAVSH
+2333 
-2344 NQKHHGNPTVEAA
+2344 NPTRTDADLNNE
-2357 RGQIAITAED
+2357 T
-2367 YNRIPDILD
+2367 P
-2376 HYDKI
+2376 I
-2381 SKSPNKTKGTEN
+2381 SDLNG
-2393 DVIIYEKE
+2393 
-2401 FDDGYVFYL
+2401 
-2410 EEKRDNR
+2410 
-2417 KSLAFHTMYKK
+2417 
-2428 KKGTDSS
+2428 DS
-2435 DGFAVNST
+2435 D
-2443 APITPKATPDN
+2443 
-2454 LDSISEG
+2454 G

-2556 AASRRMN
+2556 TASRRMN

-2683 FKRHHDTLESAIKTM
+2683 FKRYHDTLESAIKTM

-3001 LTKTKGA
+3001 LTKTKGV

-3032 HVTDGHG
+3032 HVTDGNG
-3039 LDQLRPEVRAAIGA
+3039 LDQLRPEVRDAIGV

-3073 WGRSTEVGA
+3073 WGRGTEVAA

-3108 PDVESLYRRL
+3108 QDVESLYRRL

-3152 LRGYPYPTKSELESF
+3152 LRGYPYPTKSELAAF
-3167 DGAVSGVLSALA
+3167 DGVVAGVFSALA
-3179 DRESQ
+3179 DRENQ

-3200 VGRSLF
+3200 VGLSLF

-3212 ERSKESAAAEQ
+3212 ERSEESAAAEQ

-3241 SEELENMKAESD
+3241 SEELENLKAESD
-3253 RGDRMA
+3253 RGDRMT
-3259 ELQEQMEREDA
+3259 ELQEQMDREDA
-3270 LISEHRALLEESL
+3270 LLSEHRALLEESL

-3315 NGRQILR
+3315 NSRQILR
-3322 DIAGGSG
+3322 DIAGGSE
-3329 QSESSARLEAEQTE
+3329 QSELSARLEAEPTE
-3343 AAGGQVKTAGGVI
+3343 VAGGQVKTAGGVI

-3481 AAFPDIDTEGII
+3481 AAFPDINTEGII

-3503 FHGMGAT
+3503 FHGTGAT

-3685 RERALAERGLV
+3685 RERAVAERGLV
-3696 MPGLNEATV
+3696 MPGLNEAKV

-3734 EHYLTDSDGREVEY
+3734 EH
-3748 SISNRTIS
+3748 
-3756 KYFSESAIDNSE
+3756 
-3768 NLGVHLSV
+3768 H
-3776 LKKLPEVI
+3776 
-3784 SESVEAEV
+3784 
-3792 HPDYHKGEDGKRA
+3792 
-3805 PENGHGEDKLIHR
+3805 
-3818 FYGAVTIDGEAY
+3818 
-3830 RVKTTI
+3830 
-3836 AETRENKLPIT
+3836 
-3847 PHSFEVTEI
+3847 
-3856 ELLTDANSPKSLEPT
+3856 
-3871 VSPKESGVPH
+3871 
-3881 RIAKLL
+3881 
-3887 NGVEK
+3887 
-3892 SYDPGVQLLDASE
+3892 
-3905 KSVNHGYYDSYEG
+3905 
-3918 EGIGE
+3918 
-3923 VREPAMSTGSA
+3923 
-3934 DFEAT
+3934 
-3939 RERALAERGLV
+3939 
-3950 MPGLNE
+3950 
-3956 ATVRVVDVPR
+3956 
-3966 HDFSGDRPIAQAKAW
+3966 
-3981 AKANLIGEHYLTDS
+3981 LTDS

-4017 ISKSDDIGIHLSALK
+4017 ISKSDDIGIHLSALQ

-4139 ILKGVEKSYDPGVK
+4139 LLKGVEKSYDPRAK
-4153 LLDASRK
+4153 LLDESRK

-4167 GEHGDP
+4167 GEQGDP

-4187 KDEDNIAARDAAVK
+4187 KDGENMAARDAAVK
-4201 AIGKRVGNIRK
+4201 AIGKRVDSIRK
-4212 AMRAQK
+4212 AIRNGMRIRQ
-4218 EYDASTVGEIRTVAD
+4218 EYDDATVDALKGLAG

-4253 GAMAVSVEK
+4253 GAMVVSVAK
-4262 GNLRV
+4262 PRAGMRV
-4267 ATDRL
+4267 AADRL
-4272 LDLVIDNQVRL
+4272 LDLMIDNQVRL

-4387 FELTKLLRTW
+4387 LELTKLLRTW

-4564 KRWSGLYEIGKQPAG
+4564 KRWSGLYDIGRQPAG
-4579 TISWRDGGEM
+4579 KLRWRDGGEM

-4686 MEIKA
+4686 MDIKEG
-4691 DATGSTALP
+4691 ATGSVTLP
-4700 RTVTGAIIE
+4700 RTMTGAIVE
-4709 RTKNN
+4709 RTKNS
-4714 LPLDILRSSAI
+4714 LPLDILNSSAI

-4732 RDMEE
+4732 REMEE

-4833 NAIRM
+4833 NAIRLL
-4838 MAALRHPIK
+4838 AALNPIK

>member
-64 KANKTNGADKANGTT
+64 KANKTNGADKANGAP
-79 GADTG
+79 GADPG

-95 AHAEPMRGL
+95 ARAEPMRGL

-129 NRRKLYD
+129 NRHKLYD

-179 LALGRH
+179 VALGRH
-185 NIESAMELDR
+185 NIESAMEPDR
-195 RRGVDPVDV
+195 RRVVDPVDV

-243 SDWAGR
+243 SDWAAQ
-249 ERAAE
+249 ERQAE
-254 QQSVYDEVDATMID
+254 QQSVYDEVDSVMVG
-268 WDAKN
+268 WDLKN

-285 KQVYDRT
+285 RQVYDRT

-308 ERQRDAI
+308 ERQRYAI

-325 SPGAQ
+325 SPSAQ
-330 YREIMMRE
+330 YRRIAMRE
-338 GREAADAYMQSV
+338 GHEAADAYMQSV

-362 DALVRRSAD
+362 DAHVRRSGD

-469 TVFGRSTDA
+469 TVFSRSTDA

-539 KVAGTATLEG
+539 KVAGTATLEN

-625 EVGKIITKLARSTK
+625 AVGKIITKLARSTK

-736 DRLTDRLTTLD
+736 DRLADRLTTLD
-747 TESAVNLATA
+747 TESAVNLATT

-799 QSQYCRRRAGGYSW
+799 QSQYGRRRAGGYSW

-822 TGGFERDKPQ
+822 TGGFERDEPQ
-832 RRIAETATRSFD
+832 RRISETATRSFD

-870 QYGEEYASMID
+870 QHGEEYVAMID

-929 EECRRIN
+929 EERRRIN

-1410 LKEIRDGGGANK
+1410 LKEIREGSGSDKANK

-1463 DAARERLAK
+1463 DAARGRLAK

-1484 VAARAEVEKAERE
+1484 MVARAEVEKAE
-1497 EAEARAREEARLR
+1497 REEARLR

-1926 KGDTQKQIQTLLVR
+1926 KGDTQRQIQTLLGR

-1966 IKEVTGIDYNPKK
+1966 IKEVTGIDYNPPK

-2001 EVGRPAGGGTLAR
+2001 EVGRPAGGGTSAG
-2014 GEHDQA
+2014 GESASA
-2020 GAGTSERGRGADGVR
+2020 GAGTPKRGRGADGVR
-2035 PEPGV
+2035 PDSGV

-2185 WRGLGAITR
+2185 WKGLGAITR

-2211 KPFADYHTI
+2211 KPFADYKNI
-2220 KKEVLA
+2220 KTEVSA
-2226 NSQGSVAENKNIRTE
+2226 RSQGSVAEQKNATTVTDGTGRTPINTNSDDIHVDTIGNRNSSSPFKYFQGTIAELTKLAVESASGLFKKIISPIGERLRKDLASKGLVIDETYNHVIDNNAIRHTLKHH
-2241 SSEQSEPSE
+2241 
-2250 GSKAGGEMP
+2250 GSKSEEKRGQIP
-2259 VTDVTDTNQQV
+2259 VTEADFAKLDDVVNN
-2270 KSVPKLYDRSIP
+2270 YDNIEVEIGKRGIANIKYSRTYDDG
-2282 TTREEQRN
+2282 TTIFVEEQRVGRKELA
-2290 AITRIIDFAKK
+2290 AITMWKIK
-2301 VKDRVERAVIGG
+2301 
-2313 ITKRQ
+2313 
-2318 KDDFAKFGIDIDDSW
+2318 
-2333 VHSFETSAVSH
+2333 
-2344 NQKHHGNPTVEAA
+2344 NPTRTDADLNNE
-2357 RGQIAITAED
+2357 T
-2367 YNRIPDILD
+2367 P
-2376 HYDKI
+2376 I
-2381 SKSPNKTKGTEN
+2381 SDLNG
-2393 DVIIYEKE
+2393 
-2401 FDDGYVFYL
+2401 
-2410 EEKRDNR
+2410 
-2417 KSLAFHTMYKK
+2417 
-2428 KKGTDSS
+2428 DS
-2435 DGFAVNST
+2435 D
-2443 APITPKATPDN
+2443 
-2454 LDSISEG
+2454 G

-2556 AASRRMN
+2556 TASRRMN

-2683 FKRHHDTLESAIKTM
+2683 FKRYHDTLESAIKTM

-2759 AQSNGGRVREMKRC
+2759 AQSNGGRVREMKRS

-2866 KKEFSSRNEAEAWLK
+2866 KKEFSSRNEAESWLK
-2881 DNMSRLEEERKIRKE
+2881 DNMARLEEERKTRKE

-2910 RGPDHRQGNA
+2910 RGPDHRHGKA

-3001 LTKTKGA
+3001 LTKTKGV

-3032 HVTDGHG
+3032 HVTDGNG
-3039 LDQLRPEVRAAIGA
+3039 LDQLRPEVRNAIGA

-3073 WGRSTEVGA
+3073 WGRGAEVAA

-3094 GAGEHSPFLASGLN
+3094 GAGEHSPFLASGLSQ
-3108 PDVESLYRRL
+3108 DAESLYRRL
-3118 NYMAYRGQERARAE
+3118 NYMAYRGQERARVE

-3139 VMSEE
+3139 LMSEE
-3144 EFNSRPES
+3144 EFNSQPES
-3152 LRGYPYPTKSELESF
+3152 LRGYPYPTKSELAAF
-3167 DGAVSGVLSALA
+3167 DGVVAGVFSALA
-3179 DRESQ
+3179 DRENQ

-3212 ERSKESAAAEQ
+3212 ERSEESAAAEQ
-3223 ANNAIDAFAAS
+3223 ANRAIDSYAAG
-3234 YSEYLER
+3234 YNEYLER
-3241 SEELENMKAESD
+3241 TQELEKRIGELEAEGAGN
-3253 RGDRMA
+3253 RE
-3259 ELQEQMEREDA
+3259 ELQEQIEQEEA
-3270 LISEHRALLEESL
+3270 LLLDHRAHLEDEL
-3283 RDFYVRNNTPEDAAE
+3283 REFYLRNNTPEDAAA

-3329 QSESSARLEAEQTE
+3329 QSELSARLEAEPTE
-3343 AAGGQVKTAGGVI
+3343 VAGGQVKTAGGVI
-3356 SYNALGHLPDPANG
+3356 GYNALGHLPDPAKG

-3459 HNHPTGKLLASV
+3459 HNHPTGNLLASV
-3471 PDQKLMSTLE
+3471 PDQKLMSTLD

-3503 FHGMGAT
+3503 FHGTGAT

-3647 NRSAMDEGYLREGR
+3647 NRSAMDEGYMREGR

-3675 SRGLMDFEAT
+3675 ARGLMDFEAT
-3685 RERALAERGLV
+3685 RERALAERGVV

-3716 GDRPIAQAKAW
+3716 GDRPIGQAKAW
-3727 AKANLIG
+3727 AKANIVG
-3734 EHYLTDSDGREVEY
+3734 EHHLTDSNGRMVKY
-3748 SISNRTIS
+3748 SISARAID
-3756 KYFSESAIDNSE
+3756 KYLSQSAIGNSE

-3776 LKKLPEVI
+3776 LKKLPKVI
-3784 SESVEAEV
+3784 GESVEAEV

-3836 AETRENKLPIT
+3836 AETRENKFPLV

-3871 VSPKESGVPH
+3871 GSPKESGVSH
-3881 RIAKLL
+3881 GTAKLL

-3892 SYDPGVQLLDASE
+3892 SYDPGVKLLDVSE

-3923 VREPAMSTGSA
+3923 VREP
-3934 DFEAT
+3934 EA
-3939 RERALAERGLV
+3939 ELAGA
-3950 MPGLNE
+3950 NE
-3956 ATVRVVDVPR
+3956 ANA
-3966 HDFSGDRPIAQAKAW
+3966 G
-3981 AKANLIGEHYLTDS
+3981 
-3995 KGREVEYSISGKSIE
+3995 
-4010 KYLSESA
+4010 
-4017 ISKSDDIGIHLSALK
+4017 
-4032 KLPEIIGESVEC
+4032 LPEA
-4044 EIHPSY
+4044 
-4050 NKIDGHRL
+4050 NRATKR
-4058 SDNGYNN
+4058 
-4065 DLLVHRFY
+4065 
-4073 GAIAHEGNVYRV
+4073 AA
-4085 KTTLIEHLDAKT
+4085 AK
-4097 SPHPHAYE
+4097 E
-4105 VAKIEVLPDYS
+4105 
-4116 GNTSIGGAQ
+4116 SIGS
-4125 AYTPTKRGTLQTTK
+4125 
-4139 ILKGVEKSYDPGVK
+4139 V
-4153 LLDASRK
+4153 
-4160 EDVRAMI
+4160 
-4167 GEHGDP
+4167 GDP

-4187 KDEDNIAARDAAVK
+4187 KDEENIAARDAAVK

-4522 DGRGYVYE
+4522 DGRGYMYE

-4732 RDMEE
+4732 RDMED

>member
-64 KANKTNGADKANGTT
+64 KANKTNGADKANGAP
-79 GADTG
+79 GADPG

-95 AHAEPMRGL
+95 ARAEPMRGL

-179 LALGRH
+179 VALGRH
-185 NIESAMELDR
+185 NIESAMWPDR

-204 AEPVSGGVGVNPSTG
+204 AAPVSGGVGINPSTG
-219 LPEQKYLTGSG
+219 LPEQKYLTDSG
-230 AVYGKGDA
+230 TVYGKGDA

-243 SDWAGR
+243 SDWAAQ
-249 ERAAE
+249 ERQAE
-254 QQSVYDEVDATMID
+254 QQSIYDEVDSVMVG
-268 WDAKN
+268 WDLKN

-285 KQVYDRT
+285 RQVYDRT

-308 ERQRDAI
+308 ERQRYAI

-325 SPGAQ
+325 SPSAQ
-330 YREIMMRE
+330 YRRIAMRE
-338 GREAADAYMQSV
+338 GHEAADAYMQSV

-362 DALVRRSAD
+362 DAHVRRSGD

-424 HGVKNVVTNPL
+424 HGVKNVVTDPL

-469 TVFGRSTDA
+469 TVFSRSTDA

-539 KVAGTATLEG
+539 KVAGTATLEN

-625 EVGKIITKLARSTK
+625 AVGKIITKLARSTK

-725 QRGGEKAGEAW
+725 QRGGEKTGEAW

-2881 DNMSRLEEERKIRKE
+2881 DNMSRLEEERNIRKE

-3200 VGRSLF
+3200 VGLSLF

-3212 ERSKESAAAEQ
+3212 ERSEESAAAEQ

-3241 SEELENMKAESD
+3241 SEELENLKAESD
-3253 RGDRMA
+3253 RGDRMT
-3259 ELQEQMEREDA
+3259 ELQEQMDREDA
-3270 LISEHRALLEESL
+3270 LLSEHRALLEESL

-3315 NGRQILR
+3315 NSRQILR
-3322 DIAGGSG
+3322 DIAGGSE
-3329 QSESSARLEAEQTE
+3329 QSELSARLEAEPTE
-3343 AAGGQVKTAGGVI
+3343 VAGGQVKTAGGVI

-3481 AAFPDIDTEGII
+3481 AAFPDINTEGII

-3503 FHGMGAT
+3503 FHGTGAT

-3675 SRGLMDFEAT
+3675 ARGLMDFEAT
-3685 RERALAERGLV
+3685 RDRALAERGLV

-3716 GDRPIAQAKAW
+3716 GDRPIGQAKAW
-3727 AKANLIG
+3727 AKANIVG
-3734 EHYLTDSDGREVEY
+3734 EHHLTDSNGRMVKY
-3748 SISNRTIS
+3748 SISARAID
-3756 KYFSESAIDNSE
+3756 KYLSQSAIEKSE
-3768 NLGVHLSV
+3768 NLGVHLSTLTV
-3776 LKKLPEVI
+3776 LPEVI
-3784 SESVEAEV
+3784 GESIEAEV
-3792 HPDYHKGEDGKRA
+3792 HPDYSKNNVGTRNSDNDVN
-3805 PENGHGEDKLIHR
+3805 ENSLIHR
-3818 FYGAVTIDGEAY
+3818 FYGAVAIDNTVY
-3830 RVKTTI
+3830 RVKTTVI
-3836 AETRENKLPIT
+3836 ENQAEQKNK
-3847 PHSFEVTEI
+3847 PHSFEVSSVELTEETAGLDGQEGSDTHYPRYSVTLSESRASGSA
-3856 ELLTDANSPKSLEPT
+3856 ELIPA
-3871 VSPKESGVPH
+3871 
-3881 RIAKLL
+3881 AKLL

-3892 SYDPGVQLLDASE
+3892 SYDKGLKLLEESRKEDERAFRE
-3905 KSVNHGYYDSYEG
+3905 YGYDENAG
-3918 EGIGE
+3918 RGE
-3923 VREPAMSTGSA
+3923 VREPEQAYQSNQSNQSDQSDQKKKRKPQKTA
-3934 DFEAT
+3934 A
-3939 RERALAERGLV
+3939 ERAA
-3950 MPGLNE
+3950 
-3956 ATVRVVDVPR
+3956 
-3966 HDFSGDRPIAQAKAW
+3966 DR
-3981 AKANLIGEHYLTDS
+3981 EMMT
-3995 KGREVEYSISGKSIE
+3995 
-4010 KYLSESA
+4010 
-4017 ISKSDDIGIHLSALK
+4017 
-4032 KLPEIIGESVEC
+4032 
-4044 EIHPSY
+4044 
-4050 NKIDGHRL
+4050 
-4058 SDNGYNN
+4058 
-4065 DLLVHRFY
+4065 
-4073 GAIAHEGNVYRV
+4073 
-4085 KTTLIEHLDAKT
+4085 
-4097 SPHPHAYE
+4097 
-4105 VAKIEVLPDYS
+4105 
-4116 GNTSIGGAQ
+4116 
-4125 AYTPTKRGTLQTTK
+4125 GTL
-4139 ILKGVEKSYDPGVK
+4139 
-4153 LLDASRK
+4153 A
-4160 EDVRAMI
+4160 
-4167 GEHGDP
+4167 DP

-4187 KDEDNIAARDAAVK
+4187 KDEENIAARDAAVK

-4253 GAMAVSVEK
+4253 GAMTVSVES
-4262 GNLRV
+4262 GNIRM

-4272 LDLVIDNQVRL
+4272 LDLVIDNQVKV
-4283 SKDMLDKALR
+4283 SKGMLDTAFR
-4293 VKGSKT
+4293 VRSTKLNSR
-4299 NAAGVRVGAKLDPM
+4299 GVRIGAKLDPI
-4313 GQQMVKAA
+4313 GQQMLKSAK
-4321 REGIEALTEDGVAER
+4321 EGIEAMTEADVDKQIEYLTDK
-4336 IQYLYNEIGEATKAK
+4336 IGESEGVRKE
-4351 NDDLKAEYQAMLTGM
+4351 EYQGMLTGM
-4366 EIARGYHADVK
+4366 EIARNYHTAVK
-4377 AKDRAISDLN
+4377 KKDSDISVLNMRLKELLHMWKDLK
-4387 FELTKLLRTW
+4387 TKT
-4397 SDLETKEERDCYRQE
+4397 DRDCYRQE
-4412 KRALEEAIRTLKSE
+4412 KRVIEDMIRTLKSE
-4426 KADGLREVAGAIMGG
+4426 KADGLREAAASIMGVAGG
-4441 VGESMERMK
+4441 SMERMK

-4461 HIHHMANADM
+4461 HIHHIANADM
-4471 EGTPISAHERPK
+4471 EGTPIGSHQRPE
-4483 LKGMGRLIE
+4483 LKGMERWIE

-4498 LGEFLLGP
+4498 LGSFFLGQ

-4514 RLFASHSI
+4514 RLFARHSI
-4522 DGRGYVYE
+4522 DGRGYMYE
-4530 RFIPGWMECNDRRWK
+4530 RFIPGWMECNDRRWQ
-4545 NQRAQEERLNA
+4545 NLRAEEKRLDA

-4604 ANKMEDGIMKLR
+4604 VNKMADGVMKLR
-4616 GMGISEEVM
+4616 GMGISEEVV
-4625 EEVVKRL
+4625 EEAVKRL

-4639 ADWVQE
+4639 ADWVQD
-4645 EFLPSNKGRY
+4645 EFLPSVKGRY
-4655 NDVHKRM
+4655 NDVHERM
-4662 FNAPMAEVE
+4662 FNAAMAEIE
-4671 NYFPLKVLADARQQD
+4671 HYFPLKTHGDARQQD

-4691 DATGSTALP
+4691 DATGSPALP

-4714 LPLDILRSSAI
+4714 LPLEILRSSAI
-4725 SIVLDNL
+4725 SIVLDHL
-4732 RDMEE
+4732 REMED
-4737 WAAFAEYRRDVGT
+4737 WAAFAEYRRDVST

-4772 NLWNKMVKLALI
+4772 VLWDKLVKLALI
-4784 TCGAYERKQS
+4784 TCGAYEHKQS

-4810 CIAFRLNTALK
+4810 CIAFRMNTAIK

-4838 MAALRHPIK
+4838 MAALNPIK

-5230 LAMSAEKWAEEEEK
+5230 LAMSAEKWAEEEKK
-5244 QRKRFNKMA
+5244 QRERFNKMA
-5253 KELLE
+5253 KDLLE
-5258 GADKS
+5258 RADKS

-5282 YKDLMSKRKRGD
+5282 YKDLMSKRNRGD

-5358 IMDNKNLDS
+5358 IMENKNLDS

-5383 RRDLGWDD
+5383 RRDRGWDD

>member
-51 EMAALMGRASGAD
+51 EMAALMGRAPGAD

-95 AHAEPMRGL
+95 ARAEPMRGL

-145 PYDYNEFAKAI
+145 PDDYNEFAKAI

-166 SAVARGEEAMGDI
+166 SVVARGEEDMGDI
-179 LALGRH
+179 VALGRH

-285 KQVYDRT
+285 RQVYDRT

-315 ADQLRVAWRE
+315 ADQLRVARRE

-330 YREIMMRE
+330 YMGIAMRE
-338 GREAADAYMQSV
+338 GHEAADAYMQLV
-350 MADGLDAANAKE
+350 VADGMDAARANE
-362 DALVRRSAD
+362 DARVRRSAD

-505 SPMSGATRAV
+505 SPLSGATRAV
-515 CAQGIKRLGIHGFKQ
+515 CTQGIKRLGIHGFKQ
-530 LLRHPKFMA
+530 LLRRPKFMA

-649 LVKMK
+649 LAKMK

-725 QRGGEKAGEAW
+725 QRGGEKGGEAW
-736 DRLTDRLTTLD
+736 DRLADRLTTLD

-791 FVRAMVGY
+791 FVRAMVGF
-799 QSQYCRRRAGGYSW
+799 QSQYGHRRAGGYSW

-822 TGGFERDKPQ
+822 TGGFERDEPQ
-832 RRIAETATRSFD
+832 RRISEAATRSFD

-870 QYGEEYASMID
+870 QFGEKYASMID

-929 EECRRIN
+929 EERRRIN

-944 VRVGADEE
+944 VRVGVDEE

-967 ADGLPDRSASDGML
+967 TDGLPERSASDGML

-1010 ELSEESPE
+1010 ESPE
-1018 LSEAADGEVEADVV
+1018 LSEVADGEVEADVV
-1032 DKADVTNEANVSDGG
+1032 DKANEANVSDGG

-1121 AEADMSE
+1121 TEADISE
-1128 AVSGAESAGGGVEGD
+1128 AVSGAESAGGGVEGG
-1143 MIGRSLSPRE
+1143 MIGRSLSPQE

-1166 VAPEVELTPE
+1166 VAPEVELTIE
-1176 NWISQFGED
+1176 NWDALFGAE

-1195 KMGDNQYFKLA
+1195 KMGENQFTKLMRA
-1206 QQGRDGKLGMV
+1206 GRSGKLGMV
-1217 KPTLQRPDIIIED
+1217 KPTLEHPDVIIED
-1230 YRPAANS
+1230 VS
-1237 ERDTSFIF
+1237 EAKPGEGTERGSSYVF
-1245 VKTFNKSDGSRFYYF
+1245 VKSFRKSDGSRFYHF

-1266 KGGREVVI
+1266 KDGKEVVV
-1274 SNQEKSG
+1274 SNQEK
-1281 KRISKLLQQGK
+1281 RRNVIANLLQRGKLVWKHADNVSDASDVAPGLYSSQGK
-1292 VAWINNSSLHPNTQ
+1292 SSDPAT
-1306 VGKPVSLNDSNTPTN
+1306 
-1321 SDNEGA
+1321 EGTDA
-1327 LLGIDSS
+1327 PQTYP
-1334 ADGKVREN
+1334 DGKVREN

-1410 LKEIRDGGGANK
+1410 LKEIREGSGADKANK

-1449 LDARAKEAEAMQAV
+1449 LDARAKEAEAMRAV

-1484 VAARAEVEKAERE
+1484 MAVRAEVEKAERA

-1510 AEDEVRQQRER
+1510 AEEEARQQRER

-1565 REVEPMFA
+1565 MEVEPMFA

-1584 VLITEVDE
+1584 VLIVEVDE

-2035 PEPGV
+2035 PEPEV

-2259 VTDVTDTNQQV
+2259 VTDVTDANQQV

-2344 NQKHHGNPTVEAA
+2344 NQKHHGNPNVEAA

-2376 HYDKI
+2376 HYDKV

-2617 LRQWNPDKQFE
+2617 LRQWNPGKQFD

-2637 EVIRNVLERIG
+2637 EVTRTVLERIG

-3032 HVTDGHG
+3032 HVTDGNG

-3118 NYMAYRGQERARAE
+3118 NYMSYRGQERARAE

-3503 FHGMGAT
+3503 FHGTGAT

-3675 SRGLMDFEAT
+3675 SRGRMDFEAT

-3696 MPGLNEATV
+3696 MPGLNESTV

-3716 GDRPIAQAKAW
+3716 GDRPI
-3727 AKANLIG
+3727 
-3734 EHYLTDSDGREVEY
+3734 V
-3748 SISNRTIS
+3748 
-3756 KYFSESAIDNSE
+3756 
-3768 NLGVHLSV
+3768 
-3776 LKKLPEVI
+3776 
-3784 SESVEAEV
+3784 
-3792 HPDYHKGEDGKRA
+3792 
-3805 PENGHGEDKLIHR
+3805 
-3818 FYGAVTIDGEAY
+3818 
-3830 RVKTTI
+3830 
-3836 AETRENKLPIT
+3836 
-3847 PHSFEVTEI
+3847 
-3856 ELLTDANSPKSLEPT
+3856 
-3871 VSPKESGVPH
+3871 
-3881 RIAKLL
+3881 
-3887 NGVEK
+3887 
-3892 SYDPGVQLLDASE
+3892 
-3905 KSVNHGYYDSYEG
+3905 
-3918 EGIGE
+3918 
-3923 VREPAMSTGSA
+3923 
-3934 DFEAT
+3934 
-3939 RERALAERGLV
+3939 
-3950 MPGLNE
+3950 
-3956 ATVRVVDVPR
+3956 
-3966 HDFSGDRPIAQAKAW
+3966 QAKAW

-4253 GAMAVSVEK
+4253 GAMAASVEK

-4272 LDLVIDNQVRL
+4272 LDLMIDNQVRL
-4283 SKDMLDKALR
+4283 SKDMLGKALR

-4321 REGIEALTEDGVAER
+4321 REGIEALTKEGLSDAIKDMINRINGADGVE
-4336 IQYLYNEIGEATKAK
+4336 
-4351 NDDLKAEYQAMLTGM
+4351 
-4366 EIARGYHADVK
+4366 
-4377 AKDRAISDLN
+4377 SDLLGA
-4387 FELTKLLRTW
+4387 ELEGLLIAGSYVDRVGGINNDLRGLREELLKLMRTW
-4397 SDLETKEERDCYRQE
+4397 KDQKTKEERKQYQ
-4412 KRALEEAIRTLKSE
+4412 KRKDILTDAIRGLKLEEAEVIRDISE
-4426 KADGLREVAGAIMGG
+4426 QLRKGITESASRMTEARKAE
-4441 VGESMERMK
+4441 MERVNNI
-4450 AWREAEQARID
+4450 R
-4461 HIHHMANADM
+4461 HLANADM
-4471 EGTPISAHERPK
+4471 EGTSIQAAERPK
-4483 LKGMGRLIE
+4483 TGKLQRWFDKGMN
-4492 RTLNSS
+4492 TF
-4498 LGEFLLGP
+4498 LGEAIFAPLL
-4506 TATFEQMM
+4506 TFEQMM
-4514 RLFASHSI
+4514 RLFGRHSY
-4522 DGRGYVYE
+4522 DGDGYLKGHFVD
-4530 RFIPGWMECNDRRWK
+4530 GWMTCHDRQWMM
-4545 NQRAQEERLNA
+4545 QRALEEMLNK
-4556 KAKEVAGV
+4556 KANEVAGV
-4564 KRWSGLYEIGKQPAG
+4564 ERWSELYKISGCKAG
-4579 TISWRDGGEM
+4579 TLKWIDSGEVR
-4589 KEFVITQDNLMYVYM
+4589 EFAVTQGNLGYTYQ
-4604 ANKMEDGIMKLR
+4604 AAKMEDGRMKLHY
-4616 GMGISEEVM
+4616 MGITDEVIEEITQ
-4625 EEVVKRL
+4625 RL
-4632 DPRLKKL
+4632 DPRLKAL
-4639 ADWVQE
+4639 ADWLQDVFYPEVRRQC
-4645 EFLPSNKGRY
+4645 
-4655 NDVHKRM
+4655 NDTHVRV
-4662 FNAPMAEVE
+4662 NGAPMANIPFYCPLRSSETERHQTVE
-4671 NYFPLKVLADARQQD
+4671 IGKNSSG
-4686 MEIKA
+4686 EGKA
-4691 DATGSTALP
+4691 TTI
-4700 RTVTGAIIE
+4700 TGAVIE
-4709 RTKNN
+4709 RTKNVV
-4714 LPLDILRSSAI
+4714 PIDILGSDFVS
-4725 SIVLDNL
+4725 V
-4732 RDMEE
+4732 
-4737 WAAFAEYRRDVGT
+4737 AFEHMVEMADWNCNVEYRKDLNT
-4750 LLSYTRFRNQVKNTK
+4750 LLSYNRFHKQVLNTRSLYGNGETLWENLLATAELVGGVKKQRGKADKIATN
-4765 SIYGSGD
+4765 IAR
-4772 NLWNKMVKLALI
+4772 LATTSCI
-4784 TCGAYERKQS
+4784 T
-4794 DLDKA
+4794 
-4799 AVNLAKGVTGA
+4799 
-4810 CIAFRLNTALK
+4810 FHLNTALK

-4833 NAIRM
+4833 S
-4838 MAALRHPIK
+4838 AARLVHNFFTSRSCWK
-4847 SWRWSMENLPSL
+4847 WAMENLPSF
-4859 QERWISRQAG
+4859 QRRWLSRELG
-4869 NELLK
+4869 NEALRHWDGEWGL
-4874 VCKDDWSIYDKKWIK
+4874 YDKKWVK
-4889 AIGRAGISPNAFI
+4889 WLTAVGLKPNAI
-4902 DAVTVAIGSKAVY
+4902 VDAATIAIGSKAIY
-4915 ESKYNEYVKAGWSA
+4915 DGKIKKYLEYGYAKEQAH
-4929 EVSRKK
+4929 EK
-4935 AILDAE
+4935 AIMDAE
-4941 IAFNLSQQ
+4941 ISFNLSQQ

-4954 FMSIMQSDRT
+4954 FISPIQAAGT
-4964 LGSTMLTI
+4964 WWSTGMTV
-4972 FRNSPMS
+4972 FRNSSMA
-4979 YLRQQVQA
+4979 YTRKTVQA
-4987 TREINN
+4987 VRNLYNLHE
-4993 YIRDHGQMD
+4993 RGQM
-5002 YEVKKLQRE
+5002 EFEIKKGMRE
-5011 GLPEEKAKAYANKK
+5011 GLKEEGARRQAKDK
-5025 RKRVIAKNLFRLL
+5025 RNRIIVKSLMDIVNYGFVLPLL
-5038 NFGFI
+5038 WQTLGAEGYYLAFGE
-5043 LPGLWAMGGAM
+5043 
-5054 WYLMA
+5054 
-5059 GDDKE
+5059 DERQKE
-5064 QKQEILE
+5064 EILKN
-5071 DAAIRGLYGTLDG
+5071 AALRAMYGPLEG
-5084 VTLGGMIP
+5084 MILGGQLP
-5092 DMIFNYFHKDEP
+5092 DMLHNFISKGEQAK
-5104 SRLRDTS
+5104 LRNLS
-5111 LLPFEQEASGAV
+5111 PMPFAQEASEAIDLLTSKNPWRGV
-5123 DALTGNNPWKGVHK
+5123 HEFINLTGQSIAGV
-5137 TINLLS
+5137 
-5143 QMFSGGNPQLVEDW
+5143 NPQLISDVA
-5157 VVAGMDFFGA
+5157 VAGMDFIAA
-5167 DEKNGEE
+5167 DDVASWRE
-5174 WALLGMRI
+5174 WGSLSMR
-5182 FQVPQSQLDM
+5182 VLATPQSQQDR
-5192 IYLDKLGL
+5192 IYLDQLGL

-5302 RLRELKSTDEYKRY
+5302 RLRELKSTDEFKRY

-5358 IMDNKNLDS
+5358 IMDNKSLDS

-5373 ELADMERRQK
+5373 ELADMERRRK
-5383 RRDLGWDD
+5383 RRDRGWDD

>member
-51 EMAALMGRASGAD
+51 EMAALMGRAPGAD

-95 AHAEPMRGL
+95 ARAEPMRGL

-145 PYDYNEFAKAI
+145 PDDYNEFAKAI

-285 KQVYDRT
+285 RQVYDRT

-315 ADQLRVAWRE
+315 ADQLRVARRE

-330 YREIMMRE
+330 YMGIAMRE
-338 GREAADAYMQSV
+338 GHEAADAYMQLV
-350 MADGLDAANAKE
+350 VADGMDAARANE
-362 DALVRRSAD
+362 DARVRRSAD

-424 HGVKNVVTNPL
+424 HGVKNVVTDPL

-469 TVFGRSTDA
+469 TVFSRSTDA

-625 EVGKIITKLARSTK
+625 EVGKIITKFARSTK

-649 LVKMK
+649 LAKMK

-725 QRGGEKAGEAW
+725 QRGGEKGGEAW
-736 DRLTDRLTTLD
+736 DRLADRLTTLD

-791 FVRAMVGY
+791 FVRAMVGF
-799 QSQYCRRRAGGYSW
+799 QSQYGHRRAGGYSW

-822 TGGFERDKPQ
+822 TGGFERDEPQ
-832 RRIAETATRSFD
+832 RRISETATRSFD

-870 QYGEEYASMID
+870 QHGEEYVAMID

-929 EECRRIN
+929 EERRRIN

-944 VRVGADEE
+944 VRVGVDEE

-967 ADGLPDRSASDGML
+967 TDGLPERSASDGML

-1121 AEADMSE
+1121 TEADISE
-1128 AVSGAESAGGGVEGD
+1128 AVSGAESAGGGVEGG
-1143 MIGRSLSPRE
+1143 MIGRSLSPQE

-1166 VAPEVELTPE
+1166 VAPEVELTIE
-1176 NWISQFGED
+1176 NWDALFGAE

-1195 KMGDNQYFKLA
+1195 KMGENQFTKLMRA
-1206 QQGRDGKLGMV
+1206 GRSGKLGMV
-1217 KPTLQRPDIIIED
+1217 KPTLEHPDVIIED
-1230 YRPAANS
+1230 VS
-1237 ERDTSFIF
+1237 EAKPGEGTERGSSYVF
-1245 VKTFNKSDGSRFYYF
+1245 VKSFRKSDGSRFYHF

-1266 KGGREVVI
+1266 KDGKEVVV
-1274 SNQEKSG
+1274 SNQEK
-1281 KRISKLLQQGK
+1281 RRNVIANLLQRGKLVWKHADNVSDASDVAPGLYSSQGK
-1292 VAWINNSSLHPNTQ
+1292 SSDPAT
-1306 VGKPVSLNDSNTPTN
+1306 
-1321 SDNEGA
+1321 EGTDA
-1327 LLGIDSS
+1327 PQTYP
-1334 ADGKVREN
+1334 DGKVREN

-1410 LKEIRDGGGANK
+1410 LKEIREGSGADKANK

-1449 LDARAKEAEAMQAV
+1449 LDARAKEAEAMRAV

-1484 VAARAEVEKAERE
+1484 MAVRAEVEKAERA

-1510 AEDEVRQQRER
+1510 AEEEARQQRER

-1565 REVEPMFA
+1565 MEVEPMFA

-1584 VLITEVDE
+1584 VLIVEVDE

-2259 VTDVTDTNQQV
+2259 VTDVTDANQQV

-2617 LRQWNPDKQFE
+2617 LRQWNPDKQFD

-3032 HVTDGHG
+3032 HVTDGNG

-3073 WGRSTEVGA
+3073 WGRSSEVGA

-3118 NYMAYRGQERARAE
+3118 NYMSYRGQERARAE

-3427 HIGMGGPTQ
+3427 HIGMGDPTQ

-3503 FHGMGAT
+3503 FHGTGAT

-3675 SRGLMDFEAT
+3675 SRGRMDFEAT

-3696 MPGLNEATV
+3696 MPGLNESTV

-3716 GDRPIAQAKAW
+3716 GDRPI
-3727 AKANLIG
+3727 
-3734 EHYLTDSDGREVEY
+3734 V
-3748 SISNRTIS
+3748 
-3756 KYFSESAIDNSE
+3756 
-3768 NLGVHLSV
+3768 
-3776 LKKLPEVI
+3776 
-3784 SESVEAEV
+3784 
-3792 HPDYHKGEDGKRA
+3792 
-3805 PENGHGEDKLIHR
+3805 
-3818 FYGAVTIDGEAY
+3818 
-3830 RVKTTI
+3830 
-3836 AETRENKLPIT
+3836 
-3847 PHSFEVTEI
+3847 
-3856 ELLTDANSPKSLEPT
+3856 
-3871 VSPKESGVPH
+3871 
-3881 RIAKLL
+3881 
-3887 NGVEK
+3887 
-3892 SYDPGVQLLDASE
+3892 
-3905 KSVNHGYYDSYEG
+3905 
-3918 EGIGE
+3918 
-3923 VREPAMSTGSA
+3923 
-3934 DFEAT
+3934 
-3939 RERALAERGLV
+3939 
-3950 MPGLNE
+3950 
-3956 ATVRVVDVPR
+3956 
-3966 HDFSGDRPIAQAKAW
+3966 QAKAW

-4187 KDEDNIAARDAAVK
+4187 KDEENIAARDAAVK
-4201 AIGKRVGNIRK
+4201 AIGKRVDSIRK
-4212 AMRAQK
+4212 AIRNGMRIRQ
-4218 EYDASTVGEIRTVAD
+4218 EYDDATVDALKGLAG

-4253 GAMAVSVEK
+4253 GAMVVSVAK
-4262 GNLRV
+4262 PRAGMRV
-4267 ATDRL
+4267 AADRL
-4272 LDLVIDNQVRL
+4272 LDLMIDNQVRL

-4387 FELTKLLRTW
+4387 LELTKLLRTW

-4412 KRALEEAIRTLKSE
+4412 KRAIEEMLRALKSE
-4426 KADGLREVAGAIMGG
+4426 KADGLREAAAAIMGVAG
-4441 VGESMERMK
+4441 GSMERMK

-4461 HIHHMANADM
+4461 HIHHIANADM
-4471 EGTPISAHERPK
+4471 EGTPIEAHRRPE
-4483 LKGMGRLIE
+4483 LKGMERWVE

-4498 LGEFLLGP
+4498 LGSFFLGP

-4514 RLFASHSI
+4514 RLFARHSI
-4522 DGRGYVYE
+4522 DGRGYMYE

-4545 NQRAQEERLNA
+4545 NLRAEEERLDA
-4556 KAKEVAGV
+4556 KAKEIAGV
-4564 KRWSGLYEIGKQPAG
+4564 ERWSGLYEIGKQPAG

-4604 ANKMEDGIMKLR
+4604 VNKMDDGIMKLR

-4645 EFLPSNKGRY
+4645 EFLPSVKSRY
-4655 NDVHKRM
+4655 NDVHVRM
-4662 FNAPMAEVE
+4662 FNAPMAEIE
-4671 NYFPLKVLADARQQD
+4671 HYFPLKTLADARQQD

-4714 LPLDILRSSAI
+4714 LPLDILRSSAT
-4725 SIVLDNL
+4725 SIVLDHL
-4732 RDMEE
+4732 REMED
-4737 WAAFAEYRRDVGT
+4737 WAAFAEYRRDVST

-4772 NLWNKMVKLALI
+4772 ELWGKLVKLALI
-4784 TCGAYERKQS
+4784 TCGAYEHKQS

-4810 CIAFRLNTALK
+4810 CIAFRINTAIK

-4859 QERWISRQAG
+4859 QERWLSRQAG

-4874 VCKDDWSIYDKKWIK
+4874 ESKDDWSIYDNRLIK
-4889 AIGRAGISPNAFI
+4889 AIGRIGIMPNAFI

-4954 FMSIMQSDRT
+4954 FMSVMQSDRT
-4964 LGSTMLTI
+4964 LGSTTFTI

-4979 YLRQQVQA
+4979 YLRQLIQA
-4987 TREINN
+4987 SRELNN
-4993 YIRDHGQMD
+4993 FAHDQGQMG

-5011 GLPEEKAKAYANKK
+5011 GLSEDQAKAYANKK
-5025 RKRVIAKNLFRLL
+5025 RKRVISKNLFRII
-5038 NFGFI
+5038 NYGFV
-5043 LPGLWAMGGAM
+5043 LPALWTMGGAQ
-5054 WYLMA
+5054 WYLAA
-5059 GDDKE
+5059 GDDDDLKLD
-5064 QKQEILE
+5064 ILE

-5084 VTLGGMIP
+5084 VMLGGMIP

-5104 SRLRDTS
+5104 SKIRETA
-5111 LLPFEQEASGAV
+5111 LLPAEQEMSGTI
-5123 DALTGNNPWKGVHK
+5123 DALTGNNPWKGAHR
-5137 TINLLS
+5137 TINLLT
-5143 QMFSGGNPQLVEDW
+5143 QMLTGANPQILEDW

-5167 DEKNGEE
+5167 DEKSGEE
-5174 WALLGMRI
+5174 WGRLAMRI
-5182 FQVPQSQLDM
+5182 LHVPQNQLDM
-5192 IYLDKLGL
+5192 LYLDKLGL
-5200 WSDEARKE
+5200 WADDARKE

-5282 YKDLMSKRKRGD
+5282 YKDLMSKRNRGD

-5302 RLRELKSTDEYKRY
+5302 RLRELKSTDEFKRY

-5338 PEATLEALEYHETT
+5338 PEATLEALKYHETT

-5358 IMDNKNLDS
+5358 IMDNKSLDS

-5373 ELADMERRQK
+5373 ELADMERRRK
-5383 RRDLGWDD
+5383 RRDRGWDD

>member
-51 EMAALMGRASGAD
+51 EMAALMGRAPGAD

-95 AHAEPMRGL
+95 ARAEPMRGL

-145 PYDYNEFAKAI
+145 PDDYNEFAKAI

-285 KQVYDRT
+285 RQVYDRT

-315 ADQLRVAWRE
+315 ADQLRVARRE

-330 YREIMMRE
+330 YMGIAMRE
-338 GREAADAYMQSV
+338 GHEAADAYMQLV
-350 MADGLDAANAKE
+350 VADGMDAARANE
-362 DALVRRSAD
+362 DARVRRSAD

-424 HGVKNVVTNPL
+424 HGVKNVVTDPL

-469 TVFGRSTDA
+469 TVFSRSTDA

-625 EVGKIITKLARSTK
+625 EVGKIITKFARSTK

-649 LVKMK
+649 LAKMK

-725 QRGGEKAGEAW
+725 QRGGEKGGEAW
-736 DRLTDRLTTLD
+736 DRLADRLTTLD

-791 FVRAMVGY
+791 FVRAMVGF
-799 QSQYCRRRAGGYSW
+799 QSQYGHRRAGGYSW

-822 TGGFERDKPQ
+822 TGGFERDEPQ
-832 RRIAETATRSFD
+832 RRISETATRSFD

-870 QYGEEYASMID
+870 QHGEEYVAMID

-929 EECRRIN
+929 EERRRIN

-944 VRVGADEE
+944 VRVGVDEE

-967 ADGLPDRSASDGML
+967 TDGLPERSASDGML

-1121 AEADMSE
+1121 TEADISE
-1128 AVSGAESAGGGVEGD
+1128 AVSGAESAGGGVEGG
-1143 MIGRSLSPRE
+1143 MIGRSLSPQE

-1166 VAPEVELTPE
+1166 VAPEVELTIE
-1176 NWISQFGED
+1176 NWDALFGAE

-1195 KMGDNQYFKLA
+1195 KMGENQFTKLMRA
-1206 QQGRDGKLGMV
+1206 GRSGKLGMV
-1217 KPTLQRPDIIIED
+1217 KPTLEHPDVIIED
-1230 YRPAANS
+1230 VS
-1237 ERDTSFIF
+1237 EAKPGEGTERGSSYVF
-1245 VKTFNKSDGSRFYYF
+1245 VKSFRKSDGSRFYHF

-1266 KGGREVVI
+1266 KDGKEVVV
-1274 SNQEKSG
+1274 SNQEK
-1281 KRISKLLQQGK
+1281 RRNVIANLLQRGKLVWKHADNVSDASDVAPGLYSSQGK
-1292 VAWINNSSLHPNTQ
+1292 SSDPAT
-1306 VGKPVSLNDSNTPTN
+1306 
-1321 SDNEGA
+1321 EGTDA
-1327 LLGIDSS
+1327 PQTYP
-1334 ADGKVREN
+1334 DGKVREN

-1410 LKEIRDGGGANK
+1410 LKEIREGSGADKANK

-1449 LDARAKEAEAMQAV
+1449 LDARAKEAEAMRAV

-1484 VAARAEVEKAERE
+1484 MAVRAEVEKAERA

-1510 AEDEVRQQRER
+1510 AEEEARQQRER

-1565 REVEPMFA
+1565 MEVEPMFA

-1584 VLITEVDE
+1584 VLIVEVDE

-2259 VTDVTDTNQQV
+2259 VTDVTDANQQV

-2617 LRQWNPDKQFE
+2617 LRQWNPDKQFD

-3032 HVTDGHG
+3032 HVTDGNG

-3073 WGRSTEVGA
+3073 WGRSSEVGA

-3118 NYMAYRGQERARAE
+3118 NYMSYRGQERARAE

-3427 HIGMGGPTQ
+3427 HIGMGDPTQ

-3503 FHGMGAT
+3503 FHGTGAT

-3675 SRGLMDFEAT
+3675 SRGRMDFEAT

-3696 MPGLNEATV
+3696 MPGLNESTV

-3716 GDRPIAQAKAW
+3716 GDRPI
-3727 AKANLIG
+3727 
-3734 EHYLTDSDGREVEY
+3734 V
-3748 SISNRTIS
+3748 
-3756 KYFSESAIDNSE
+3756 
-3768 NLGVHLSV
+3768 
-3776 LKKLPEVI
+3776 
-3784 SESVEAEV
+3784 
-3792 HPDYHKGEDGKRA
+3792 
-3805 PENGHGEDKLIHR
+3805 
-3818 FYGAVTIDGEAY
+3818 
-3830 RVKTTI
+3830 
-3836 AETRENKLPIT
+3836 
-3847 PHSFEVTEI
+3847 
-3856 ELLTDANSPKSLEPT
+3856 
-3871 VSPKESGVPH
+3871 
-3881 RIAKLL
+3881 
-3887 NGVEK
+3887 
-3892 SYDPGVQLLDASE
+3892 
-3905 KSVNHGYYDSYEG
+3905 
-3918 EGIGE
+3918 
-3923 VREPAMSTGSA
+3923 
-3934 DFEAT
+3934 
-3939 RERALAERGLV
+3939 
-3950 MPGLNE
+3950 
-3956 ATVRVVDVPR
+3956 
-3966 HDFSGDRPIAQAKAW
+3966 QAKAW

-4187 KDEDNIAARDAAVK
+4187 KDEENIAARDAAVK
-4201 AIGKRVGNIRK
+4201 AIGKRVDSIRK
-4212 AMRAQK
+4212 AIRNGMRIRQ
-4218 EYDASTVGEIRTVAD
+4218 EYDDATVDALKGLAG

-4253 GAMAVSVEK
+4253 GAMVVSVAK
-4262 GNLRV
+4262 PRAGMRV
-4267 ATDRL
+4267 AADRL
-4272 LDLVIDNQVRL
+4272 LDLMIDNQVRL

-4387 FELTKLLRTW
+4387 LELTKLLRTW

-4412 KRALEEAIRTLKSE
+4412 KRAIEEMLRALKSE
-4426 KADGLREVAGAIMGG
+4426 KADGLREAAAAIMGVAG
-4441 VGESMERMK
+4441 GSMERMK

-4461 HIHHMANADM
+4461 HIHHIANADM
-4471 EGTPISAHERPK
+4471 EGTPIEAHRRPE
-4483 LKGMGRLIE
+4483 LKGMERWVE

-4498 LGEFLLGP
+4498 LGSFFLGP

-4514 RLFASHSI
+4514 RLFARHSI
-4522 DGRGYVYE
+4522 DGRGYMYE
-4530 RFIPGWMECNDRRWK
+4530 RLIPGWMECNDRRWK
-4545 NQRAQEERLNA
+4545 NLRAEEERLDA
-4556 KAKEVAGV
+4556 KAKEIAGV
-4564 KRWSGLYEIGKQPAG
+4564 ERWSGLYEIGKQPAG

-4604 ANKMEDGIMKLR
+4604 VNKMDDGIMKLR

-4645 EFLPSNKGRY
+4645 EFLPSVKSRY
-4655 NDVHKRM
+4655 NDVHVRM
-4662 FNAPMAEVE
+4662 FNAPMAEIE
-4671 NYFPLKVLADARQQD
+4671 HYFPLKTLADARQQD

-4714 LPLDILRSSAI
+4714 LPLDILRSSAT
-4725 SIVLDNL
+4725 SIVLDHL
-4732 RDMEE
+4732 REMED
-4737 WAAFAEYRRDVGT
+4737 WAAFAEYRRDVST

-4772 NLWNKMVKLALI
+4772 ELWGKLVKLALI
-4784 TCGAYERKQS
+4784 TCGAYEHKQS

-4810 CIAFRLNTALK
+4810 CIAFRINTAIK

-4859 QERWISRQAG
+4859 QERWLSRQAG

-4874 VCKDDWSIYDKKWIK
+4874 ESKDDWSIYDNRLIK
-4889 AIGRAGISPNAFI
+4889 AIGRIGIMPNAFI

-4954 FMSIMQSDRT
+4954 FMSVMQSDRT
-4964 LGSTMLTI
+4964 LGSTTFTI

-4979 YLRQQVQA
+4979 YLRQLIQA
-4987 TREINN
+4987 SRELNN
-4993 YIRDHGQMD
+4993 FAHDQGQMG

-5011 GLPEEKAKAYANKK
+5011 GLSEDQAKAYANKK
-5025 RKRVIAKNLFRLL
+5025 RKRVISKNLFRII
-5038 NFGFI
+5038 NYGFV
-5043 LPGLWAMGGAM
+5043 LPALWTMGGAQ
-5054 WYLMA
+5054 WYLAA
-5059 GDDKE
+5059 GDDDDLKLD
-5064 QKQEILE
+5064 ILE

-5084 VTLGGMIP
+5084 VMLGGMIP

-5104 SRLRDTS
+5104 SKIRETA
-5111 LLPFEQEASGAV
+5111 LLPAEQEMSGAI
-5123 DALTGNNPWKGVHK
+5123 DALTGNNPWKGAHR
-5137 TINLLS
+5137 TINLLT
-5143 QMFSGGNPQLVEDW
+5143 QMLTGANPQILEDW

-5167 DEKNGEE
+5167 DEKSGEE
-5174 WALLGMRI
+5174 WGRLAMRI
-5182 FQVPQSQLDM
+5182 LHVPQNQLDM
-5192 IYLDKLGL
+5192 LYLDKLGL
-5200 WSDEARKE
+5200 WADDARKE

-5282 YKDLMSKRKRGD
+5282 YKDLMSKRNRGD

-5302 RLRELKSTDEYKRY
+5302 RLRELKSTDEFKRY

-5338 PEATLEALEYHETT
+5338 PEATLEALKYHETT

-5358 IMDNKNLDS
+5358 IMDNKSLDS

-5373 ELADMERRQK
+5373 ELADMERRRK
-5383 RRDLGWDD
+5383 RRDRGWDD

>member
-51 EMAALMGRASGAD
+51 EMAALMGRAPGAD

-95 AHAEPMRGL
+95 ARAEPMRGL

-145 PYDYNEFAKAI
+145 PDDYNEFAKAI

-285 KQVYDRT
+285 RQVYDRT

-315 ADQLRVAWRE
+315 ADQLRVARRE

-330 YREIMMRE
+330 YMGIAMRE
-338 GREAADAYMQSV
+338 GHEAADAYMQLV
-350 MADGLDAANAKE
+350 VADGMDAARANE
-362 DALVRRSAD
+362 DARVRRSAD

-505 SPMSGATRAV
+505 SPLSGATRAV
-515 CAQGIKRLGIHGFKQ
+515 CTQGIKRLGIHGFKQ
-530 LLRHPKFMA
+530 LLRRPKFMA

-649 LVKMK
+649 LAKMK

-725 QRGGEKAGEAW
+725 QRGGEKGGEAW
-736 DRLTDRLTTLD
+736 DRLADRLTTLD

-791 FVRAMVGY
+791 FVRAMVGF
-799 QSQYCRRRAGGYSW
+799 QSQYGHRRAGGYSW

-822 TGGFERDKPQ
+822 TGGFERDEPQ
-832 RRIAETATRSFD
+832 RRISEAATRSFD

-870 QYGEEYASMID
+870 QFGEKYASMID

-929 EECRRIN
+929 EERRRIN

-944 VRVGADEE
+944 VRVGVDEE

-967 ADGLPDRSASDGML
+967 TDGLPERSASDGML

-1010 ELSEESPE
+1010 ESPE
-1018 LSEAADGEVEADVV
+1018 LSEVADGEVEADVV
-1032 DKADVTNEANVSDGG
+1032 DKANEANVSDGG

-1121 AEADMSE
+1121 TEADISE
-1128 AVSGAESAGGGVEGD
+1128 AVSGAESAGGGVEGG
-1143 MIGRSLSPRE
+1143 MIGRSLSPQE

-1166 VAPEVELTPE
+1166 VAPEVELTIE
-1176 NWISQFGED
+1176 NWDALFGAE

-1195 KMGDNQYFKLA
+1195 KMGENQFTKLMRA
-1206 QQGRDGKLGMV
+1206 GRSGKLGMV
-1217 KPTLQRPDIIIED
+1217 KPTLEHPDVIIED
-1230 YRPAANS
+1230 VS
-1237 ERDTSFIF
+1237 EAKPGEGTERGSSYVF
-1245 VKTFNKSDGSRFYYF
+1245 VKSFRKSDGSRFYHF

-1266 KGGREVVI
+1266 KDGKEVVV
-1274 SNQEKSG
+1274 SNQEK
-1281 KRISKLLQQGK
+1281 RRNVIANLLQRGKLVWKHADNVSDASDVAPGLYSSQGK
-1292 VAWINNSSLHPNTQ
+1292 SSDPAT
-1306 VGKPVSLNDSNTPTN
+1306 
-1321 SDNEGA
+1321 EGTDA
-1327 LLGIDSS
+1327 PQTYP
-1334 ADGKVREN
+1334 DGKVREN

-1410 LKEIRDGGGANK
+1410 LKEIREGSGADKANK

-1449 LDARAKEAEAMQAV
+1449 LDARAKEAEAMRAV

-1484 VAARAEVEKAERE
+1484 MAVRAEVEKAERA

-1510 AEDEVRQQRER
+1510 AEEEARQQRER

-1565 REVEPMFA
+1565 MEVEPMFA

-1584 VLITEVDE
+1584 VLIVEVDE

-1764 GEASFAELVTQ
+1764 GEASFAELVAQ

-1955 GPVKPKTVAEA
+1955 GPVNPKTVAEA

-2001 EVGRPAGGGTLAR
+2001 EGGRPAGGGTLAR

-2035 PEPGV
+2035 PESGV

-2185 WRGLGAITR
+2185 WKGLGAITR

-2220 KKEVLA
+2220 KKEVSA
-2226 NSQGSVAENKNIRTE
+2226 RSQGSVAENKNIRTE

-2344 NQKHHGNPTVEAA
+2344 NQKHHGNPNVEAA

-2376 HYDKI
+2376 HYDKV

-3032 HVTDGHG
+3032 HVTDGNG

-3118 NYMAYRGQERARAE
+3118 NYMSYRGQERARAE

-3503 FHGMGAT
+3503 FHGTGAT

-3583 GYGSLGDPGLADE
+3583 GYGSLGDPGLSDE

-3685 RERALAERGLV
+3685 RERAVAERGLV
-3696 MPGLNEATV
+3696 MPGLNEAKV

-3734 EHYLTDSDGREVEY
+3734 EH
-3748 SISNRTIS
+3748 
-3756 KYFSESAIDNSE
+3756 
-3768 NLGVHLSV
+3768 H
-3776 LKKLPEVI
+3776 
-3784 SESVEAEV
+3784 
-3792 HPDYHKGEDGKRA
+3792 
-3805 PENGHGEDKLIHR
+3805 
-3818 FYGAVTIDGEAY
+3818 
-3830 RVKTTI
+3830 
-3836 AETRENKLPIT
+3836 
-3847 PHSFEVTEI
+3847 
-3856 ELLTDANSPKSLEPT
+3856 
-3871 VSPKESGVPH
+3871 
-3881 RIAKLL
+3881 
-3887 NGVEK
+3887 
-3892 SYDPGVQLLDASE
+3892 
-3905 KSVNHGYYDSYEG
+3905 
-3918 EGIGE
+3918 
-3923 VREPAMSTGSA
+3923 
-3934 DFEAT
+3934 
-3939 RERALAERGLV
+3939 
-3950 MPGLNE
+3950 
-3956 ATVRVVDVPR
+3956 
-3966 HDFSGDRPIAQAKAW
+3966 
-3981 AKANLIGEHYLTDS
+3981 LTDS

-4017 ISKSDDIGIHLSALK
+4017 ISKSDDIGIHLSALQ

-4187 KDEDNIAARDAAVK
+4187 KDGENMAARDAAVK
-4201 AIGKRVGNIRK
+4201 AIGKRVDSIRK
-4212 AMRAQK
+4212 AIRNGMRIRQ
-4218 EYDASTVGEIRTVAD
+4218 EYDDATVDALKGLAG

-4253 GAMAVSVEK
+4253 GAMVVSVAK
-4262 GNLRV
+4262 PRAGMRV
-4267 ATDRL
+4267 AADRL
-4272 LDLVIDNQVRL
+4272 LDLMIDNQVRL

-4387 FELTKLLRTW
+4387 LELTKLLRTW

-4412 KRALEEAIRTLKSE
+4412 KRAIEEMLRALKSE
-4426 KADGLREVAGAIMGG
+4426 KADGLREAAAAIMGVAG
-4441 VGESMERMK
+4441 GSMERMK

-4461 HIHHMANADM
+4461 HIHHIANADM
-4471 EGTPISAHERPK
+4471 EGTPIEAHQRPE
-4483 LKGMGRLIE
+4483 LKGMERWVE

-4498 LGEFLLGP
+4498 FGSFFLGP

-4514 RLFASHSI
+4514 RLFARHSI
-4522 DGRGYVYE
+4522 DGRGYMYE
-4530 RFIPGWMECNDRRWK
+4530 RLIPGWMECNDRRWK
-4545 NQRAQEERLNA
+4545 NLRAEEERLDA
-4556 KAKEVAGV
+4556 KAKEIAGV

-4604 ANKMEDGIMKLR
+4604 VNKMDDGIMKLR

-4645 EFLPSNKGRY
+4645 EFLPSVKSRY
-4655 NDVHKRM
+4655 NDVHVRM
-4662 FNAPMAEVE
+4662 FNAPMAEIE
-4671 NYFPLKVLADARQQD
+4671 HYFPLKTLADARQQD

-4714 LPLDILRSSAI
+4714 LPLDILRSSAT
-4725 SIVLDNL
+4725 SIVLDHL
-4732 RDMEE
+4732 REMED
-4737 WAAFAEYRRDVGT
+4737 WAAFAEYRRDVST

-4772 NLWNKMVKLALI
+4772 ELWGKLVKLALI
-4784 TCGAYERKQS
+4784 TCGAYEHKQS

-4810 CIAFRLNTALK
+4810 CIAFRMNTAIK

-4859 QERWISRQAG
+4859 QERWLSRQAG

-4874 VCKDDWSIYDKKWIK
+4874 ESKDDWSIYDNRLIK
-4889 AIGRAGISPNAFI
+4889 AIGRIGITPNAFI

-4954 FMSIMQSDRT
+4954 FMSVMQSDRT
-4964 LGSTMLTI
+4964 LGSTTFTI

-4979 YLRQQVQA
+4979 YLRQQIQA
-4987 TREINN
+4987 SRELNN
-4993 YIRDHGQMD
+4993 FAHDQGQMG

-5011 GLPEEKAKAYANKK
+5011 GLSEDQAKAYANKK
-5025 RKRVIAKNLFRLL
+5025 RKRVISKNLFRII
-5038 NFGFI
+5038 NYGFV
-5043 LPGLWAMGGAM
+5043 LPALWTMGGAQ
-5054 WYLMA
+5054 WYLAA
-5059 GDDKE
+5059 GDDDDLKLD
-5064 QKQEILE
+5064 ILE

-5104 SRLRDTS
+5104 SKIHETA
-5111 LLPFEQEASGAV
+5111 LLPAEQEMSGTI
-5123 DALTGNNPWKGVHK
+5123 DALTGNNPWKGAHR
-5137 TINLLS
+5137 TINLLT
-5143 QMFSGGNPQLVEDW
+5143 QMLTGANPQILEDW

-5167 DEKNGEE
+5167 DEKSGEE
-5174 WALLGMRI
+5174 WGRLAMRI
-5182 FQVPQSQLDM
+5182 LHVPQNQLDM
-5192 IYLDKLGL
+5192 LYLDKLGL
-5200 WSDEARKE
+5200 WADDARKE

-5282 YKDLMSKRKRGD
+5282 YKDLMSKRNRGD

-5302 RLRELKSTDEYKRY
+5302 RLRELKSTDEFKRY

-5338 PEATLEALEYHETT
+5338 PEATLEALKYHETT

-5358 IMDNKNLDS
+5358 IMDNKSLDS

-5373 ELADMERRQK
+5373 ELADMERRRK
-5383 RRDLGWDD
+5383 RRDRGWDD

>member
-654 TSELFSVALGDETW
+654 TSELFYVALGDETW

-3696 MPGLNEATV
+3696 MPGLNKAKV

-3950 MPGLNE
+3950 MPGLNK
-3956 ATVRVVDVPR
+3956 AKVRVVDVPR

>member
-51 EMAALMGRASGAD
+51 EMAALMGRAPGAD
-64 KANKTNGADKANGTT
+64 KANKTNKTNGADKANGAP
-79 GADTG
+79 GADPG

-95 AHAEPMRGL
+95 ARAEPMRGL

-179 LALGRH
+179 VALGRH
-185 NIESAMELDR
+185 NIESAMWPDR

-204 AEPVSGGVGVNPSTG
+204 AAPVSGGVGINPSTG
-219 LPEQKYLTGSG
+219 LPEQKYLTDSG
-230 AVYGKGDA
+230 TVYGKGDA

-243 SDWAGR
+243 SDWAAQ
-249 ERAAE
+249 ERQAE
-254 QQSVYDEVDATMID
+254 QQSIYDEVDSVMVG
-268 WDAKN
+268 WDLKN

-285 KQVYDRT
+285 RQVYDRT

-308 ERQRDAI
+308 ERQRYAI

-325 SPGAQ
+325 SPSAQ
-330 YREIMMRE
+330 YRRIAMRE
-338 GREAADAYMQSV
+338 GHEAADAYMQSV

-362 DALVRRSAD
+362 DAHVRRSGD

-424 HGVKNVVTNPL
+424 HGVKNVVTDPL

-469 TVFGRSTDA
+469 TVFSRSTDA

-625 EVGKIITKLARSTK
+625 AVGKIITKLARSTK

-736 DRLTDRLTTLD
+736 DRLADRLTTLD

-799 QSQYCRRRAGGYSW
+799 QSQYGRRRAGGYSW

-822 TGGFERDKPQ
+822 TGGFERDEPQ
-832 RRIAETATRSFD
+832 RRISETATRSFD

-870 QYGEEYASMID
+870 QHGEEYVAMID

-929 EECRRIN
+929 EERRRIN

-1410 LKEIRDGGGANK
+1410 LKEIREGSGSDKANK

-1449 LDARAKEAEAMQAV
+1449 QDARAKEAEAMQAV
-1463 DAARERLAK
+1463 DAARGRLAK

-1484 VAARAEVEKAERE
+1484 MVARAEVEKAERE

-1926 KGDTQKQIQTLLVR
+1926 KGDTQRQIQTLLGR

-1966 IKEVTGIDYNPKK
+1966 IKEVTGIDYNPQK

-2001 EVGRPAGGGTLAR
+2001 EVGRPAGGGTSAG
-2014 GEHDQA
+2014 GESASA

-2035 PEPGV
+2035 PESGV
-2040 RSSEQSEGSESAGGD
+2040 RSEGSESAGGD
-2055 VDKADKSDVV
+2055 VDKADKSDGVD
-2065 NGGEPT
+2065 GGEPT

-2105 DASGDSWEVTMQNDY
+2105 DASGESWEVTMQNDY

-2142 EVGDVFV
+2142 EVGDVLV

-2185 WRGLGAITR
+2185 WKGLGAITR
-2194 VSKEEF
+2194 VSKDEF

-2220 KKEVLA
+2220 KKEVSA
-2226 NSQGSVAENKNIRTE
+2226 SSQGSVADYKNIRTEVSARSQGSVAEQKNATTVTDGTGRTPINTNSDDIHVDTIGNRNSSSPFKYFQGTIAELTKLAVESASGLFKKIISPIGERLRKDLASKGLVIDETYNHVIDNNAIRHTLKHH
-2241 SSEQSEPSE
+2241 
-2250 GSKAGGEMP
+2250 GSKSEEKRGQIP
-2259 VTDVTDTNQQV
+2259 VTEADFAKLDDVVNN
-2270 KSVPKLYDRSIP
+2270 YDNIEVEIGKRGIANIKYSRTYDDG
-2282 TTREEQRN
+2282 TTIFVEEQRVGRKELA
-2290 AITRIIDFAKK
+2290 AITMWKIK
-2301 VKDRVERAVIGG
+2301 
-2313 ITKRQ
+2313 
-2318 KDDFAKFGIDIDDSW
+2318 
-2333 VHSFETSAVSH
+2333 
-2344 NQKHHGNPTVEAA
+2344 NPTRTDADLNNE
-2357 RGQIAITAED
+2357 T
-2367 YNRIPDILD
+2367 P
-2376 HYDKI
+2376 I
-2381 SKSPNKTKGTEN
+2381 SDLNG
-2393 DVIIYEKE
+2393 
-2401 FDDGYVFYL
+2401 
-2410 EEKRDNR
+2410 
-2417 KSLAFHTMYKK
+2417 
-2428 KKGTDSS
+2428 DS
-2435 DGFAVNST
+2435 D
-2443 APITPKATPDN
+2443 
-2454 LDSISEG
+2454 G

-2556 AASRRMN
+2556 TASRRMN

-2683 FKRHHDTLESAIKTM
+2683 FKRYHDTLESAIKTM
-2698 ELAARLKRGDMEAE
+2698 ELAARLKHGDMEAE

-3734 EHYLTDSDGREVEY
+3734 EHHLTDSDGREVEY

-3950 MPGLNE
+3950 MPGLNK
-3956 ATVRVVDVPR
+3956 AKVRVVDVPR

-4750 LLSYTRFRNQVKNTK
+4750 LLSYARFRNQVKNTK

>member
-1 MSGKTDKR
+1 
-9 RLSAAEVLSGGEM
+9 
-22 VKPASMRDIVAMES
+22 
-36 AMVMP
+36 
-41 EVTSL
+41 
-46 PTSGE
+46 
-51 EMAALMGRASGAD
+51 
-64 KANKTNGADKANGTT
+64 
-79 GADTG
+79 
-84 TRSVDDSEVVD
+84 
-95 AHAEPMRGL
+95 
-104 YDALRADGCSLPEY
+104 
-118 GEFRTWMGEEA
+118 
-129 NRRKLYD
+129 
-136 ALRADGCSL
+136 
-145 PYDYNEFAKAI
+145 
-156 SYQPNIDGMR
+156 
-166 SAVARGEEAMGDI
+166 
-179 LALGRH
+179 
-185 NIESAMELDR
+185 
-195 RRGVDPVDV
+195 
-204 AEPVSGGVGVNPSTG
+204 
-219 LPEQKYLTGSG
+219 
-230 AVYGKGDA
+230 
-238 TLAAQ
+238 
-243 SDWAGR
+243 
-249 ERAAE
+249 
-254 QQSVYDEVDATMID
+254 
-268 WDAKN
+268 
-273 PKASKEE
+273 
-280 RNAMM
+280 
-285 KQVYDRT
+285 
-292 VWRRRMDEI
+292 
-301 DREIAGA
+301 
-308 ERQRDAI
+308 
-315 ADQLRVAWRE
+315 
-325 SPGAQ
+325 
-330 YREIMMRE
+330 
-338 GREAADAYMQSV
+338 
-350 MADGLDAANAKE
+350 
-362 DALVRRSAD
+362 
-371 LSQRLNL
+371 
-378 ANIRLRALRDA
+378 
-389 KERYERGEEHRESA
+389 
-403 APWGTPMGIWQDA
+403 
-416 KDYTMGFA
+416 
-424 HGVKNVVTNPL
+424 
-435 GMVGA
+435 
-440 FDALATANILDKL
+440 
-453 ERRED
+453 
-458 LTEDEE
+458 
-464 ALLDA
+464 
-469 TVFGRSTDA
+469 
-478 FSGSKGIAYQVG
+478 
-490 EFVPEIAEMAAEFGF
+490 
-505 SPMSGATRAV
+505 
-515 CAQGIKRLGIHGFKQ
+515 
-530 LLRHPKFMA
+530 
-539 KVAGTATLEG
+539 
-549 ASIAATTQAAKNY
+549 
-562 TEMVGRM
+562 
-569 VGDPVRDSEGK
+569 
-580 IRWISG
+580 
-586 GDSMGEAFAKTA
+586 
-598 VRAVGSNA
+598 
-606 VFVLPTNVGGSL
+606 
-618 LKAMESG
+618 
-625 EVGKIITKLARSTK
+625 
-639 YLPWHNPVDA
+639 
-649 LVKMK
+649 
-654 TSELFSVALGDETW
+654 
-668 DDYTDKEANAVLL
+668 
-681 GSVLAAEMTSNGPR
+681 
-695 AAKAAAQYGSTKY
+695 
-708 FERRMK
+708 
-714 GAYFRARSLFE
+714 
-725 QRGGEKAGEAW
+725 
-736 DRLTDRLTTLD
+736 
-747 TESAVNLATA
+747 
-757 LKMMS
+757 
-762 EGKRAVDG
+762 
-770 EAEALMRGT
+770 
-779 TVTTDEAAAFFD
+779 
-791 FVRAMVGY
+791 
-799 QSQYCRRRAGGYSW
+799 
-813 TFEDSTSYN
+813 
-822 TGGFERDKPQ
+822 
-832 RRIAETATRSFD
+832 
-844 EGFDAPPS
+844 
-852 DLDVTRRA
+852 
-860 AAEARQRVVD
+860 
-870 QYGEEYASMID
+870 
-881 SDPIGFLESRPEDDM
+881 
-896 SLEMEY
+896 
-902 INLKARQSGIEARI
+902 
-916 STTESEAVDAANA
+916 
-929 EECRRIN
+929 
-936 RQSGMVVR
+936 
-944 VRVGADEE
+944 
-952 TAREAYVVSGNVSVT
+952 
-967 ADGLPDRSASDGML
+967 
-981 VVMDA
+981 
-986 ESGKLEYCSP
+986 
-996 DRLFSVEEMRAPRL
+996 
-1010 ELSEESPE
+1010 
-1018 LSEAADGEVEADVV
+1018 
-1032 DKADVTNEANVSDGG
+1032 
-1047 MPSEA
+1047 
-1052 HGFKINDTTE
+1052 
-1062 VGVLGSDELQS
+1062 
-1073 GMVIDVMSDGRLVV
+1073 
-1087 WTSQPVDESSV
+1087 
-1098 ELAEGDGLVG
+1098 
-1108 YATEMV
+1108 
-1114 PRQQDNV
+1114 
-1121 AEADMSE
+1121 
-1128 AVSGAESAGGGVEGD
+1128 
-1143 MIGRSLSPRE
+1143 
-1153 STDLIARMESGAE
+1153 
-1166 VAPEVELTPE
+1166 
-1176 NWISQFGED
+1176 
-1185 GTVETPLGTV
+1185 
-1195 KMGDNQYFKLA
+1195 
-1206 QQGRDGKLGMV
+1206 
-1217 KPTLQRPDIIIED
+1217 
-1230 YRPAANS
+1230 
-1237 ERDTSFIF
+1237 
-1245 VKTFNKSDGSRFYYF
+1245 
-1260 TSVTVS
+1260 
-1266 KGGREVVI
+1266 
-1274 SNQEKSG
+1274 
-1281 KRISKLLQQGK
+1281 
-1292 VAWINNSSLHPNTQ
+1292 
-1306 VGKPVSLNDSNTPTN
+1306 
-1321 SDNEGA
+1321 
-1327 LLGIDSS
+1327 
-1334 ADGKVREN
+1334 
-1342 AGDMQAG
+1342 
-1349 DSALSRIAVDKDG
+1349 
-1362 KPMYESAPSDVAWDA
+1362 
-1377 IVERA
+1377 
-1382 GGDTAIAGEVA
+1382 
-1393 AEMVA
+1393 
-1398 SAREALS
+1398 
-1405 AAEQA
+1405 
-1410 LKEIRDGGGANK
+1410 
-1422 TAGRGGRKGDKASAQ
+1422 
-1437 RPMDAD
+1437 
-1443 DLIAAK
+1443 
-1449 LDARAKEAEAMQAV
+1449 
-1463 DAARERLAK
+1463 
-1472 WEEIASVASSRE
+1472 
-1484 VAARAEVEKAERE
+1484 
-1497 EAEARAREEARLR
+1497 
-1510 AEDEVRQQRER
+1510 
-1521 EELEGVPDFSIDKPE
+1521 
-1536 DARRRGFVR
+1536 
-1545 VAGAKIER
+1545 
-1553 QQPLPAGHPGYG
+1553 
-1565 REVEPMFA
+1565 
-1573 SGSKPVRAKGR
+1573 
-1584 VLITEVDE
+1584 
-1592 YQPSHVDG
+1592 
-1600 RINPAHM
+1600 
-1607 IPEAQPKARHKDG
+1607 
-1620 GVSLNTAEQNAKNI
+1620 
-1634 DPRLVTRT
+1634 
-1642 EDPYTGAPV
+1642 
-1651 VNRHRE
+1651 
-1657 GVQGNGRLQ
+1657 
-1666 MLRLLYDKFPE
+1666 
-1677 KGEVYK
+1677 
-1683 QYLIDHAEAFGVDPD
+1683 
-1698 YIRSLKRPAMA
+1698 
-1709 IEIEGDDA
+1709 
-1717 RAIELGQ
+1717 
-1724 MTSQDNESGGIERI
+1724 
-1738 RPKHTARKMG
+1738 
-1748 DDMGKFAAM
+1748 
-1757 LMNDPGD
+1757 
-1764 GEASFAELVTQ
+1764 
-1775 NGAQTLDW
+1775 
-1783 MNRNGYISDT
+1783 
-1793 QKSSALRADGRLT
+1793 
-1806 EDAVKDLKDILY
+1806 
-1818 QNIFDGAPT
+1818 
-1827 RMEEM
+1827 
-1832 FAALPAKAQKAILA
+1832 
-1846 TAYRDHSSP
+1846 
-1855 ESERLVPE
+1855 
-1863 IQDAITASYM
+1863 
-1873 LRSYGLFAEAKNPE
+1873 
-1887 ACRRAIE
+1887 
-1894 SWKAQST
+1894 
-1901 IDDLGNVVFPAEIFS
+1901 
-1916 NFALELAARF
+1916 
-1926 KGDTQKQIQTLLVR
+1926 
-1940 ILDAVQGRTEDLFAE
+1940 
-1955 GPVKPKTVAEA
+1955 
-1966 IKEVTGIDYNPKK
+1966 
-1979 SKRNGKD
+1979 
-1986 VDDRDALLDRGDQNG
+1986 
-2001 EVGRPAGGGTLAR
+2001 
-2014 GEHDQA
+2014 
-2020 GAGTSERGRGADGVR
+2020 
-2035 PEPGV
+2035 
-2040 RSSEQSEGSESAGGD
+2040 
-2055 VDKADKSDVV
+2055 
-2065 NGGEPT
+2065 
-2071 AAQKE
+2071 E

-2211 KPFADYHTI
+2211 KPFADYKNI
-2220 KKEVLA
+2220 KTEVSA
-2226 NSQGSVAENKNIRTE
+2226 NSQGSVAEQKNATTVPDETGQTAVNTNSADIQVDTIGNRNSSSPFKYFQGTIAELTKLAVESASGLFKKIISPIGERLRKDLASKGLVIDETYNHVIDNNAIRHTLKHH
-2241 SSEQSEPSE
+2241 
-2250 GSKAGGEMP
+2250 GSKSEEKRGQIP
-2259 VTDVTDTNQQV
+2259 VTEADFAKLDDVVNN
-2270 KSVPKLYDRSIP
+2270 YDNIEVEIGKRGIANIKYSRTYDDG
-2282 TTREEQRN
+2282 TTIFVEEQRVGRKELA
-2290 AITRIIDFAKK
+2290 AITMWKIK
-2301 VKDRVERAVIGG
+2301 
-2313 ITKRQ
+2313 
-2318 KDDFAKFGIDIDDSW
+2318 
-2333 VHSFETSAVSH
+2333 
-2344 NQKHHGNPTVEAA
+2344 NPTRTDADLNNE
-2357 RGQIAITAED
+2357 T
-2367 YNRIPDILD
+2367 P
-2376 HYDKI
+2376 I
-2381 SKSPNKTKGTEN
+2381 SDLNG
-2393 DVIIYEKE
+2393 
-2401 FDDGYVFYL
+2401 
-2410 EEKRDNR
+2410 
-2417 KSLAFHTMYKK
+2417 
-2428 KKGTDSS
+2428 DS
-2435 DGFAVNST
+2435 D
-2443 APITPKATPDN
+2443 
-2454 LDSISEG
+2454 G

-2617 LRQWNPDKQFE
+2617 LRRWNPGKQFE

-2637 EVIRNVLERIG
+2637 EVIRTVLERIG

-2683 FKRHHDTLESAIKTM
+2683 FKRYHDTLESAIKTM

-2712 LTARDFIVSG
+2712 LTARDFFVRG

-2759 AQSNGGRVREMKRC
+2759 AQSNGGRVREMKRS

-3923 VREPAMSTGSA
+3923 VREPAMSRGLM

-3939 RERALAERGLV
+3939 RERAVAERGLV

-3956 ATVRVVDVPR
+3956 STVRVVDVPR

-4253 GAMAVSVEK
+4253 GAMAASVEK

-4272 LDLVIDNQVRL
+4272 LDLMIDNQVRL
-4283 SKDMLDKALR
+4283 SKDMLGKALR

-4321 REGIEALTEDGVAER
+4321 REGIEALTKEGLSDAIKDMINRINGADGVE
-4336 IQYLYNEIGEATKAK
+4336 
-4351 NDDLKAEYQAMLTGM
+4351 
-4366 EIARGYHADVK
+4366 
-4377 AKDRAISDLN
+4377 SDLLGA
-4387 FELTKLLRTW
+4387 ELEGLLIAGSYVDRVGGINNDLWGLREELLKLMRTW
-4397 SDLETKEERDCYRQE
+4397 KDQKTKEERKQYQ
-4412 KRALEEAIRTLKSE
+4412 KRKDILTDAIRGLKLEEAEVIRDISE
-4426 KADGLREVAGAIMGG
+4426 QLRKGITESASRMTEARKAE
-4441 VGESMERMK
+4441 MERVNNI
-4450 AWREAEQARID
+4450 R
-4461 HIHHMANADM
+4461 HLANADM
-4471 EGTPISAHERPK
+4471 EGTSIQAAERPK
-4483 LKGMGRLIE
+4483 TGKLQRWFDKGMN
-4492 RTLNSS
+4492 TF
-4498 LGEFLLGP
+4498 LGEAIFAPLL
-4506 TATFEQMM
+4506 TFEQMM
-4514 RLFASHSI
+4514 RLFGRHSY
-4522 DGRGYVYE
+4522 DGDGYLKGHFVD
-4530 RFIPGWMECNDRRWK
+4530 GWMTCHDRQWMM
-4545 NQRAQEERLNA
+4545 QRALEEMLNK
-4556 KAKEVAGV
+4556 KANEVAGV
-4564 KRWSGLYEIGKQPAG
+4564 ERWSELYKISGCKAG
-4579 TISWRDGGEM
+4579 TLKWIDSGEVR
-4589 KEFVITQDNLMYVYM
+4589 EFAVTQGNLGYTYQ
-4604 ANKMEDGIMKLR
+4604 AAKMEDGRMKLHY
-4616 GMGISEEVM
+4616 MGITDEVIEEITQ
-4625 EEVVKRL
+4625 RL
-4632 DPRLKKL
+4632 DPRLKAL
-4639 ADWVQE
+4639 ADWLQDVFYPEVRRQC
-4645 EFLPSNKGRY
+4645 
-4655 NDVHKRM
+4655 NDTHVRV
-4662 FNAPMAEVE
+4662 NGAPMANIPFYCPLRSSETERHQTVE
-4671 NYFPLKVLADARQQD
+4671 IGKNSSG
-4686 MEIKA
+4686 EGKA
-4691 DATGSTALP
+4691 TTI
-4700 RTVTGAIIE
+4700 TGAVIE
-4709 RTKNN
+4709 RTKNVV
-4714 LPLDILRSSAI
+4714 PIDILGSDFVS
-4725 SIVLDNL
+4725 V
-4732 RDMEE
+4732 
-4737 WAAFAEYRRDVGT
+4737 AFEHMVEMADWNCNVEYRKDLNT
-4750 LLSYTRFRNQVKNTK
+4750 LLSYNRFHKQVLNTRSLYGNGETLWENLLATAELVGGVKKQRGKADKIATN
-4765 SIYGSGD
+4765 IAR
-4772 NLWNKMVKLALI
+4772 LATTSCI
-4784 TCGAYERKQS
+4784 T
-4794 DLDKA
+4794 
-4799 AVNLAKGVTGA
+4799 
-4810 CIAFRLNTALK
+4810 FHLNTALK

-4833 NAIRM
+4833 S
-4838 MAALRHPIK
+4838 AARLVHNFFTSRSCWK
-4847 SWRWSMENLPSL
+4847 WAMENLPSF
-4859 QERWISRQAG
+4859 QQRWLSRELG
-4869 NELLK
+4869 NEALRHWDGEWGL
-4874 VCKDDWSIYDKKWIK
+4874 YDKKWVK
-4889 AIGRAGISPNAFI
+4889 WLTAVGLKPNAI
-4902 DAVTVAIGSKAVY
+4902 VDAATIAIGSKAIY
-4915 ESKYNEYVKAGWSA
+4915 DGKIKKYLEYGYAKEQAH
-4929 EVSRKK
+4929 EK
-4935 AILDAE
+4935 AIMDAE
-4941 IAFNLSQQ
+4941 ISFNLSQQ

-4954 FMSIMQSDRT
+4954 FISPIQAAGT
-4964 LGSTMLTI
+4964 WWSTGMTV
-4972 FRNSPMS
+4972 FRNSSMA
-4979 YLRQQVQA
+4979 YTRKTVQA
-4987 TREINN
+4987 VRNLYNLHE
-4993 YIRDHGQMD
+4993 RGQM
-5002 YEVKKLQRE
+5002 EFEIKKGMRE
-5011 GLPEEKAKAYANKK
+5011 GLKEEGARRQAKDK
-5025 RKRVIAKNLFRLL
+5025 RNRIIVKSLMDIVNYGFVLPLL
-5038 NFGFI
+5038 WQTLGAEGYYLAFGE
-5043 LPGLWAMGGAM
+5043 
-5054 WYLMA
+5054 
-5059 GDDKE
+5059 DERQKE
-5064 QKQEILE
+5064 EILKN
-5071 DAAIRGLYGTLDG
+5071 AALRAMYGPLEG
-5084 VTLGGMIP
+5084 MILGGQLP
-5092 DMIFNYFHKDEP
+5092 DMLHNFISKGEQAK
-5104 SRLRDTS
+5104 LRNLS
-5111 LLPFEQEASGAV
+5111 PMPFAQEASEAIDLLTSKNPWRGV
-5123 DALTGNNPWKGVHK
+5123 HEFINLTGQSIAGV
-5137 TINLLS
+5137 
-5143 QMFSGGNPQLVEDW
+5143 NPQLISDVA
-5157 VVAGMDFFGA
+5157 VAGMDFIAA
-5167 DEKNGEE
+5167 DDVASWRE
-5174 WALLGMRI
+5174 WGSLSMR
-5182 FQVPQSQLDM
+5182 VLATPQSQQDR
-5192 IYLDKLGL
+5192 IYLDQLGL

-5358 IMDNKNLDS
+5358 IMDNKSLDS

-5373 ELADMERRQK
+5373 ELADMERRRK
-5383 RRDLGWDD
+5383 RRDRGWDD

>member
-95 AHAEPMRGL
+95 ARAEPMRGL

-145 PYDYNEFAKAI
+145 PDDYNEFAKAI

-195 RRGVDPVDV
+195 RRGVDQVDV

-2971 SLDGELGLA
+2971 SLDGELGLV

-3200 VGRSLF
+3200 VGLSLF

-3212 ERSKESAAAEQ
+3212 ERSEESAAAEQ

-3241 SEELENMKAESD
+3241 SEELENLKAESD
-3253 RGDRMA
+3253 RGDRMT
-3259 ELQEQMEREDA
+3259 ELQEQMDREDA
-3270 LISEHRALLEESL
+3270 LLSEHRALLEESL

-3315 NGRQILR
+3315 NSRQILR
-3322 DIAGGSG
+3322 DIAGGSE
-3329 QSESSARLEAEQTE
+3329 QSELSARLEAEPTE
-3343 AAGGQVKTAGGVI
+3343 VAGGQVKTAGGVI

-3481 AAFPDIDTEGII
+3481 AAFPDINTEGII

-3503 FHGMGAT
+3503 FHGTGAT

-3675 SRGLMDFEAT
+3675 ARGLMDFEAT
-3685 RERALAERGLV
+3685 RDRALAERGLV

-3716 GDRPIAQAKAW
+3716 GDRPIGQAKAW
-3727 AKANLIG
+3727 AKANIVG
-3734 EHYLTDSDGREVEY
+3734 EHHLTDSNGRMVKY
-3748 SISNRTIS
+3748 SISARAID
-3756 KYFSESAIDNSE
+3756 KYLSQSAIEKSE
-3768 NLGVHLSV
+3768 NLGVHLSTLTV
-3776 LKKLPEVI
+3776 LPEVI
-3784 SESVEAEV
+3784 GESIEAEV
-3792 HPDYHKGEDGKRA
+3792 HPDYSKNNVGTRNSDNDVN
-3805 PENGHGEDKLIHR
+3805 ENSLIHR
-3818 FYGAVTIDGEAY
+3818 FYGAVAIDNTVY
-3830 RVKTTI
+3830 RVKTTVI
-3836 AETRENKLPIT
+3836 ENQAEQKNK
-3847 PHSFEVTEI
+3847 PHSFEVSSVELTEETAGLDGQEGSDTHYPRYSVTLSESRASGSA
-3856 ELLTDANSPKSLEPT
+3856 ELIPA
-3871 VSPKESGVPH
+3871 
-3881 RIAKLL
+3881 AKLL

-3892 SYDPGVQLLDASE
+3892 SYDKGLKLLEESRKEDERAFRE
-3905 KSVNHGYYDSYEG
+3905 YGYDENA
-3918 EGIGE
+3918 ERGE
-3923 VREPAMSTGSA
+3923 VREPEQAYQSNQSNQSDQSDQKKKRKPQKTA
-3934 DFEAT
+3934 A
-3939 RERALAERGLV
+3939 ERAA
-3950 MPGLNE
+3950 
-3956 ATVRVVDVPR
+3956 
-3966 HDFSGDRPIAQAKAW
+3966 DR
-3981 AKANLIGEHYLTDS
+3981 EMMT
-3995 KGREVEYSISGKSIE
+3995 
-4010 KYLSESA
+4010 
-4017 ISKSDDIGIHLSALK
+4017 
-4032 KLPEIIGESVEC
+4032 
-4044 EIHPSY
+4044 
-4050 NKIDGHRL
+4050 
-4058 SDNGYNN
+4058 
-4065 DLLVHRFY
+4065 
-4073 GAIAHEGNVYRV
+4073 
-4085 KTTLIEHLDAKT
+4085 
-4097 SPHPHAYE
+4097 
-4105 VAKIEVLPDYS
+4105 
-4116 GNTSIGGAQ
+4116 
-4125 AYTPTKRGTLQTTK
+4125 GTL
-4139 ILKGVEKSYDPGVK
+4139 
-4153 LLDASRK
+4153 A
-4160 EDVRAMI
+4160 
-4167 GEHGDP
+4167 DP

-4187 KDEDNIAARDAAVK
+4187 KDEENIAARDAAVK

-4253 GAMAVSVEK
+4253 GAMTVSVES
-4262 GNLRV
+4262 GNIRM

-4272 LDLVIDNQVRL
+4272 LDLVIDNQVKV
-4283 SKDMLDKALR
+4283 SKGMLDTAFR
-4293 VKGSKT
+4293 VRSTKLNSR
-4299 NAAGVRVGAKLDPM
+4299 GVRIGAKLDPI
-4313 GQQMVKAA
+4313 GQQMLKSAK
-4321 REGIEALTEDGVAER
+4321 EGIEAMTEADVDKQIEYLTDK
-4336 IQYLYNEIGEATKAK
+4336 IGESEGVRKE
-4351 NDDLKAEYQAMLTGM
+4351 EYQGMLTGM
-4366 EIARGYHADVK
+4366 EIARNYHTAVK
-4377 AKDRAISDLN
+4377 KKDSDISVLNMRLKELLHMWKDLK
-4387 FELTKLLRTW
+4387 TKT
-4397 SDLETKEERDCYRQE
+4397 DRDCYRQE
-4412 KRALEEAIRTLKSE
+4412 KRVIEDMIRTLKSE
-4426 KADGLREVAGAIMGG
+4426 KADGLREAAASIMGVAGG
-4441 VGESMERMK
+4441 SMERMK

-4461 HIHHMANADM
+4461 HIHHIANADM
-4471 EGTPISAHERPK
+4471 EGTPIGSHQRPE
-4483 LKGMGRLIE
+4483 LKGMERWIE

-4498 LGEFLLGP
+4498 LGNLLLGP

-4514 RLFASHSI
+4514 RLFARHSI
-4522 DGRGYVYE
+4522 DGRGYMYE
-4530 RFIPGWMECNDRRWK
+4530 RLISGWMECNDRRWQ
-4545 NQRAQEERLNA
+4545 NLRAEEKRLDA

-4604 ANKMEDGIMKLR
+4604 VNKMADGVMKLR
-4616 GMGISEEVM
+4616 GMGISEEVV
-4625 EEVVKRL
+4625 EEAVKRL

-4639 ADWVQE
+4639 ADWVQD
-4645 EFLPSNKGRY
+4645 EFLPSVKGRY
-4655 NDVHKRM
+4655 NDVHYRM
-4662 FNAPMAEVE
+4662 FNAAMAEIE
-4671 NYFPLKVLADARQQD
+4671 HYFPLKTHGDARQQD

-4691 DATGSTALP
+4691 DATGSPALP

-4714 LPLDILRSSAI
+4714 LPLEILRSSAI
-4725 SIVLDNL
+4725 SIVLDHL
-4732 RDMEE
+4732 REMED
-4737 WAAFAEYRRDVGT
+4737 WAAFAEYRRDVST

-4772 NLWNKMVKLALI
+4772 VLWDKLVKLALI
-4784 TCGAYERKQS
+4784 TCGAYEHKQS
-4794 DLDKA
+4794 DLDRS
-4799 AVNLAKGVTGA
+4799 AVTLAKGVTGA

-4833 NAIRM
+4833 NAIRLL
-4838 MAALRHPIK
+4838 AALNPIK

-5230 LAMSAEKWAEEEEK
+5230 LAMSAEKWAEEEKK
-5244 QRKRFNKMA
+5244 QRERFNKMA

-5282 YKDLMSKRKRGD
+5282 YKDLMSKCKRGD

-5330 DRWLDAAT
+5330 DQWLDAST

-5373 ELADMERRQK
+5373 ELADMERRRK
-5383 RRDLGWDD
+5383 RRDRGWDD

>member
-51 EMAALMGRASGAD
+51 EMAALMGRAPGAD

-95 AHAEPMRGL
+95 ARAEPMRGL

-145 PYDYNEFAKAI
+145 PDDYNEFAKAI

-204 AEPVSGGVGVNPSTG
+204 AAPVSGGVGVNPSTG

-285 KQVYDRT
+285 RQVYDRT

-315 ADQLRVAWRE
+315 ADQLRVARRE

-330 YREIMMRE
+330 YMGIAMRE
-338 GREAADAYMQSV
+338 GHEAADAYMQLV
-350 MADGLDAANAKE
+350 VADGMDAARANE
-362 DALVRRSAD
+362 DARVRRSAD

-505 SPMSGATRAV
+505 SPLSGATRAV
-515 CAQGIKRLGIHGFKQ
+515 CTQGIKRLGIHGFKQ
-530 LLRHPKFMA
+530 LLRRPKFMA

-649 LVKMK
+649 LAKMK

-725 QRGGEKAGEAW
+725 QRGGEKGGEAW
-736 DRLTDRLTTLD
+736 DRLADRLTTLD

-791 FVRAMVGY
+791 FVRAMVGF
-799 QSQYCRRRAGGYSW
+799 QSQYGHRRAGGYSW

-822 TGGFERDKPQ
+822 TGGFERDEPQ
-832 RRIAETATRSFD
+832 RRISEAATRSFD

-870 QYGEEYASMID
+870 QFGEKYASMID

-929 EECRRIN
+929 EERRRIN

-944 VRVGADEE
+944 VRVGVDEE

-967 ADGLPDRSASDGML
+967 TDGLPERSASDGML

-1010 ELSEESPE
+1010 ESPE
-1018 LSEAADGEVEADVV
+1018 LSEVADGEVEADVV
-1032 DKADVTNEANVSDGG
+1032 DKANEANVSDGG

-1121 AEADMSE
+1121 TEADISE
-1128 AVSGAESAGGGVEGD
+1128 AVSGAESAGGGVEGG
-1143 MIGRSLSPRE
+1143 MIGRSLSPQE

-1166 VAPEVELTPE
+1166 VAPEVELTIE
-1176 NWISQFGED
+1176 NWDALFGAE

-1195 KMGDNQYFKLA
+1195 KMGENQFTKLMRA
-1206 QQGRDGKLGMV
+1206 GRSGKLGMV
-1217 KPTLQRPDIIIED
+1217 KPTLEHPDVIIED
-1230 YRPAANS
+1230 VS
-1237 ERDTSFIF
+1237 EAKPGEGTERGSSYVF
-1245 VKTFNKSDGSRFYYF
+1245 VKSFRKSDGSRFYHF

-1266 KGGREVVI
+1266 KDGKEVVV
-1274 SNQEKSG
+1274 SNQEK
-1281 KRISKLLQQGK
+1281 RRNVIANLLQRGKLVWKHADNVSDASDVAPGLYSSQGK
-1292 VAWINNSSLHPNTQ
+1292 SSDPAT
-1306 VGKPVSLNDSNTPTN
+1306 
-1321 SDNEGA
+1321 EGTDA
-1327 LLGIDSS
+1327 PQTYP
-1334 ADGKVREN
+1334 DGKVREN

-1410 LKEIRDGGGANK
+1410 LKEIREGSGADKANK

-1449 LDARAKEAEAMQAV
+1449 LDARAKEAEAMRAV

-1484 VAARAEVEKAERE
+1484 MAVRAEVEKAERA

-1510 AEDEVRQQRER
+1510 AEEEARQQRER

-1565 REVEPMFA
+1565 MEVEPMFA

-1584 VLITEVDE
+1584 VLIVEVDE

-1683 QYLIDHAEAFGVDPD
+1683 QYLIDHAEAFGVDLD

-1764 GEASFAELVTQ
+1764 GEASFAELVAQ

-2344 NQKHHGNPTVEAA
+2344 NQKHHGNPNVEAA

-2376 HYDKI
+2376 HYDKV

-3032 HVTDGHG
+3032 HVTDGNG

-3073 WGRSTEVGA
+3073 WGRNTEVGA

-3179 DRESQ
+3179 DRENQ

-3200 VGRSLF
+3200 VGQSLF

-3212 ERSKESAAAEQ
+3212 ERSEESAAAEQ

-3241 SEELENMKAESD
+3241 SEELDNLKAESD

-3259 ELQEQMEREDA
+3259 DLQEQMDREDA
-3270 LISEHRALLEESL
+3270 LLSEHRALLEDSL
-3283 RDFYVRNNTPEDAAE
+3283 RDFYVRNNTPEDAAA

-3303 VARAQAE
+3303 VARTQAE

-3329 QSESSARLEAEQTE
+3329 QSELPARLEAEPTE
-3343 AAGGQVKTAGGVI
+3343 VAGGQVKTAGGVI
-3356 SYNALGHLPDPANG
+3356 GYNAVGHLPDPAKG

-3503 FHGMGAT
+3503 FHGTGAT

-3675 SRGLMDFEAT
+3675 SRGRMDFEAT

-3696 MPGLNEATV
+3696 MPGLNESTV

-3716 GDRPIAQAKAW
+3716 GDRPI
-3727 AKANLIG
+3727 
-3734 EHYLTDSDGREVEY
+3734 V
-3748 SISNRTIS
+3748 
-3756 KYFSESAIDNSE
+3756 
-3768 NLGVHLSV
+3768 
-3776 LKKLPEVI
+3776 
-3784 SESVEAEV
+3784 
-3792 HPDYHKGEDGKRA
+3792 
-3805 PENGHGEDKLIHR
+3805 
-3818 FYGAVTIDGEAY
+3818 
-3830 RVKTTI
+3830 
-3836 AETRENKLPIT
+3836 
-3847 PHSFEVTEI
+3847 
-3856 ELLTDANSPKSLEPT
+3856 
-3871 VSPKESGVPH
+3871 
-3881 RIAKLL
+3881 
-3887 NGVEK
+3887 
-3892 SYDPGVQLLDASE
+3892 
-3905 KSVNHGYYDSYEG
+3905 
-3918 EGIGE
+3918 
-3923 VREPAMSTGSA
+3923 
-3934 DFEAT
+3934 
-3939 RERALAERGLV
+3939 
-3950 MPGLNE
+3950 
-3956 ATVRVVDVPR
+3956 
-3966 HDFSGDRPIAQAKAW
+3966 QAKAW

-4253 GAMAVSVEK
+4253 GAMAASVEK

-4272 LDLVIDNQVRL
+4272 LDLMIDNQVRL
-4283 SKDMLDKALR
+4283 SKDMLGKALR

-4321 REGIEALTEDGVAER
+4321 REGIEALTKEGLSDAIKDMINRINGADGVE
-4336 IQYLYNEIGEATKAK
+4336 
-4351 NDDLKAEYQAMLTGM
+4351 
-4366 EIARGYHADVK
+4366 
-4377 AKDRAISDLN
+4377 SDLLGA
-4387 FELTKLLRTW
+4387 ELEGLLIAGSYVDRVGGINNDLRGLREELLKLMRTW
-4397 SDLETKEERDCYRQE
+4397 KDQKTKEERKQYQ
-4412 KRALEEAIRTLKSE
+4412 KRKDILTDAIRGLKLEEAEVIRDISE
-4426 KADGLREVAGAIMGG
+4426 QLRKGITESASRMTEARKAE
-4441 VGESMERMK
+4441 MERVNNI
-4450 AWREAEQARID
+4450 R
-4461 HIHHMANADM
+4461 HLANADM
-4471 EGTPISAHERPK
+4471 EGTSIQAAERPK
-4483 LKGMGRLIE
+4483 TGKLQRWFDKGMN
-4492 RTLNSS
+4492 TF
-4498 LGEFLLGP
+4498 LGEAIFAPLL
-4506 TATFEQMM
+4506 TFEQMM
-4514 RLFASHSI
+4514 RLFGRHSY
-4522 DGRGYVYE
+4522 DGDGYLKGHFVD
-4530 RFIPGWMECNDRRWK
+4530 GWMTCHDRQWMM
-4545 NQRAQEERLNA
+4545 QRALEEMLNK
-4556 KAKEVAGV
+4556 KANEVAGV
-4564 KRWSGLYEIGKQPAG
+4564 ERWSELYKISGCKAG
-4579 TISWRDGGEM
+4579 TLKWIDSGEVR
-4589 KEFVITQDNLMYVYM
+4589 EFAVTQGNLGYTYQ
-4604 ANKMEDGIMKLR
+4604 AAKMEDGRMKLHY
-4616 GMGISEEVM
+4616 MGITDEVIEEITQ
-4625 EEVVKRL
+4625 RL
-4632 DPRLKKL
+4632 DPRLKAL
-4639 ADWVQE
+4639 ADWLQDVFYPEVRRQC
-4645 EFLPSNKGRY
+4645 
-4655 NDVHKRM
+4655 NDTHVRV
-4662 FNAPMAEVE
+4662 NGAPMANIPFYCPLRSSETERHQTVE
-4671 NYFPLKVLADARQQD
+4671 IGKNSSG
-4686 MEIKA
+4686 EGKA
-4691 DATGSTALP
+4691 TTI
-4700 RTVTGAIIE
+4700 TGAVIE
-4709 RTKNN
+4709 RTKNVV
-4714 LPLDILRSSAI
+4714 PIDILGSDFVS
-4725 SIVLDNL
+4725 V
-4732 RDMEE
+4732 
-4737 WAAFAEYRRDVGT
+4737 AFEHMVEMADWNCNVEYRKDLNT
-4750 LLSYTRFRNQVKNTK
+4750 LLSYNRFHKQVLNTRSLYGNGETLWENLLATAELVGGVKKQRGKADKIATN
-4765 SIYGSGD
+4765 IAR
-4772 NLWNKMVKLALI
+4772 LATTSCI
-4784 TCGAYERKQS
+4784 T
-4794 DLDKA
+4794 
-4799 AVNLAKGVTGA
+4799 
-4810 CIAFRLNTALK
+4810 FHLNTALK

-4833 NAIRM
+4833 S
-4838 MAALRHPIK
+4838 AARLVHNFFTSRSCWK
-4847 SWRWSMENLPSL
+4847 WAMENLPSF
-4859 QERWISRQAG
+4859 QQRWLSRELG
-4869 NELLK
+4869 NEALRHWDGEWGL
-4874 VCKDDWSIYDKKWIK
+4874 YDKKWVK
-4889 AIGRAGISPNAFI
+4889 WLTAVGLKPNAI
-4902 DAVTVAIGSKAVY
+4902 VDAATIAIGSKAIY
-4915 ESKYNEYVKAGWSA
+4915 DGKIKKYLEYGYAKEQAH
-4929 EVSRKK
+4929 EK
-4935 AILDAE
+4935 AIMDAE
-4941 IAFNLSQQ
+4941 ISFNLSQQ

-4954 FMSIMQSDRT
+4954 FISPIQAVGT
-4964 LGSTMLTI
+4964 WWSTGMTV
-4972 FRNSPMS
+4972 FRNSSMA
-4979 YLRQQVQA
+4979 YTRKTVQA
-4987 TREINN
+4987 VRNLYNLHE
-4993 YIRDHGQMD
+4993 RGQM
-5002 YEVKKLQRE
+5002 EFEIKKGMRE
-5011 GLPEEKAKAYANKK
+5011 GLKEEGARRQAKDK
-5025 RKRVIAKNLFRLL
+5025 RNRIIVKSLMDIVNYGFVLPLL
-5038 NFGFI
+5038 WQTLGAEGYYLAFGE
-5043 LPGLWAMGGAM
+5043 
-5054 WYLMA
+5054 
-5059 GDDKE
+5059 DERQKE
-5064 QKQEILE
+5064 EILKN
-5071 DAAIRGLYGTLDG
+5071 AALRAMYGPLEG
-5084 VTLGGMIP
+5084 MILGGQLP
-5092 DMIFNYFHKDEP
+5092 DMLHNFISKGEQAK
-5104 SRLRDTS
+5104 LRNLS
-5111 LLPFEQEASGAV
+5111 PMPFAQEASEAIDLLTSKNPWRGV
-5123 DALTGNNPWKGVHK
+5123 HEFINLTGQSIAGV
-5137 TINLLS
+5137 
-5143 QMFSGGNPQLVEDW
+5143 NPQLISDVA
-5157 VVAGMDFFGA
+5157 VAGMDFIAA
-5167 DEKNGEE
+5167 DDVASWRE
-5174 WALLGMRI
+5174 WGSLSMR
-5182 FQVPQSQLDM
+5182 VLATPQSQQDR
-5192 IYLDKLGL
+5192 IYLDQLGL

-5358 IMDNKNLDS
+5358 IMDNKSLDS

-5373 ELADMERRQK
+5373 ELADMERRRK
-5383 RRDLGWDD
+5383 RRDRGWDD

>member
-51 EMAALMGRASGAD
+51 EMAALMGRAPGAD
-64 KANKTNGADKANGTT
+64 KANKTNGADKANGAP
-79 GADTG
+79 GADPG

-95 AHAEPMRGL
+95 ARAEPMRGL

-166 SAVARGEEAMGDI
+166 SVVARGEEAMGDI
-179 LALGRH
+179 VALGRH
-185 NIESAMELDR
+185 NIELAMEPDR

-204 AEPVSGGVGVNPSTG
+204 AAPVSGGVGINPSSG
-219 LPEQKYLTGSG
+219 LPEQKYLTDSG
-230 AVYGKGDA
+230 AVYGKEDA
-238 TLAAQ
+238 NLAAQ

-254 QQSVYDEVDATMID
+254 QQSVYDEVDATMIG

-285 KQVYDRT
+285 RQAYDRT

-315 ADQLRVAWRE
+315 ADQLGAACRE
-325 SPGAQ
+325 NHAVQ
-330 YREIMMRE
+330 YQTIFLRE
-338 GREAADAYMQSV
+338 GREAADAYIRSV
-350 MADGLDAANAKE
+350 VADGMDAARANE
-362 DALVRRSAD
+362 DARVRRSAD

-1463 DAARERLAK
+1463 DAARGRLAK

-1484 VAARAEVEKAERE
+1484 MVARAEVEKAERE

-2881 DNMSRLEEERKIRKE
+2881 DNMSRLEEERNIRKE

-3200 VGRSLF
+3200 VGLSLF

-3212 ERSKESAAAEQ
+3212 ERSEESAAAEQ

-3241 SEELENMKAESD
+3241 SEELENLKAESD
-3253 RGDRMA
+3253 RGDRMT
-3259 ELQEQMEREDA
+3259 ELQEQMDREDA
-3270 LISEHRALLEESL
+3270 LLSEHRALLEESL

-3315 NGRQILR
+3315 NSRQILR
-3322 DIAGGSG
+3322 DIAGGSE
-3329 QSESSARLEAEQTE
+3329 QSELSARLEAEPTE
-3343 AAGGQVKTAGGVI
+3343 VAGGQVKTAGGVI

-3481 AAFPDIDTEGII
+3481 AAFPDINTEGII

-3503 FHGMGAT
+3503 FHGTGAT

-3675 SRGLMDFEAT
+3675 ARGLMDFEAT
-3685 RERALAERGLV
+3685 RDRALAERGLV

-3716 GDRPIAQAKAW
+3716 GDRPIGQAKAW
-3727 AKANLIG
+3727 AKANIVG
-3734 EHYLTDSDGREVEY
+3734 EHHLTDSNGRMVKY
-3748 SISNRTIS
+3748 SISARAID
-3756 KYFSESAIDNSE
+3756 KYLSQSAIEKSE
-3768 NLGVHLSV
+3768 NLGVHLSTLTV
-3776 LKKLPEVI
+3776 LPEVI
-3784 SESVEAEV
+3784 GESIEAEV
-3792 HPDYHKGEDGKRA
+3792 HPDYSKNNVGTRNSDNDVN
-3805 PENGHGEDKLIHR
+3805 ENSLIHR
-3818 FYGAVTIDGEAY
+3818 FYGAVAIDNTVY
-3830 RVKTTI
+3830 RVKTTVI
-3836 AETRENKLPIT
+3836 ENQAEQKNK
-3847 PHSFEVTEI
+3847 PHSFEVSSVELTEETAGLDGQEGSDTHYPRYSVTLSESRASGSA
-3856 ELLTDANSPKSLEPT
+3856 ELIPA
-3871 VSPKESGVPH
+3871 
-3881 RIAKLL
+3881 AKLL

-3892 SYDPGVQLLDASE
+3892 SYDKGLKLLEESRKEDERAFRE
-3905 KSVNHGYYDSYEG
+3905 YGYDENAG
-3918 EGIGE
+3918 RGE
-3923 VREPAMSTGSA
+3923 VREPEQAYQSNQSNQSDQSDQKKKRKPQKTA
-3934 DFEAT
+3934 A
-3939 RERALAERGLV
+3939 ERAA
-3950 MPGLNE
+3950 
-3956 ATVRVVDVPR
+3956 
-3966 HDFSGDRPIAQAKAW
+3966 DR
-3981 AKANLIGEHYLTDS
+3981 EMMT
-3995 KGREVEYSISGKSIE
+3995 
-4010 KYLSESA
+4010 
-4017 ISKSDDIGIHLSALK
+4017 
-4032 KLPEIIGESVEC
+4032 
-4044 EIHPSY
+4044 
-4050 NKIDGHRL
+4050 
-4058 SDNGYNN
+4058 
-4065 DLLVHRFY
+4065 
-4073 GAIAHEGNVYRV
+4073 
-4085 KTTLIEHLDAKT
+4085 
-4097 SPHPHAYE
+4097 
-4105 VAKIEVLPDYS
+4105 
-4116 GNTSIGGAQ
+4116 
-4125 AYTPTKRGTLQTTK
+4125 GTL
-4139 ILKGVEKSYDPGVK
+4139 
-4153 LLDASRK
+4153 A
-4160 EDVRAMI
+4160 
-4167 GEHGDP
+4167 DP

-4187 KDEDNIAARDAAVK
+4187 KDEENIAARDAAVK

-4253 GAMAVSVEK
+4253 GAMTVSVES
-4262 GNLRV
+4262 GNIRM

-4272 LDLVIDNQVRL
+4272 LDLVIDNQVKV
-4283 SKDMLDKALR
+4283 SKGMLDTAFR
-4293 VKGSKT
+4293 VRSTKLNSR
-4299 NAAGVRVGAKLDPM
+4299 GVRIGAKLDPI
-4313 GQQMVKAA
+4313 GQQMLKSAK
-4321 REGIEALTEDGVAER
+4321 EGIEAMTEADVDKQIEYLTDK
-4336 IQYLYNEIGEATKAK
+4336 IGESEGVRKE
-4351 NDDLKAEYQAMLTGM
+4351 EYQGMLTGM
-4366 EIARGYHADVK
+4366 EIARNYHTAVK
-4377 AKDRAISDLN
+4377 KKDSDISVLNMRLKELLHMWKDLK
-4387 FELTKLLRTW
+4387 TKT
-4397 SDLETKEERDCYRQE
+4397 DRDCYRQE
-4412 KRALEEAIRTLKSE
+4412 KRVIEDMLRALKSE
-4426 KADGLREVAGAIMGG
+4426 KADGLREAAASIMGVAGG
-4441 VGESMERMK
+4441 SMERMK

-4461 HIHHMANADM
+4461 HIHHIANADM
-4471 EGTPISAHERPK
+4471 EGTPIGSHQRPE
-4483 LKGMGRLIE
+4483 LKGMERWIE

-4498 LGEFLLGP
+4498 LGSFFLGQ

-4514 RLFASHSI
+4514 RLFARHSI
-4522 DGRGYVYE
+4522 DGRGYMYE
-4530 RFIPGWMECNDRRWK
+4530 RLISGWMECNDRRWQ
-4545 NQRAQEERLNA
+4545 NLRAEEKRLDA

-4604 ANKMEDGIMKLR
+4604 VNKMADGIMKLR
-4616 GMGISEEVM
+4616 GMGISEEVV
-4625 EEVVKRL
+4625 EEAVKRL

-4639 ADWVQE
+4639 ADWVQD
-4645 EFLPSNKGRY
+4645 EFLPSVKGRY
-4655 NDVHKRM
+4655 NDVHERM
-4662 FNAPMAEVE
+4662 FNAAMAEIE
-4671 NYFPLKVLADARQQD
+4671 HYFPLKTHGDARQQD

-4691 DATGSTALP
+4691 DATGSPALP

-4714 LPLDILRSSAI
+4714 LPLEILRSSAI
-4725 SIVLDNL
+4725 SIVLDHL
-4732 RDMEE
+4732 REMED
-4737 WAAFAEYRRDVGT
+4737 WAAFAEYRRDVST

-4772 NLWNKMVKLALI
+4772 VLWDKLVKLALI
-4784 TCGAYERKQS
+4784 TCGAYEHKQS

-4810 CIAFRLNTALK
+4810 CIAFRMNTAIK

-4838 MAALRHPIK
+4838 MAALNPIK

-5230 LAMSAEKWAEEEEK
+5230 LAMSAEKWAEEEKK
-5244 QRKRFNKMA
+5244 QRERFNKMA
-5253 KELLE
+5253 KDLLE
-5258 GADKS
+5258 RADKS

-5282 YKDLMSKRKRGD
+5282 YKDLMSKRNRGD

-5358 IMDNKNLDS
+5358 IMENKNLDS

-5383 RRDLGWDD
+5383 RRDRGWDD

>member
-95 AHAEPMRGL
+95 ARAEPMRGL

-179 LALGRH
+179 VALGRH
-185 NIESAMELDR
+185 NIESAMWPDR

-285 KQVYDRT
+285 RQVYDRT

-308 ERQRDAI
+308 ERQRYAI

-325 SPGAQ
+325 SPSAQ
-330 YREIMMRE
+330 YRRIAMRE
-338 GREAADAYMQSV
+338 GHEAADAYMQSV

-362 DALVRRSAD
+362 DAHVRRSGD

-424 HGVKNVVTNPL
+424 HGVKNVVTDPL

-469 TVFGRSTDA
+469 TVFSRSTDA

-3200 VGRSLF
+3200 VGLSLF

-3212 ERSKESAAAEQ
+3212 ERSEESAAAEQ

-3241 SEELENMKAESD
+3241 SEELENLKAESD
-3253 RGDRMA
+3253 RGDRMT
-3259 ELQEQMEREDA
+3259 ELQEQMDREDA
-3270 LISEHRALLEESL
+3270 LLSEHRALLEESL

-3315 NGRQILR
+3315 NSRQILR
-3322 DIAGGSG
+3322 DIAGGSE
-3329 QSESSARLEAEQTE
+3329 QSELSARLEAEPTE
-3343 AAGGQVKTAGGVI
+3343 VAGGQVKTAGGVI

-3481 AAFPDIDTEGII
+3481 AAFPDINTEGII

-3503 FHGMGAT
+3503 FHGTGAT

-3685 RERALAERGLV
+3685 RERAVAERGLV
-3696 MPGLNEATV
+3696 MPGLNEAKV

-3734 EHYLTDSDGREVEY
+3734 EH
-3748 SISNRTIS
+3748 
-3756 KYFSESAIDNSE
+3756 
-3768 NLGVHLSV
+3768 H
-3776 LKKLPEVI
+3776 
-3784 SESVEAEV
+3784 
-3792 HPDYHKGEDGKRA
+3792 
-3805 PENGHGEDKLIHR
+3805 
-3818 FYGAVTIDGEAY
+3818 
-3830 RVKTTI
+3830 
-3836 AETRENKLPIT
+3836 
-3847 PHSFEVTEI
+3847 
-3856 ELLTDANSPKSLEPT
+3856 
-3871 VSPKESGVPH
+3871 
-3881 RIAKLL
+3881 
-3887 NGVEK
+3887 
-3892 SYDPGVQLLDASE
+3892 
-3905 KSVNHGYYDSYEG
+3905 
-3918 EGIGE
+3918 
-3923 VREPAMSTGSA
+3923 
-3934 DFEAT
+3934 
-3939 RERALAERGLV
+3939 
-3950 MPGLNE
+3950 
-3956 ATVRVVDVPR
+3956 
-3966 HDFSGDRPIAQAKAW
+3966 
-3981 AKANLIGEHYLTDS
+3981 LTDS

-4017 ISKSDDIGIHLSALK
+4017 ISKSDDIGIHLSALQ

-4139 ILKGVEKSYDPGVK
+4139 LLKGVEKSYDPRAK
-4153 LLDASRK
+4153 LLDESRK

-4167 GEHGDP
+4167 GEQGDP

-4187 KDEDNIAARDAAVK
+4187 KDGENMAARDAAVK
-4201 AIGKRVGNIRK
+4201 AIGKRVDSIRK
-4212 AMRAQK
+4212 AIRNGMRIRQ
-4218 EYDASTVGEIRTVAD
+4218 EYDDATVDALKGLAG

-4253 GAMAVSVEK
+4253 GAMVVSVAK
-4262 GNLRV
+4262 PRAGMRV
-4267 ATDRL
+4267 AADRL
-4272 LDLVIDNQVRL
+4272 LDLMIDNQVRL

-4387 FELTKLLRTW
+4387 LELTKLLRTW

-4461 HIHHMANADM
+4461 HIHHMANADL

-4564 KRWSGLYEIGKQPAG
+4564 KRWSGLYDIGRQPAG
-4579 TISWRDGGEM
+4579 KLRWRDGGEM

-4686 MEIKA
+4686 MDIKEG
-4691 DATGSTALP
+4691 ATGSVTLP
-4700 RTVTGAIIE
+4700 RTMTGAIVE
-4709 RTKNN
+4709 RTKNS
-4714 LPLDILRSSAI
+4714 LPLDILNSSAI

-4732 RDMEE
+4732 REMEE

-4833 NAIRM
+4833 NAIRLL
-4838 MAALRHPIK
+4838 AALNPIK

>member
-51 EMAALMGRASGAD
+51 EMAALMGRAPGAD

-95 AHAEPMRGL
+95 ARAEPMRGL

-145 PYDYNEFAKAI
+145 PDDYNEFAKAI

-285 KQVYDRT
+285 RQVYDRT

-315 ADQLRVAWRE
+315 ADQLRVARRE

-330 YREIMMRE
+330 YMGIAMRE
-338 GREAADAYMQSV
+338 GHEAADAYMQLV
-350 MADGLDAANAKE
+350 VADGMDAARANE
-362 DALVRRSAD
+362 DARVRRSAD

-424 HGVKNVVTNPL
+424 HGVKNVVTDPL

-469 TVFGRSTDA
+469 TVFSRSTDA

-625 EVGKIITKLARSTK
+625 EVGKIITKFARSTK

-649 LVKMK
+649 LAKMK

-725 QRGGEKAGEAW
+725 QRGGEKGGEAW
-736 DRLTDRLTTLD
+736 DRLADRLTTLD

-791 FVRAMVGY
+791 FVRAMVGF
-799 QSQYCRRRAGGYSW
+799 QSQYGHRRAGGYSW

-822 TGGFERDKPQ
+822 TGGFERDEPQ
-832 RRIAETATRSFD
+832 RRISETATRSFD

-870 QYGEEYASMID
+870 QHGEEYVAMID

-929 EECRRIN
+929 EERRRIN

-944 VRVGADEE
+944 VRVGVDEE

-967 ADGLPDRSASDGML
+967 TDGLPERSASDGML

-1121 AEADMSE
+1121 TEADISE
-1128 AVSGAESAGGGVEGD
+1128 AVSGAESAGGGVEGG
-1143 MIGRSLSPRE
+1143 MIGRSLSPQE

-1166 VAPEVELTPE
+1166 VAPEVELTIE
-1176 NWISQFGED
+1176 NWDALFGAE

-1195 KMGDNQYFKLA
+1195 KMGENQFTKLMRA
-1206 QQGRDGKLGMV
+1206 GRSGKLGMV
-1217 KPTLQRPDIIIED
+1217 KPTLEHPDVIIED
-1230 YRPAANS
+1230 VS
-1237 ERDTSFIF
+1237 EAKPGEGTERGSSYVF
-1245 VKTFNKSDGSRFYYF
+1245 VKSFRKSDGSRFYHF

-1266 KGGREVVI
+1266 KDGKEVVV
-1274 SNQEKSG
+1274 SNQEK
-1281 KRISKLLQQGK
+1281 RRNVIANLLQRGKLVWKHADNVSDASDVAPGLYSSQGK
-1292 VAWINNSSLHPNTQ
+1292 SSDPAT
-1306 VGKPVSLNDSNTPTN
+1306 
-1321 SDNEGA
+1321 EGTDA
-1327 LLGIDSS
+1327 PQTYP
-1334 ADGKVREN
+1334 DGKVREN

-1410 LKEIRDGGGANK
+1410 LKEIREGSGADKANK

-1449 LDARAKEAEAMQAV
+1449 LDARAKEAEAMRAV

-1484 VAARAEVEKAERE
+1484 MAVRAEVEKAERA

-1510 AEDEVRQQRER
+1510 AEEEARQQRER

-1565 REVEPMFA
+1565 MEVEPMFA

-1584 VLITEVDE
+1584 VLIVEVDE

-2259 VTDVTDTNQQV
+2259 VTDVTDANQQV

-2617 LRQWNPDKQFE
+2617 LRQWNPDKQFD

-3032 HVTDGHG
+3032 HVTDGNG

-3073 WGRSTEVGA
+3073 WGRSSEVGA

-3118 NYMAYRGQERARAE
+3118 NYMSYRGQERARAE

-3427 HIGMGGPTQ
+3427 HIGMGDPTQ

-3503 FHGMGAT
+3503 FHGTGAT

-3675 SRGLMDFEAT
+3675 SRGRMDFEAT

-3696 MPGLNEATV
+3696 MPGLNESTV

-3716 GDRPIAQAKAW
+3716 GDRPI
-3727 AKANLIG
+3727 
-3734 EHYLTDSDGREVEY
+3734 V
-3748 SISNRTIS
+3748 
-3756 KYFSESAIDNSE
+3756 
-3768 NLGVHLSV
+3768 
-3776 LKKLPEVI
+3776 
-3784 SESVEAEV
+3784 
-3792 HPDYHKGEDGKRA
+3792 
-3805 PENGHGEDKLIHR
+3805 
-3818 FYGAVTIDGEAY
+3818 
-3830 RVKTTI
+3830 
-3836 AETRENKLPIT
+3836 
-3847 PHSFEVTEI
+3847 
-3856 ELLTDANSPKSLEPT
+3856 
-3871 VSPKESGVPH
+3871 
-3881 RIAKLL
+3881 
-3887 NGVEK
+3887 
-3892 SYDPGVQLLDASE
+3892 
-3905 KSVNHGYYDSYEG
+3905 
-3918 EGIGE
+3918 
-3923 VREPAMSTGSA
+3923 
-3934 DFEAT
+3934 
-3939 RERALAERGLV
+3939 
-3950 MPGLNE
+3950 
-3956 ATVRVVDVPR
+3956 
-3966 HDFSGDRPIAQAKAW
+3966 QAKAW

-4187 KDEDNIAARDAAVK
+4187 KDEENIAARDAAVK
-4201 AIGKRVGNIRK
+4201 AIGKRVDSIRK
-4212 AMRAQK
+4212 AIRNGMRIRQ
-4218 EYDASTVGEIRTVAD
+4218 EYDDATVDALKGLAG

-4253 GAMAVSVEK
+4253 GAMVVSVAK
-4262 GNLRV
+4262 PRAGMRV
-4267 ATDRL
+4267 AADRL
-4272 LDLVIDNQVRL
+4272 LDLMIDNQVRL

-4387 FELTKLLRTW
+4387 LELTKLLRTW

-4412 KRALEEAIRTLKSE
+4412 KRAIEEMLRALKSE
-4426 KADGLREVAGAIMGG
+4426 KADGLREAAAAIMGVAG
-4441 VGESMERMK
+4441 GSMERMK

-4461 HIHHMANADM
+4461 HIHHIANADM
-4471 EGTPISAHERPK
+4471 EGTPIEAHRRPE
-4483 LKGMGRLIE
+4483 LKGMERWVE

-4498 LGEFLLGP
+4498 LGSFFLGP

-4514 RLFASHSI
+4514 RLFARHSI
-4522 DGRGYVYE
+4522 DGRGYMYE
-4530 RFIPGWMECNDRRWK
+4530 RLIPGWMECNDRRWK
-4545 NQRAQEERLNA
+4545 NLRAEEERLDA
-4556 KAKEVAGV
+4556 KAKEIAGV
-4564 KRWSGLYEIGKQPAG
+4564 ERWSGLYEIGKQPAG

-4604 ANKMEDGIMKLR
+4604 VNKMDDGIMKLR

-4645 EFLPSNKGRY
+4645 EFLPSVKSRY
-4655 NDVHKRM
+4655 NDVHVRM
-4662 FNAPMAEVE
+4662 FNAPMAEIE
-4671 NYFPLKVLADARQQD
+4671 HYFPLKTLADARQQD

-4714 LPLDILRSSAI
+4714 LPLDILRSSAT
-4725 SIVLDNL
+4725 SIVLDHL
-4732 RDMEE
+4732 REMED
-4737 WAAFAEYRRDVGT
+4737 WAAFAEYRRDVST

-4772 NLWNKMVKLALI
+4772 ELWGKLVKLALI
-4784 TCGAYERKQS
+4784 TCGAYEHKQS

-4810 CIAFRLNTALK
+4810 CIAFRINTAIK

-4859 QERWISRQAG
+4859 QERWLSRQAG

-4874 VCKDDWSIYDKKWIK
+4874 ESKDDWSIYDNRLIK
-4889 AIGRAGISPNAFI
+4889 AIGRIGIMPNAFI

-4954 FMSIMQSDRT
+4954 FMSVMQSDRT
-4964 LGSTMLTI
+4964 LGSTTFTI

-4979 YLRQQVQA
+4979 YLRQLIQA
-4987 TREINN
+4987 SRELNN
-4993 YIRDHGQMD
+4993 FAHDQGQMG

-5011 GLPEEKAKAYANKK
+5011 GLSEDQAKAYANKK
-5025 RKRVIAKNLFRLL
+5025 RKRVISKNLFRII
-5038 NFGFI
+5038 NYGFV
-5043 LPGLWAMGGAM
+5043 LPALWTMGGAQ
-5054 WYLMA
+5054 WYLAA
-5059 GDDKE
+5059 GDDDDLKLD
-5064 QKQEILE
+5064 ILE

-5084 VTLGGMIP
+5084 VMLGGMIP

-5104 SRLRDTS
+5104 SKIRETA
-5111 LLPFEQEASGAV
+5111 LLPAEQEMSGTI
-5123 DALTGNNPWKGVHK
+5123 DALTGNNPWKGAHR
-5137 TINLLS
+5137 TINLLT
-5143 QMFSGGNPQLVEDW
+5143 QMLTGANPQILEDW

-5167 DEKNGEE
+5167 DEKSGEE
-5174 WALLGMRI
+5174 WGRLAMRI
-5182 FQVPQSQLDM
+5182 LHVPQNQLDM
-5192 IYLDKLGL
+5192 LYLDKLGL
-5200 WSDEARKE
+5200 WADDARKE

-5282 YKDLMSKRKRGD
+5282 YKDLMSKRNRGD

-5302 RLRELKSTDEYKRY
+5302 RLRELKSTDEFKRY

-5338 PEATLEALEYHETT
+5338 PEATLEALKYHETT

-5358 IMDNKNLDS
+5358 IMDNKSLDS

-5373 ELADMERRQK
+5373 ELADMERRRK
-5383 RRDLGWDD
+5383 RRDRGWDD

>member
-714 GAYFRARSLFE
+714 GACFRARSLFE

-799 QSQYCRRRAGGYSW
+799 QSQYGRRRAGGYSW

-822 TGGFERDKPQ
+822 TGGFERDEPQ
-832 RRIAETATRSFD
+832 RRISETATRSFD

-870 QYGEEYASMID
+870 QHGEEYVAMID

-929 EECRRIN
+929 EERRRIN

-1410 LKEIRDGGGANK
+1410 LKEIREGSGSDKANK

-1463 DAARERLAK
+1463 DAARGRLAK

-1484 VAARAEVEKAERE
+1484 MVARAEVEKAERE

-1926 KGDTQKQIQTLLVR
+1926 KGDTQRQIQTLLGR

-1966 IKEVTGIDYNPKK
+1966 IKEVTGIDYNPPK

-2001 EVGRPAGGGTLAR
+2001 EVGRPAGGGTSAG
-2014 GEHDQA
+2014 GESASA
-2020 GAGTSERGRGADGVR
+2020 GAGTPKRGRGADGVR
-2035 PEPGV
+2035 PDSGV

-2185 WRGLGAITR
+2185 WKGLGAITR

-2211 KPFADYHTI
+2211 KPFADYKNI
-2220 KKEVLA
+2220 KTEVSA
-2226 NSQGSVAENKNIRTE
+2226 NSQGSVAEQKNATTVPDETGQTAVNTNSADIQVDTIGNRNSSSPFKYFQGTIAELTKLAVESASGLFKKIISPIGERLRKDLASKGLVIDETYNHVIDNNAIRHTLKHH
-2241 SSEQSEPSE
+2241 
-2250 GSKAGGEMP
+2250 GSKSEEKRGQIP
-2259 VTDVTDTNQQV
+2259 VTEADFAKLDDVVNN
-2270 KSVPKLYDRSIP
+2270 YDNIEVEIGKRGIANIKYSRTYDDG
-2282 TTREEQRN
+2282 TTIFVEEQRVGRKELA
-2290 AITRIIDFAKK
+2290 AITMWKIK
-2301 VKDRVERAVIGG
+2301 
-2313 ITKRQ
+2313 
-2318 KDDFAKFGIDIDDSW
+2318 
-2333 VHSFETSAVSH
+2333 
-2344 NQKHHGNPTVEAA
+2344 NPTRTDADLNNE
-2357 RGQIAITAED
+2357 T
-2367 YNRIPDILD
+2367 P
-2376 HYDKI
+2376 I
-2381 SKSPNKTKGTEN
+2381 SDLNG
-2393 DVIIYEKE
+2393 
-2401 FDDGYVFYL
+2401 
-2410 EEKRDNR
+2410 
-2417 KSLAFHTMYKK
+2417 
-2428 KKGTDSS
+2428 DS
-2435 DGFAVNST
+2435 D
-2443 APITPKATPDN
+2443 
-2454 LDSISEG
+2454 G

-2683 FKRHHDTLESAIKTM
+2683 FKRYHDTLESAIKTM

-3001 LTKTKGA
+3001 LTKTKGV

-3032 HVTDGHG
+3032 HVTDGNG
-3039 LDQLRPEVRAAIGA
+3039 LDQLRPEVRDAIGV

-3073 WGRSTEVGA
+3073 WGRGTEVAA

-3094 GAGEHSPFLASGLN
+3094 GAGEHSPFLASGLSQ
-3108 PDVESLYRRL
+3108 DAESLYRRL
-3118 NYMAYRGQERARAE
+3118 NYMAYRGQERARVE

-3139 VMSEE
+3139 LMSEE
-3144 EFNSRPES
+3144 EFNSQPES
-3152 LRGYPYPTKSELESF
+3152 LRGYPYPTKSELAAF
-3167 DGAVSGVLSALA
+3167 DGVVAGVFSALA
-3179 DRESQ
+3179 DRENQ

-3212 ERSKESAAAEQ
+3212 ERSEESAAAEQ
-3223 ANNAIDAFAAS
+3223 ANRAIDSYAAG
-3234 YSEYLER
+3234 YNEYLER
-3241 SEELENMKAESD
+3241 TQELEKRIGELEAEGAGN
-3253 RGDRMA
+3253 RE
-3259 ELQEQMEREDA
+3259 ELQEQIEQEEA
-3270 LISEHRALLEESL
+3270 LLLDHRAHLEDEL
-3283 RDFYVRNNTPEDAAE
+3283 REFYLRNNTPEDAAA

-3329 QSESSARLEAEQTE
+3329 QSELSARLEAEPTE
-3343 AAGGQVKTAGGVI
+3343 VAGGQVKTAGGVI
-3356 SYNALGHLPDPANG
+3356 GYNALGHLPDPAKG

-3459 HNHPTGKLLASV
+3459 HNHPTGNLLASV
-3471 PDQKLMSTLE
+3471 PDQKLMSTLD

-3503 FHGMGAT
+3503 FHGTGAT

-3647 NRSAMDEGYLREGR
+3647 NRSAMDEGYMREGR

-3675 SRGLMDFEAT
+3675 ARGLMDFEAT
-3685 RERALAERGLV
+3685 RERALAERGVV

-3716 GDRPIAQAKAW
+3716 GDRPIGQAKAW
-3727 AKANLIG
+3727 AKANIVG
-3734 EHYLTDSDGREVEY
+3734 EHHLTDSNGRMVKY
-3748 SISNRTIS
+3748 SISARAID
-3756 KYFSESAIDNSE
+3756 KYLSQSAIGNSE

-3776 LKKLPEVI
+3776 LKKLPKVI
-3784 SESVEAEV
+3784 GESVEAEV

-3836 AETRENKLPIT
+3836 AETRENKFPLV

-3871 VSPKESGVPH
+3871 GSPKESGVSH
-3881 RIAKLL
+3881 GTAKLL

-3892 SYDPGVQLLDASE
+3892 SYDPGVKLLDVSE

-3923 VREPAMSTGSA
+3923 VREP
-3934 DFEAT
+3934 EA
-3939 RERALAERGLV
+3939 ELAGA
-3950 MPGLNE
+3950 NE
-3956 ATVRVVDVPR
+3956 ANA
-3966 HDFSGDRPIAQAKAW
+3966 G
-3981 AKANLIGEHYLTDS
+3981 
-3995 KGREVEYSISGKSIE
+3995 
-4010 KYLSESA
+4010 
-4017 ISKSDDIGIHLSALK
+4017 
-4032 KLPEIIGESVEC
+4032 LPEA
-4044 EIHPSY
+4044 
-4050 NKIDGHRL
+4050 NRATKR
-4058 SDNGYNN
+4058 
-4065 DLLVHRFY
+4065 
-4073 GAIAHEGNVYRV
+4073 AA
-4085 KTTLIEHLDAKT
+4085 AK
-4097 SPHPHAYE
+4097 E
-4105 VAKIEVLPDYS
+4105 
-4116 GNTSIGGAQ
+4116 SIGS
-4125 AYTPTKRGTLQTTK
+4125 
-4139 ILKGVEKSYDPGVK
+4139 V
-4153 LLDASRK
+4153 
-4160 EDVRAMI
+4160 
-4167 GEHGDP
+4167 GDP

-4187 KDEDNIAARDAAVK
+4187 KDEENIAARDAAVK

-4262 GNLRV
+4262 GNIRM

-4272 LDLVIDNQVRL
+4272 LDLVIDNQVKV
-4283 SKDMLDKALR
+4283 SKGMLDTAFR
-4293 VKGSKT
+4293 VRSTKLNSR
-4299 NAAGVRVGAKLDPM
+4299 GVRIGAKLDPI
-4313 GQQMVKAA
+4313 GQQVLKSAK
-4321 REGIEALTEDGVAER
+4321 EGIEAMTEADVDKQIECLTDK
-4336 IQYLYNEIGEATKAK
+4336 IGESEGVRKE
-4351 NDDLKAEYQAMLTGM
+4351 EYQGMLTGM
-4366 EIARGYHADVK
+4366 EIARNYHTAVK
-4377 AKDRAISDLN
+4377 KKDSDISVLNMRLKELLHTWKDLK
-4387 FELTKLLRTW
+4387 TKT
-4397 SDLETKEERDCYRQE
+4397 DRDCYRQE
-4412 KRALEEAIRTLKSE
+4412 KRVIEDMIRTLKSE
-4426 KADGLREVAGAIMGG
+4426 KADGLREAAAAIMG
-4441 VGESMERMK
+4441 VAGESMERMK

-4461 HIHHMANADM
+4461 HIHHIANADM
-4471 EGTPISAHERPK
+4471 EGTPIEAHQRPE
-4483 LKGMGRLIE
+4483 LKGMERWIE

-4498 LGEFLLGP
+4498 LGGFFLGP

-4514 RLFASHSI
+4514 RLFARHSI
-4522 DGRGYVYE
+4522 DGRGYMYE

-4545 NQRAQEERLNA
+4545 NLRAEEERLNA

-4604 ANKMEDGIMKLR
+4604 VNKMDDGIMKLR

-4645 EFLPSNKGRY
+4645 EFLPSVKSRY
-4655 NDVHKRM
+4655 NDVHVRM
-4662 FNAPMAEVE
+4662 FNAPMAEIE
-4671 NYFPLKVLADARQQD
+4671 HYFPLKTLADARQQD

-4691 DATGSTALP
+4691 DVTGSPALP

-4714 LPLDILRSSAI
+4714 LPLDILRSSAT
-4725 SIVLDNL
+4725 SIVLDHL
-4732 RDMEE
+4732 REMED
-4737 WAAFAEYRRDVGT
+4737 WAAFAEYRRDVST

-4772 NLWNKMVKLALI
+4772 ELWNKMVKLALI

>member
-51 EMAALMGRASGAD
+51 EMAALMGRAPGAD

-95 AHAEPMRGL
+95 ARAEPMRGL

-145 PYDYNEFAKAI
+145 PDDYNEFAKAI

-285 KQVYDRT
+285 RQVYDRT

-315 ADQLRVAWRE
+315 ADQLRVARRE

-330 YREIMMRE
+330 YMGIAMRE
-338 GREAADAYMQSV
+338 GHEAADAYMQLV
-350 MADGLDAANAKE
+350 VADGMDAARANE
-362 DALVRRSAD
+362 DARVRRSAD

-505 SPMSGATRAV
+505 SPLSGATRAV
-515 CAQGIKRLGIHGFKQ
+515 CTQGIKRLGIHGFKQ
-530 LLRHPKFMA
+530 LLRRPKFMA

-649 LVKMK
+649 LAKMK

-725 QRGGEKAGEAW
+725 QRGGEKGGEAW
-736 DRLTDRLTTLD
+736 DRLADRLTTLD

-791 FVRAMVGY
+791 FVRAMVGF
-799 QSQYCRRRAGGYSW
+799 QSQYGHRRAGGYSW

-822 TGGFERDKPQ
+822 TGGFERDEPQ
-832 RRIAETATRSFD
+832 RRISEAATRSFD

-870 QYGEEYASMID
+870 QFGEKYASMID

-929 EECRRIN
+929 EERRRIN

-944 VRVGADEE
+944 VRVGVDEE

-967 ADGLPDRSASDGML
+967 TDGLPERSASDGML

-1010 ELSEESPE
+1010 ESPE
-1018 LSEAADGEVEADVV
+1018 LSEVADGEVEADVV
-1032 DKADVTNEANVSDGG
+1032 DKANEANVSDGG

-1121 AEADMSE
+1121 TEADISE
-1128 AVSGAESAGGGVEGD
+1128 AVSGAESAGGGVEGG
-1143 MIGRSLSPRE
+1143 MIGRSLSPQE

-1166 VAPEVELTPE
+1166 VAPEVELTIE
-1176 NWISQFGED
+1176 NWDALFGAE

-1195 KMGDNQYFKLA
+1195 KMGENQFTKLMRA
-1206 QQGRDGKLGMV
+1206 GRSGKLGMV
-1217 KPTLQRPDIIIED
+1217 KPTLEHPDVIIED
-1230 YRPAANS
+1230 VS
-1237 ERDTSFIF
+1237 EAKPGEGTERGSSYVF
-1245 VKTFNKSDGSRFYYF
+1245 VKSFRKSDGSRFYHF

-1266 KGGREVVI
+1266 KDGKEVVV
-1274 SNQEKSG
+1274 SNQEK
-1281 KRISKLLQQGK
+1281 RRNVIANLLQRGKLVWKHADNVSDASDVAPGLYSSQGK
-1292 VAWINNSSLHPNTQ
+1292 SSDPAT
-1306 VGKPVSLNDSNTPTN
+1306 
-1321 SDNEGA
+1321 EGTDA
-1327 LLGIDSS
+1327 PQTYP
-1334 ADGKVREN
+1334 DGKVREN

-1410 LKEIRDGGGANK
+1410 LKEIREGSGADKANK

-1449 LDARAKEAEAMQAV
+1449 LDARAKEAEAMRAV

-1484 VAARAEVEKAERE
+1484 MAVRAEVEKAERA

-1510 AEDEVRQQRER
+1510 AEEEARQQRER

-1565 REVEPMFA
+1565 MEVEPMFA

-1584 VLITEVDE
+1584 VLIVEVDE

-2259 VTDVTDTNQQV
+2259 VTDVTDANQQV

-2617 LRQWNPDKQFE
+2617 LRQWNPDKQFD

-3032 HVTDGHG
+3032 HVTDGNG

-3118 NYMAYRGQERARAE
+3118 NYMSYRGQERARAE

-3503 FHGMGAT
+3503 FHGTGAT

-3675 SRGLMDFEAT
+3675 SRGRMDFEAT

-3696 MPGLNEATV
+3696 MPGLNESTV

-3716 GDRPIAQAKAW
+3716 GDRPI
-3727 AKANLIG
+3727 
-3734 EHYLTDSDGREVEY
+3734 V
-3748 SISNRTIS
+3748 
-3756 KYFSESAIDNSE
+3756 
-3768 NLGVHLSV
+3768 
-3776 LKKLPEVI
+3776 
-3784 SESVEAEV
+3784 
-3792 HPDYHKGEDGKRA
+3792 
-3805 PENGHGEDKLIHR
+3805 
-3818 FYGAVTIDGEAY
+3818 
-3830 RVKTTI
+3830 
-3836 AETRENKLPIT
+3836 
-3847 PHSFEVTEI
+3847 
-3856 ELLTDANSPKSLEPT
+3856 
-3871 VSPKESGVPH
+3871 
-3881 RIAKLL
+3881 
-3887 NGVEK
+3887 
-3892 SYDPGVQLLDASE
+3892 
-3905 KSVNHGYYDSYEG
+3905 
-3918 EGIGE
+3918 
-3923 VREPAMSTGSA
+3923 
-3934 DFEAT
+3934 
-3939 RERALAERGLV
+3939 
-3950 MPGLNE
+3950 
-3956 ATVRVVDVPR
+3956 
-3966 HDFSGDRPIAQAKAW
+3966 QAKAW

-4187 KDEDNIAARDAAVK
+4187 KDEENIAARDAAVK
-4201 AIGKRVGNIRK
+4201 AIGKRVDSIRK
-4212 AMRAQK
+4212 AIRNGMRIRQ
-4218 EYDASTVGEIRTVAD
+4218 EYDDATVDALKGLAG

-4253 GAMAVSVEK
+4253 GAMVVSVAK
-4262 GNLRV
+4262 PRAGMRV
-4267 ATDRL
+4267 AADRL
-4272 LDLVIDNQVRL
+4272 LDLMIDNQVRL

-4387 FELTKLLRTW
+4387 LELTKLLRTW

-4412 KRALEEAIRTLKSE
+4412 KRAIEEMLRALKSE
-4426 KADGLREVAGAIMGG
+4426 KADGLREAAAAIMGVAG
-4441 VGESMERMK
+4441 GSMERMK

-4461 HIHHMANADM
+4461 HIHHIANADM
-4471 EGTPISAHERPK
+4471 EGTPIEAHQRPE
-4483 LKGMGRLIE
+4483 LKGMERWVE

-4498 LGEFLLGP
+4498 FGSFFLGP

-4514 RLFASHSI
+4514 RLFARHSI
-4522 DGRGYVYE
+4522 DGRGYMYE
-4530 RFIPGWMECNDRRWK
+4530 RLIPGWMECNDRRWK
-4545 NQRAQEERLNA
+4545 NLRAEEERLDA
-4556 KAKEVAGV
+4556 KAKEIAGV

-4604 ANKMEDGIMKLR
+4604 VNKMDDGIMKLR

-4645 EFLPSNKGRY
+4645 EFLPSVKSRY
-4655 NDVHKRM
+4655 NDVHVRM
-4662 FNAPMAEVE
+4662 FNAPMAEIE
-4671 NYFPLKVLADARQQD
+4671 HYFPLKTLADARQQD

-4714 LPLDILRSSAI
+4714 LPLDILRSSAT
-4725 SIVLDNL
+4725 SIVLDHL
-4732 RDMEE
+4732 REMED
-4737 WAAFAEYRRDVGT
+4737 WAAFAEYRRDVST

-4772 NLWNKMVKLALI
+4772 ELWGKLVKLALI
-4784 TCGAYERKQS
+4784 TCGAYEHKQS

-4810 CIAFRLNTALK
+4810 CIAFRMNTAIK

-4859 QERWISRQAG
+4859 QERWLSRQAG

-4874 VCKDDWSIYDKKWIK
+4874 ESKDDWSIYDNRLIK
-4889 AIGRAGISPNAFI
+4889 AIGRIGITPNAFI

-4954 FMSIMQSDRT
+4954 FMSVMQSDRT
-4964 LGSTMLTI
+4964 LGSTTFTI

-4979 YLRQQVQA
+4979 YLRQQIQA
-4987 TREINN
+4987 SRELNN
-4993 YIRDHGQMD
+4993 FAHDQGQMG

-5011 GLPEEKAKAYANKK
+5011 GLSEDQAKAYANKK
-5025 RKRVIAKNLFRLL
+5025 RKRVISKNLFRII
-5038 NFGFI
+5038 NYGFV
-5043 LPGLWAMGGAM
+5043 LPALWTMGGAQ
-5054 WYLMA
+5054 WYLAA
-5059 GDDKE
+5059 GDDDDLKLD
-5064 QKQEILE
+5064 ILE

-5104 SRLRDTS
+5104 SKIRETA
-5111 LLPFEQEASGAV
+5111 LLPAEQEMSGTI
-5123 DALTGNNPWKGVHK
+5123 DALTGNNPWKGAHR
-5137 TINLLS
+5137 TINLLT
-5143 QMFSGGNPQLVEDW
+5143 QMLTGANPQILEDW

-5167 DEKNGEE
+5167 DEKSGEE
-5174 WALLGMRI
+5174 WGRLAMRI
-5182 FQVPQSQLDM
+5182 LHVPQNQLDM
-5192 IYLDKLGL
+5192 LYLDKLGL
-5200 WSDEARKE
+5200 WADDARKE

-5282 YKDLMSKRKRGD
+5282 YKDLMSKRNRGD

-5302 RLRELKSTDEYKRY
+5302 RLRELKSTDEFKRY

-5338 PEATLEALEYHETT
+5338 PEATLEALKYHETT

-5358 IMDNKNLDS
+5358 IMDNKSLDS

-5373 ELADMERRQK
+5373 ELADMERRRK
-5383 RRDLGWDD
+5383 RRDRGWDD

>member
-95 AHAEPMRGL
+95 ARAEPMRGL

-145 PYDYNEFAKAI
+145 PDDYNEFAKAI

-195 RRGVDPVDV
+195 RRGVDQVDV

-3200 VGRSLF
+3200 VGLSLF

-3212 ERSKESAAAEQ
+3212 ERSEESAAAEQ

-3241 SEELENMKAESD
+3241 SEELENLKAESD
-3253 RGDRMA
+3253 RGDRMT
-3259 ELQEQMEREDA
+3259 ELQEQMDREDA
-3270 LISEHRALLEESL
+3270 LLSEHRALLEESL

-3315 NGRQILR
+3315 NSRQILR
-3322 DIAGGSG
+3322 DIAGGSE
-3329 QSESSARLEAEQTE
+3329 QSELSARLEAEPTE
-3343 AAGGQVKTAGGVI
+3343 VAGGQVKTAGGVI

-3481 AAFPDIDTEGII
+3481 AAFPDINTEGII

-3503 FHGMGAT
+3503 FHGTGAT

-3675 SRGLMDFEAT
+3675 ARGLMDFEAT
-3685 RERALAERGLV
+3685 RDRALAERGLV

-3716 GDRPIAQAKAW
+3716 GDRPIGQAKAW
-3727 AKANLIG
+3727 AKANIVG
-3734 EHYLTDSDGREVEY
+3734 EHHLTDSNGRMVKY
-3748 SISNRTIS
+3748 SISARAID
-3756 KYFSESAIDNSE
+3756 KYLSQSAIEKSE
-3768 NLGVHLSV
+3768 NLGVHLSTLTV
-3776 LKKLPEVI
+3776 LPEVI
-3784 SESVEAEV
+3784 GESIEAEV
-3792 HPDYHKGEDGKRA
+3792 HPDYSKNNVGTRNSDNDVN
-3805 PENGHGEDKLIHR
+3805 ENSLIHR
-3818 FYGAVTIDGEAY
+3818 FYGAVAIDNTVY
-3830 RVKTTI
+3830 RVKTTVI
-3836 AETRENKLPIT
+3836 ENQAEQKNK
-3847 PHSFEVTEI
+3847 PHSFEVSSVELTEETAGLDGQEGSDTHYPRYSVTLSESRASGSA
-3856 ELLTDANSPKSLEPT
+3856 ELIPA
-3871 VSPKESGVPH
+3871 
-3881 RIAKLL
+3881 AKLL

-3892 SYDPGVQLLDASE
+3892 SYDKGLKLLEESRKEDERAFRE
-3905 KSVNHGYYDSYEG
+3905 YGYDENA
-3918 EGIGE
+3918 ERGE
-3923 VREPAMSTGSA
+3923 VREPEQAYQSNQSNQSDQSDQKKKRKPQKTA
-3934 DFEAT
+3934 A
-3939 RERALAERGLV
+3939 ERAA
-3950 MPGLNE
+3950 
-3956 ATVRVVDVPR
+3956 
-3966 HDFSGDRPIAQAKAW
+3966 DR
-3981 AKANLIGEHYLTDS
+3981 EMMT
-3995 KGREVEYSISGKSIE
+3995 
-4010 KYLSESA
+4010 
-4017 ISKSDDIGIHLSALK
+4017 
-4032 KLPEIIGESVEC
+4032 
-4044 EIHPSY
+4044 
-4050 NKIDGHRL
+4050 
-4058 SDNGYNN
+4058 
-4065 DLLVHRFY
+4065 
-4073 GAIAHEGNVYRV
+4073 
-4085 KTTLIEHLDAKT
+4085 
-4097 SPHPHAYE
+4097 
-4105 VAKIEVLPDYS
+4105 
-4116 GNTSIGGAQ
+4116 
-4125 AYTPTKRGTLQTTK
+4125 GTL
-4139 ILKGVEKSYDPGVK
+4139 
-4153 LLDASRK
+4153 A
-4160 EDVRAMI
+4160 
-4167 GEHGDP
+4167 DP

-4187 KDEDNIAARDAAVK
+4187 KDEENIAARDAAVK

-4253 GAMAVSVEK
+4253 GAMTVSVES
-4262 GNLRV
+4262 GNIRM

-4272 LDLVIDNQVRL
+4272 LDLVIDNQVKV
-4283 SKDMLDKALR
+4283 SKGMLDTAFR
-4293 VKGSKT
+4293 VRSTKLNSR
-4299 NAAGVRVGAKLDPM
+4299 GVRIGAKLDPI
-4313 GQQMVKAA
+4313 GQQMLKSAK
-4321 REGIEALTEDGVAER
+4321 EGIEAMTEADVDKQIEYLTDK
-4336 IQYLYNEIGEATKAK
+4336 IGESEGVRKE
-4351 NDDLKAEYQAMLTGM
+4351 EYQGMLTGM
-4366 EIARGYHADVK
+4366 EIARNYHTAVK
-4377 AKDRAISDLN
+4377 KKDSDISVLNMRLKELLHMWKDLK
-4387 FELTKLLRTW
+4387 TKT
-4397 SDLETKEERDCYRQE
+4397 DRDCYRQE
-4412 KRALEEAIRTLKSE
+4412 KRVIEDMIRTLKSE
-4426 KADGLREVAGAIMGG
+4426 KADGLREAAASIMGVAGG
-4441 VGESMERMK
+4441 SMERMK

-4461 HIHHMANADM
+4461 HIHHIANADM
-4471 EGTPISAHERPK
+4471 EGTPIGSHQRPE
-4483 LKGMGRLIE
+4483 LKGMERWIE

-4498 LGEFLLGP
+4498 LGNLLLGP

-4514 RLFASHSI
+4514 RLFARHSI
-4522 DGRGYVYE
+4522 DGRGYMYE
-4530 RFIPGWMECNDRRWK
+4530 RLISGWMECNDRRWQ
-4545 NQRAQEERLNA
+4545 NLRAEEKRLDA

-4604 ANKMEDGIMKLR
+4604 VNKMADGVMKLR
-4616 GMGISEEVM
+4616 GMGISEEVV
-4625 EEVVKRL
+4625 EEAVKRL

-4639 ADWVQE
+4639 ADWVQD
-4645 EFLPSNKGRY
+4645 EFLPSVKGRY
-4655 NDVHKRM
+4655 NDVHYRM
-4662 FNAPMAEVE
+4662 FNAAMAEIE
-4671 NYFPLKVLADARQQD
+4671 HYFPLKTHGDARQQD

-4691 DATGSTALP
+4691 DATGSPALP

-4714 LPLDILRSSAI
+4714 LPLEILRSSAI
-4725 SIVLDNL
+4725 SIVLDHL
-4732 RDMEE
+4732 REMED
-4737 WAAFAEYRRDVGT
+4737 WAAFAEYRRDVST

-4772 NLWNKMVKLALI
+4772 VLWDKLVKLALI
-4784 TCGAYERKQS
+4784 TCGAYEHKQS
-4794 DLDKA
+4794 DLDRS
-4799 AVNLAKGVTGA
+4799 AVTLAKGVTGA

-4833 NAIRM
+4833 NAIRLL
-4838 MAALRHPIK
+4838 AALNPIK

-5230 LAMSAEKWAEEEEK
+5230 LAMSAEKWAEEEKK
-5244 QRKRFNKMA
+5244 QRERFNKMA

-5282 YKDLMSKRKRGD
+5282 YKDLMSKCKRGD

-5330 DRWLDAAT
+5330 DQWLDAST

-5373 ELADMERRQK
+5373 ELADMERRRK
-5383 RRDLGWDD
+5383 RRDRGWDD

>member
-51 EMAALMGRASGAD
+51 EMAALMGRAPGAD

-95 AHAEPMRGL
+95 ARAEPMRGL

-145 PYDYNEFAKAI
+145 PDDYNEFAKAI

-285 KQVYDRT
+285 RQVYDRT

-315 ADQLRVAWRE
+315 ADQLRVARRE

-330 YREIMMRE
+330 YMGIAMRE
-338 GREAADAYMQSV
+338 GHEAADAYMQLV
-350 MADGLDAANAKE
+350 VADGMDAARANE
-362 DALVRRSAD
+362 DARVRRSAD

-505 SPMSGATRAV
+505 SPLSGATRAV
-515 CAQGIKRLGIHGFKQ
+515 CTQGIKRLGIHGFKQ
-530 LLRHPKFMA
+530 LLRRPKFMA

-649 LVKMK
+649 LAKMK

-725 QRGGEKAGEAW
+725 QRGGEKGGEAW
-736 DRLTDRLTTLD
+736 DRLADRLTTLD

-791 FVRAMVGY
+791 FVRAMVGF
-799 QSQYCRRRAGGYSW
+799 QSQYGHRRAGGYSW

-822 TGGFERDKPQ
+822 TGGFERDEPQ
-832 RRIAETATRSFD
+832 RRISEAATRSFD

-870 QYGEEYASMID
+870 QFGEKYASMID

-929 EECRRIN
+929 EERRRIN

-944 VRVGADEE
+944 VRVGVDEE

-967 ADGLPDRSASDGML
+967 TDGLPERSASDGML

-1010 ELSEESPE
+1010 ESPE
-1018 LSEAADGEVEADVV
+1018 LSEVADGEVEADVV
-1032 DKADVTNEANVSDGG
+1032 DKANEANVSDGG

-1121 AEADMSE
+1121 TEADISE
-1128 AVSGAESAGGGVEGD
+1128 AVSGAESAGGGVEGG
-1143 MIGRSLSPRE
+1143 MIGRSLSPQE

-1166 VAPEVELTPE
+1166 VAPEVELTIE
-1176 NWISQFGED
+1176 NWDALFGAE

-1195 KMGDNQYFKLA
+1195 KMGENQFTKLMRA
-1206 QQGRDGKLGMV
+1206 GRSGKLGMV
-1217 KPTLQRPDIIIED
+1217 KPTLEHPDVIIED
-1230 YRPAANS
+1230 VS
-1237 ERDTSFIF
+1237 EAKPGEGTERGSSYVF
-1245 VKTFNKSDGSRFYYF
+1245 VKSFRKSDGSRFYHF

-1266 KGGREVVI
+1266 KDGKEVVV
-1274 SNQEKSG
+1274 SNQEK
-1281 KRISKLLQQGK
+1281 RRNVIANLLQRGKLVWKHADNVSDASDVAPGLYSSQGK
-1292 VAWINNSSLHPNTQ
+1292 SSDPAT
-1306 VGKPVSLNDSNTPTN
+1306 
-1321 SDNEGA
+1321 EGTDA
-1327 LLGIDSS
+1327 PQTYP
-1334 ADGKVREN
+1334 DGKVREN

-1410 LKEIRDGGGANK
+1410 LKEIREGSGADKANK

-1449 LDARAKEAEAMQAV
+1449 LDARAKEAEAMRAV

-1484 VAARAEVEKAERE
+1484 MAVRAEVEKAERA

-1510 AEDEVRQQRER
+1510 AEEEARQQRER

-1565 REVEPMFA
+1565 MEVEPMFA

-1584 VLITEVDE
+1584 VLIVEVDE

-1683 QYLIDHAEAFGVDPD
+1683 QYLIDHAEEFGVDPD

-2001 EVGRPAGGGTLAR
+2001 EGGRPAGGGTLAR

-2035 PEPGV
+2035 PESGV

-2065 NGGEPT
+2065 DGGEPT

-2185 WRGLGAITR
+2185 WKGLGAITR

-2220 KKEVLA
+2220 KKEVSA
-2226 NSQGSVAENKNIRTE
+2226 RSQGSVAEYKNIRTE

-2250 GSKAGGEMP
+2250 GSKAGGEKP
-2259 VTDVTDTNQQV
+2259 VTDVTDANQQV

-2344 NQKHHGNPTVEAA
+2344 NQKHHGNPNVEAA

-2376 HYDKI
+2376 HYDKV

-3032 HVTDGHG
+3032 HVTDGNG

-3118 NYMAYRGQERARAE
+3118 NYMSYRGQERARAE

-3503 FHGMGAT
+3503 FHGTGAT

-3685 RERALAERGLV
+3685 RERAVAERGLV
-3696 MPGLNEATV
+3696 MPGLNEAKV

-3734 EHYLTDSDGREVEY
+3734 EH
-3748 SISNRTIS
+3748 
-3756 KYFSESAIDNSE
+3756 
-3768 NLGVHLSV
+3768 H
-3776 LKKLPEVI
+3776 
-3784 SESVEAEV
+3784 
-3792 HPDYHKGEDGKRA
+3792 
-3805 PENGHGEDKLIHR
+3805 
-3818 FYGAVTIDGEAY
+3818 
-3830 RVKTTI
+3830 
-3836 AETRENKLPIT
+3836 
-3847 PHSFEVTEI
+3847 
-3856 ELLTDANSPKSLEPT
+3856 
-3871 VSPKESGVPH
+3871 
-3881 RIAKLL
+3881 
-3887 NGVEK
+3887 
-3892 SYDPGVQLLDASE
+3892 
-3905 KSVNHGYYDSYEG
+3905 
-3918 EGIGE
+3918 
-3923 VREPAMSTGSA
+3923 
-3934 DFEAT
+3934 
-3939 RERALAERGLV
+3939 
-3950 MPGLNE
+3950 
-3956 ATVRVVDVPR
+3956 
-3966 HDFSGDRPIAQAKAW
+3966 
-3981 AKANLIGEHYLTDS
+3981 LTDS

-4017 ISKSDDIGIHLSALK
+4017 ISKSDDIGIHLSALQ

-4187 KDEDNIAARDAAVK
+4187 KDEENIAARDAAVK

-4253 GAMAVSVEK
+4253 GAMAASVEK

-4272 LDLVIDNQVRL
+4272 LDLMIDNQVRL
-4283 SKDMLDKALR
+4283 SKDMLGKALR

-4321 REGIEALTEDGVAER
+4321 REGIEALTKEGLSDAIKDMINRINGADGVE
-4336 IQYLYNEIGEATKAK
+4336 
-4351 NDDLKAEYQAMLTGM
+4351 
-4366 EIARGYHADVK
+4366 
-4377 AKDRAISDLN
+4377 SDLLGA
-4387 FELTKLLRTW
+4387 ELEGLLIAGSYVDRVGGINNDLRGLREELLKLMRTW
-4397 SDLETKEERDCYRQE
+4397 KDQKTKEERKQYQ
-4412 KRALEEAIRTLKSE
+4412 KRKDILTDAIRGLKLEEAEVIRDISE
-4426 KADGLREVAGAIMGG
+4426 QLRKGITESASRMTEARKAE
-4441 VGESMERMK
+4441 MERVNNI
-4450 AWREAEQARID
+4450 R
-4461 HIHHMANADM
+4461 HLANADM
-4471 EGTPISAHERPK
+4471 EGTSIQAAERPK
-4483 LKGMGRLIE
+4483 TGKLQRWFDKGMN
-4492 RTLNSS
+4492 TF
-4498 LGEFLLGP
+4498 LGEAIFAPLL
-4506 TATFEQMM
+4506 TFEQMM
-4514 RLFASHSI
+4514 RLFGRHSY
-4522 DGRGYVYE
+4522 DGDGYLKGHFVD
-4530 RFIPGWMECNDRRWK
+4530 GWMTCHDRQWMM
-4545 NQRAQEERLNA
+4545 QRALEEMLNK
-4556 KAKEVAGV
+4556 KANEVAGV
-4564 KRWSGLYEIGKQPAG
+4564 ERWSELYKISGCKAG
-4579 TISWRDGGEM
+4579 TLKWIDSGEVR
-4589 KEFVITQDNLMYVYM
+4589 EFAVTQGNLGYTYQ
-4604 ANKMEDGIMKLR
+4604 AAKMEDGRMKLHY
-4616 GMGISEEVM
+4616 MGITDEVIEEITQ
-4625 EEVVKRL
+4625 RL
-4632 DPRLKKL
+4632 DPRLKAL
-4639 ADWVQE
+4639 ADWLQDVFYPEVRRQC
-4645 EFLPSNKGRY
+4645 
-4655 NDVHKRM
+4655 NDTHVRV
-4662 FNAPMAEVE
+4662 NGAPMANIPFYCPLRSSETERHQTVE
-4671 NYFPLKVLADARQQD
+4671 IGKNSSG
-4686 MEIKA
+4686 EGKA
-4691 DATGSTALP
+4691 TTI
-4700 RTVTGAIIE
+4700 TGAVIE
-4709 RTKNN
+4709 RTKNVV
-4714 LPLDILRSSAI
+4714 PIDILGSDFVS
-4725 SIVLDNL
+4725 V
-4732 RDMEE
+4732 
-4737 WAAFAEYRRDVGT
+4737 AFEHMVEMADWNCNVEYRKDLNT
-4750 LLSYTRFRNQVKNTK
+4750 LLSYNRFHKQVLNTRSLYGNGETLWENLLATAELVGGVKKQRGKADKIATN
-4765 SIYGSGD
+4765 IAR
-4772 NLWNKMVKLALI
+4772 LATTSCI
-4784 TCGAYERKQS
+4784 T
-4794 DLDKA
+4794 
-4799 AVNLAKGVTGA
+4799 
-4810 CIAFRLNTALK
+4810 FHLNTALK

-4833 NAIRM
+4833 S
-4838 MAALRHPIK
+4838 AARLVHNFFTSRSCWK
-4847 SWRWSMENLPSL
+4847 WAMENLPSF
-4859 QERWISRQAG
+4859 QQRWLSRELG
-4869 NELLK
+4869 NEALRHWDGEWGL
-4874 VCKDDWSIYDKKWIK
+4874 YDKKWVK
-4889 AIGRAGISPNAFI
+4889 WLTAVGLKPNAI
-4902 DAVTVAIGSKAVY
+4902 VDAATIAIGSKAIY
-4915 ESKYNEYVKAGWSA
+4915 DGKIKKYLEYGYAKEQAH
-4929 EVSRKK
+4929 EK
-4935 AILDAE
+4935 AIMDAE
-4941 IAFNLSQQ
+4941 ISFNLSQQ

-4954 FMSIMQSDRT
+4954 FISPIQAAGT
-4964 LGSTMLTI
+4964 WWSTGMTV
-4972 FRNSPMS
+4972 FRNSSMA
-4979 YLRQQVQA
+4979 YTRKTVQA
-4987 TREINN
+4987 VRNLYNLHE
-4993 YIRDHGQMD
+4993 RGQM
-5002 YEVKKLQRE
+5002 EFEIKKGMRE
-5011 GLPEEKAKAYANKK
+5011 GLKEEGARRQAKDK
-5025 RKRVIAKNLFRLL
+5025 RNRIIVKSLMDIVNYGFVLPLL
-5038 NFGFI
+5038 WHTLGAEGYYLAFGE
-5043 LPGLWAMGGAM
+5043 
-5054 WYLMA
+5054 
-5059 GDDKE
+5059 DERQKE
-5064 QKQEILE
+5064 EILKN
-5071 DAAIRGLYGTLDG
+5071 AALRAMYGPLEG
-5084 VTLGGMIP
+5084 MILGGQLP
-5092 DMIFNYFHKDEP
+5092 DMLHNFISKGEQAK
-5104 SRLRDTS
+5104 LRNLS
-5111 LLPFEQEASGAV
+5111 PMPFAQEASEAIDLLTSKNPWRGV
-5123 DALTGNNPWKGVHK
+5123 HEFINLTGQSIAGV
-5137 TINLLS
+5137 
-5143 QMFSGGNPQLVEDW
+5143 NPQLISDVA
-5157 VVAGMDFFGA
+5157 VAGMDFIAA
-5167 DEKNGEE
+5167 DDVASWRE
-5174 WALLGMRI
+5174 WGSLSMR
-5182 FQVPQSQLDM
+5182 VLATPQSQQDR
-5192 IYLDKLGL
+5192 IYLDQLGL

-5282 YKDLMSKRKRGD
+5282 YKDLMSKRNRGD

-5373 ELADMERRQK
+5373 ELADMERRRK
-5383 RRDLGWDD
+5383 RRDRGWDD

>member
-51 EMAALMGRASGAD
+51 EMAALMGRAPGAD

-95 AHAEPMRGL
+95 ARAEPMRGL

-145 PYDYNEFAKAI
+145 PDDYNEFAKAI

-285 KQVYDRT
+285 RQVYDRT

-315 ADQLRVAWRE
+315 ADQLRVARRE

-330 YREIMMRE
+330 YMGIAMRE
-338 GREAADAYMQSV
+338 GHEAADAYMQLV
-350 MADGLDAANAKE
+350 VADGMDAARANE
-362 DALVRRSAD
+362 DARVRRSAD

-505 SPMSGATRAV
+505 SPLSGATRAV
-515 CAQGIKRLGIHGFKQ
+515 CTQGIKRLGIHGFKQ
-530 LLRHPKFMA
+530 LLRRPKFMA

-649 LVKMK
+649 LAKMK

-725 QRGGEKAGEAW
+725 QRGGEKGGEAW
-736 DRLTDRLTTLD
+736 DRLADRLTTLD

-791 FVRAMVGY
+791 FVRAMVGF
-799 QSQYCRRRAGGYSW
+799 QSQYGHRRAGGYSW

-822 TGGFERDKPQ
+822 TGGFERDEPQ
-832 RRIAETATRSFD
+832 RRISEAATRSFD

-870 QYGEEYASMID
+870 QFGEKYASMID

-929 EECRRIN
+929 EERRRIN

-944 VRVGADEE
+944 VRVGVDEE

-967 ADGLPDRSASDGML
+967 TDGLPERSASDGML

-1010 ELSEESPE
+1010 ESPE
-1018 LSEAADGEVEADVV
+1018 LSEVADGEVEADVV
-1032 DKADVTNEANVSDGG
+1032 DKANEANVSDGG

-1121 AEADMSE
+1121 TEADISE
-1128 AVSGAESAGGGVEGD
+1128 AVSGAESAGGGVEGG
-1143 MIGRSLSPRE
+1143 MIGRSLSPQE

-1166 VAPEVELTPE
+1166 VAPEVELTIE
-1176 NWISQFGED
+1176 NWDALFGAE

-1195 KMGDNQYFKLA
+1195 KMGENQFTKLMRA
-1206 QQGRDGKLGMV
+1206 GRSGKLGMV
-1217 KPTLQRPDIIIED
+1217 KPTLEHPDVIIED
-1230 YRPAANS
+1230 VS
-1237 ERDTSFIF
+1237 EAKPGEGTERGSSYVF
-1245 VKTFNKSDGSRFYYF
+1245 VKSFRKSDGSRFYHF

-1266 KGGREVVI
+1266 KDGKEVVV
-1274 SNQEKSG
+1274 SNQEK
-1281 KRISKLLQQGK
+1281 RRNVIANLLQRGKLVWKHADNVSDASDVAPGLYSSQGK
-1292 VAWINNSSLHPNTQ
+1292 SSDPAT
-1306 VGKPVSLNDSNTPTN
+1306 
-1321 SDNEGA
+1321 EGTDA
-1327 LLGIDSS
+1327 PQTYP
-1334 ADGKVREN
+1334 DGKVREN

-1410 LKEIRDGGGANK
+1410 LKEIREGSGADKANK

-1449 LDARAKEAEAMQAV
+1449 LDARAKEAEAMRAV

-1484 VAARAEVEKAERE
+1484 MAVRAEVEKAERA

-1510 AEDEVRQQRER
+1510 AEEEARQQRER

-1565 REVEPMFA
+1565 MEVEPMFA

-1584 VLITEVDE
+1584 VLIVEVDE

-1764 GEASFAELVTQ
+1764 GEASFAELVAQ

-1955 GPVKPKTVAEA
+1955 GPVNPKTVAEA

-2001 EVGRPAGGGTLAR
+2001 EGGRPAGGGTLAR

-2035 PEPGV
+2035 PESGV

-2065 NGGEPT
+2065 DGGEPT

-2185 WRGLGAITR
+2185 WKGLGAITR

-2220 KKEVLA
+2220 KKEVSA
-2226 NSQGSVAENKNIRTE
+2226 RSQGSVAENKNIRTE

-2344 NQKHHGNPTVEAA
+2344 NQKHHGNPNVEAA

-2376 HYDKI
+2376 HYDKV

-3032 HVTDGHG
+3032 HVTDGNG

-3118 NYMAYRGQERARAE
+3118 NYMSYRGQERARAE

-3503 FHGMGAT
+3503 FHGTGAT

-3583 GYGSLGDPGLADE
+3583 GYGSLGDPGLSDE

-3685 RERALAERGLV
+3685 RERAVAERGLV
-3696 MPGLNEATV
+3696 MPGLNEAKV

-3734 EHYLTDSDGREVEY
+3734 EH
-3748 SISNRTIS
+3748 
-3756 KYFSESAIDNSE
+3756 
-3768 NLGVHLSV
+3768 H
-3776 LKKLPEVI
+3776 
-3784 SESVEAEV
+3784 
-3792 HPDYHKGEDGKRA
+3792 
-3805 PENGHGEDKLIHR
+3805 
-3818 FYGAVTIDGEAY
+3818 
-3830 RVKTTI
+3830 
-3836 AETRENKLPIT
+3836 
-3847 PHSFEVTEI
+3847 
-3856 ELLTDANSPKSLEPT
+3856 
-3871 VSPKESGVPH
+3871 
-3881 RIAKLL
+3881 
-3887 NGVEK
+3887 
-3892 SYDPGVQLLDASE
+3892 
-3905 KSVNHGYYDSYEG
+3905 
-3918 EGIGE
+3918 
-3923 VREPAMSTGSA
+3923 
-3934 DFEAT
+3934 
-3939 RERALAERGLV
+3939 
-3950 MPGLNE
+3950 
-3956 ATVRVVDVPR
+3956 
-3966 HDFSGDRPIAQAKAW
+3966 
-3981 AKANLIGEHYLTDS
+3981 LTDS

-4017 ISKSDDIGIHLSALK
+4017 ISKSDDIGIHLSALQ

-4187 KDEDNIAARDAAVK
+4187 KDGENMAARDAAVK
-4201 AIGKRVGNIRK
+4201 AIGKRVDSIRK
-4212 AMRAQK
+4212 AIRNGMRIRQ
-4218 EYDASTVGEIRTVAD
+4218 EYDDATVDALKGLAG

-4253 GAMAVSVEK
+4253 GAMVVSVAK
-4262 GNLRV
+4262 PRAGMRV
-4267 ATDRL
+4267 AADRL
-4272 LDLVIDNQVRL
+4272 LDLMIDNQVRL

-4387 FELTKLLRTW
+4387 LELTKLLRTW

-4412 KRALEEAIRTLKSE
+4412 KRAIEEMLRALKSE
-4426 KADGLREVAGAIMGG
+4426 KADGLREAAAAIMGVAG
-4441 VGESMERMK
+4441 GSMERMK

-4461 HIHHMANADM
+4461 HIHHIANADM
-4471 EGTPISAHERPK
+4471 EGTPIEAHQRPE
-4483 LKGMGRLIE
+4483 LKGMERWVE

-4498 LGEFLLGP
+4498 FGSFFLGP

-4514 RLFASHSI
+4514 RLFARHSI
-4522 DGRGYVYE
+4522 DGRGYMYE
-4530 RFIPGWMECNDRRWK
+4530 RLIPGWMECNDRRWK
-4545 NQRAQEERLNA
+4545 NLRAEEERLDA
-4556 KAKEVAGV
+4556 KAKEIAGV

-4604 ANKMEDGIMKLR
+4604 VNKMDDGIMKLR

-4645 EFLPSNKGRY
+4645 EFLPSVKSRY
-4655 NDVHKRM
+4655 NDVHVRM
-4662 FNAPMAEVE
+4662 FNAPMAEIE
-4671 NYFPLKVLADARQQD
+4671 HYFPLKTLADARQQD

-4714 LPLDILRSSAI
+4714 LPLDILRSSAT
-4725 SIVLDNL
+4725 SIVLDHL
-4732 RDMEE
+4732 REMED
-4737 WAAFAEYRRDVGT
+4737 WAAFAEYRRDVST

-4772 NLWNKMVKLALI
+4772 ELWGKLVKLALI
-4784 TCGAYERKQS
+4784 TCGAYEHKQS

-4810 CIAFRLNTALK
+4810 CIAFRMNTAIK

-4859 QERWISRQAG
+4859 QERWLSRQAG

-4874 VCKDDWSIYDKKWIK
+4874 ESKDDWSIYDNRLIK
-4889 AIGRAGISPNAFI
+4889 AIGRIGITPNAFI

-4954 FMSIMQSDRT
+4954 FMSVMQSDRT
-4964 LGSTMLTI
+4964 LGSTTFTI

-4979 YLRQQVQA
+4979 YLRQQIQA
-4987 TREINN
+4987 SRELNN
-4993 YIRDHGQMD
+4993 FAHDQGQMG

-5011 GLPEEKAKAYANKK
+5011 GLSEDQAKAYANKK
-5025 RKRVIAKNLFRLL
+5025 RKRVISKNLFRII
-5038 NFGFI
+5038 NYGFV
-5043 LPGLWAMGGAM
+5043 LPALWTMGGAQ
-5054 WYLMA
+5054 WYLAA
-5059 GDDKE
+5059 GDDDDLKLD
-5064 QKQEILE
+5064 ILE

-5104 SRLRDTS
+5104 SKIHETA
-5111 LLPFEQEASGAV
+5111 LLPAEQEMSGTI
-5123 DALTGNNPWKGVHK
+5123 DALTGNNPWKGAHR
-5137 TINLLS
+5137 TINLLT
-5143 QMFSGGNPQLVEDW
+5143 QMLTGANPQILEDW

-5167 DEKNGEE
+5167 DEKSGEE
-5174 WALLGMRI
+5174 WGRLAMRI
-5182 FQVPQSQLDM
+5182 LHVPQNQLDM
-5192 IYLDKLGL
+5192 LYLDKLGL
-5200 WSDEARKE
+5200 WADDARKE

-5282 YKDLMSKRKRGD
+5282 YKDLMSKRNRGD

-5302 RLRELKSTDEYKRY
+5302 RLRELKSTDEFKRY

-5338 PEATLEALEYHETT
+5338 PEATLEALKYHETT

-5358 IMDNKNLDS
+5358 IMDNKSLDS

-5373 ELADMERRQK
+5373 ELADMERRRK
-5383 RRDLGWDD
+5383 RRDRGWDD

>member
-79 GADTG
+79 GADPG

-95 AHAEPMRGL
+95 ARAEPMRGL

-179 LALGRH
+179 VALGRH
-185 NIESAMELDR
+185 NIESAMEPDR
-195 RRGVDPVDV
+195 RRVVDPVDV
-204 AEPVSGGVGVNPSTG
+204 AAPVSGGVGINPSSG
-219 LPEQKYLTGSG
+219 LPEQKYLTDSG

-254 QQSVYDEVDATMID
+254 QQSVYDEVDATMIY

-285 KQVYDRT
+285 RQVYDRT

-315 ADQLRVAWRE
+315 ADQLRVARRE
-325 SPGAQ
+325 HPGAQ
-330 YREIMMRE
+330 YQEILMRE

-350 MADGLDAANAKE
+350 MADGMDAASANE
-362 DALVRRSAD
+362 DARVRRSGD

-378 ANIRLRALRDA
+378 TNIRLRALRDA

-416 KDYTMGFA
+416 KDYTIGFA
-424 HGVKNVVTNPL
+424 HGVKNVVTDPL

-469 TVFGRSTDA
+469 TVFSRSTDA

-505 SPMSGATRAV
+505 SPLSGATRAV

-625 EVGKIITKLARSTK
+625 AVGKIITKLARSTK

-736 DRLTDRLTTLD
+736 DRLADRLTTLD

-799 QSQYCRRRAGGYSW
+799 QSQYGRRRAGGYSW

-822 TGGFERDKPQ
+822 TGGFERDEPQ
-832 RRIAETATRSFD
+832 RRISETATRSFD

-870 QYGEEYASMID
+870 QHGEEYVAMID

-929 EECRRIN
+929 EERRRIN

-1010 ELSEESPE
+1010 EEPELSEESPE

-1410 LKEIRDGGGANK
+1410 LKEIREGSGSDKANK

-1463 DAARERLAK
+1463 DAARGRLAK

-1484 VAARAEVEKAERE
+1484 MVARAEVEKAERE

-1926 KGDTQKQIQTLLVR
+1926 KGDTQRQIQTLLGR

-1966 IKEVTGIDYNPKK
+1966 IKEVTGIDYNPPK

-2001 EVGRPAGGGTLAR
+2001 EVGRPAGGGTSAG
-2014 GEHDQA
+2014 GESASA
-2020 GAGTSERGRGADGVR
+2020 GAGTPKRGRGADGVR
-2035 PEPGV
+2035 PDSGV

-2185 WRGLGAITR
+2185 WKGLGAITR

-2211 KPFADYHTI
+2211 KPFADYKNI
-2220 KKEVLA
+2220 KTEVSA
-2226 NSQGSVAENKNIRTE
+2226 NSQGSVAEQKNATTVPDETGQTAVNTNSADIQVDTIGNRNSSSPFKYFQGTIAELTKLAVESASGLFKKIISPIGERLRKDLASKGLVIDETYNHVIDNNAIRHTLKHH
-2241 SSEQSEPSE
+2241 
-2250 GSKAGGEMP
+2250 GSKSEEKRGQIP
-2259 VTDVTDTNQQV
+2259 VTEADFAKLDDVVNN
-2270 KSVPKLYDRSIP
+2270 YDNIEVEIGKRGIANIKYSRTYDDG
-2282 TTREEQRN
+2282 TTIFVEEQRVGRKELA
-2290 AITRIIDFAKK
+2290 AITMWKIK
-2301 VKDRVERAVIGG
+2301 
-2313 ITKRQ
+2313 
-2318 KDDFAKFGIDIDDSW
+2318 
-2333 VHSFETSAVSH
+2333 
-2344 NQKHHGNPTVEAA
+2344 NPTRTDADLNNE
-2357 RGQIAITAED
+2357 T
-2367 YNRIPDILD
+2367 P
-2376 HYDKI
+2376 I
-2381 SKSPNKTKGTEN
+2381 SDLNG
-2393 DVIIYEKE
+2393 
-2401 FDDGYVFYL
+2401 
-2410 EEKRDNR
+2410 
-2417 KSLAFHTMYKK
+2417 
-2428 KKGTDSS
+2428 DS
-2435 DGFAVNST
+2435 D
-2443 APITPKATPDN
+2443 
-2454 LDSISEG
+2454 G

-2617 LRQWNPDKQFE
+2617 LRRWNPGKQFE

-2637 EVIRNVLERIG
+2637 EVIRTVLERIG

-2683 FKRHHDTLESAIKTM
+2683 FKRYHDTLESAIKTM

-2712 LTARDFIVSG
+2712 LTARDFFVRG

-2759 AQSNGGRVREMKRC
+2759 AQSNGGRVREMKRS

-2866 KKEFSSRNEAEAWLK
+2866 KKEFSSRNEAESWLK
-2881 DNMSRLEEERKIRKE
+2881 DNMARLEEERKTRKE

-2910 RGPDHRQGNA
+2910 RGPDHRHGKA

-3073 WGRSTEVGA
+3073 WGRGAEVAA

-3094 GAGEHSPFLASGLN
+3094 GAGEHSPFLASGLSQ
-3108 PDVESLYRRL
+3108 DAESLYRRL
-3118 NYMAYRGQERARAE
+3118 NYMAYRGQERARVE

-3139 VMSEE
+3139 LMSEE
-3144 EFNSRPES
+3144 EFNSQPES
-3152 LRGYPYPTKSELESF
+3152 LRGYPYPTKSELAAF
-3167 DGAVSGVLSALA
+3167 DGVVAGVFSALA
-3179 DRESQ
+3179 DRENQ

-3212 ERSKESAAAEQ
+3212 ERSEESAAAEQ
-3223 ANNAIDAFAAS
+3223 ANRAIDSYAAG
-3234 YSEYLER
+3234 YNEYLER
-3241 SEELENMKAESD
+3241 TQELEKRIGELEAEGAGN
-3253 RGDRMA
+3253 RE
-3259 ELQEQMEREDA
+3259 ELQEQIEQEEA
-3270 LISEHRALLEESL
+3270 LLLDHRAHLEDEL
-3283 RDFYVRNNTPEDAAE
+3283 REFYLRNNTPEDAAE

-3503 FHGMGAT
+3503 FHGTGAT

-3647 NRSAMDEGYLREGR
+3647 NRSAMDEGYMREGR

-3675 SRGLMDFEAT
+3675 ARGLMDFEAT
-3685 RERALAERGLV
+3685 RERALAERGVV

-3716 GDRPIAQAKAW
+3716 GDRPIGQAKAW
-3727 AKANLIG
+3727 AKANIVG
-3734 EHYLTDSDGREVEY
+3734 EHHLTDSNGRMVKY
-3748 SISNRTIS
+3748 SISARAID
-3756 KYFSESAIDNSE
+3756 KYLSQSAIGNSE

-3776 LKKLPEVI
+3776 LKKLPKVI
-3784 SESVEAEV
+3784 GESVEAEV

-3836 AETRENKLPIT
+3836 AETRENKFPLV

-3871 VSPKESGVPH
+3871 GSPKESGVSH
-3881 RIAKLL
+3881 GTAKLL

-3892 SYDPGVQLLDASE
+3892 SYDPGVKLLDVSE

-3923 VREPAMSTGSA
+3923 VREP
-3934 DFEAT
+3934 EA
-3939 RERALAERGLV
+3939 ELAGA
-3950 MPGLNE
+3950 NE
-3956 ATVRVVDVPR
+3956 ANA
-3966 HDFSGDRPIAQAKAW
+3966 G
-3981 AKANLIGEHYLTDS
+3981 
-3995 KGREVEYSISGKSIE
+3995 
-4010 KYLSESA
+4010 
-4017 ISKSDDIGIHLSALK
+4017 
-4032 KLPEIIGESVEC
+4032 LPEA
-4044 EIHPSY
+4044 
-4050 NKIDGHRL
+4050 NRATKR
-4058 SDNGYNN
+4058 
-4065 DLLVHRFY
+4065 
-4073 GAIAHEGNVYRV
+4073 AA
-4085 KTTLIEHLDAKT
+4085 AK
-4097 SPHPHAYE
+4097 E
-4105 VAKIEVLPDYS
+4105 
-4116 GNTSIGGAQ
+4116 SIGS
-4125 AYTPTKRGTLQTTK
+4125 
-4139 ILKGVEKSYDPGVK
+4139 V
-4153 LLDASRK
+4153 
-4160 EDVRAMI
+4160 
-4167 GEHGDP
+4167 GDP

-4187 KDEDNIAARDAAVK
+4187 KDEENIAARDAAVK

-4262 GNLRV
+4262 GNIRM

-4272 LDLVIDNQVRL
+4272 LDLVIDNQVKV
-4283 SKDMLDKALR
+4283 SKGMLDKALR

-4732 RDMEE
+4732 RDMED

-5111 LLPFEQEASGAV
+5111 LLPFEQEASGTV

-5358 IMDNKNLDS
+5358 IMDNKSLDS

>member
-1 MSGKTDKR
+1 MPDVASKIVDSQGNPIDETGNLIVEDVMSIEEITNEDFVSPSRNIGLPT
-9 RLSAAEVLSGGEM
+9 L
-22 VKPASMRDIVAMES
+22 PDIV
-36 AMVMP
+36 
-41 EVTSL
+41 
-46 PTSGE
+46 
-51 EMAALMGRASGAD
+51 
-64 KANKTNGADKANGTT
+64 
-79 GADTG
+79 
-84 TRSVDDSEVVD
+84 SE
-95 AHAEPMRGL
+95 
-104 YDALRADGCSLPEY
+104 
-118 GEFRTWMGEEA
+118 
-129 NRRKLYD
+129 
-136 ALRADGCSL
+136 
-145 PYDYNEFAKAI
+145 AI
-156 SYQPNIDGMR
+156 
-166 SAVARGEEAMGDI
+166 
-179 LALGRH
+179 
-185 NIESAMELDR
+185 
-195 RRGVDPVDV
+195 
-204 AEPVSGGVGVNPSTG
+204 
-219 LPEQKYLTGSG
+219 
-230 AVYGKGDA
+230 
-238 TLAAQ
+238 
-243 SDWAGR
+243 
-249 ERAAE
+249 
-254 QQSVYDEVDATMID
+254 
-268 WDAKN
+268 
-273 PKASKEE
+273 
-280 RNAMM
+280 
-285 KQVYDRT
+285 
-292 VWRRRMDEI
+292 
-301 DREIAGA
+301 GA
-308 ERQRDAI
+308 ERRKVIIKKNILEKNRDGH
-315 ADQLRVAWRE
+315 R
-325 SPGAQ
+325 
-330 YREIMMRE
+330 
-338 GREAADAYMQSV
+338 
-350 MADGLDAANAKE
+350 
-362 DALVRRSAD
+362 D
-371 LSQRLNL
+371 LSPNDSRKILSTALYNPSIYGQNQKITRPFNWILIHL
-378 ANIRLRALRDA
+378 AD
-389 KERYERGEEHRESA
+389 
-403 APWGTPMGIWQDA
+403 
-416 KDYTMGFA
+416 
-424 HGVKNVVTNPL
+424 KNT
-435 GMVGA
+435 
-440 FDALATANILDKL
+440 
-453 ERRED
+453 
-458 LTEDEE
+458 
-464 ALLDA
+464 
-469 TVFGRSTDA
+469 
-478 FSGSKGIAYQVG
+478 
-490 EFVPEIAEMAAEFGF
+490 
-505 SPMSGATRAV
+505 
-515 CAQGIKRLGIHGFKQ
+515 
-530 LLRHPKFMA
+530 
-539 KVAGTATLEG
+539 
-549 ASIAATTQAAKNY
+549 
-562 TEMVGRM
+562 
-569 VGDPVRDSEGK
+569 
-580 IRWISG
+580 
-586 GDSMGEAFAKTA
+586 
-598 VRAVGSNA
+598 
-606 VFVLPTNVGGSL
+606 
-618 LKAMESG
+618 
-625 EVGKIITKLARSTK
+625 
-639 YLPWHNPVDA
+639 
-649 LVKMK
+649 
-654 TSELFSVALGDETW
+654 
-668 DDYTDKEANAVLL
+668 
-681 GSVLAAEMTSNGPR
+681 SVLIE
-695 AAKAAAQYGSTKY
+695 
-708 FERRMK
+708 
-714 GAYFRARSLFE
+714 
-725 QRGGEKAGEAW
+725 
-736 DRLTDRLTTLD
+736 
-747 TESAVNLATA
+747 VN
-757 LKMMS
+757 
-762 EGKRAVDG
+762 
-770 EAEALMRGT
+770 
-779 TVTTDEAAAFFD
+779 
-791 FVRAMVGY
+791 
-799 QSQYCRRRAGGYSW
+799 
-813 TFEDSTSYN
+813 N
-822 TGGFERDKPQ
+822 
-832 RRIAETATRSFD
+832 
-844 EGFDAPPS
+844 
-852 DLDVTRRA
+852 
-860 AAEARQRVVD
+860 
-870 QYGEEYASMID
+870 
-881 SDPIGFLESRPEDDM
+881 
-896 SLEMEY
+896 
-902 INLKARQSGIEARI
+902 
-916 STTESEAVDAANA
+916 
-929 EECRRIN
+929 
-936 RQSGMVVR
+936 
-944 VRVGADEE
+944 
-952 TAREAYVVSGNVSVT
+952 
-967 ADGLPDRSASDGML
+967 
-981 VVMDA
+981 
-986 ESGKLEYCSP
+986 
-996 DRLFSVEEMRAPRL
+996 
-1010 ELSEESPE
+1010 
-1018 LSEAADGEVEADVV
+1018 
-1032 DKADVTNEANVSDGG
+1032 
-1047 MPSEA
+1047 
-1052 HGFKINDTTE
+1052 
-1062 VGVLGSDELQS
+1062 
-1073 GMVIDVMSDGRLVV
+1073 
-1087 WTSQPVDESSV
+1087 
-1098 ELAEGDGLVG
+1098 
-1108 YATEMV
+1108 
-1114 PRQQDNV
+1114 
-1121 AEADMSE
+1121 
-1128 AVSGAESAGGGVEGD
+1128 
-1143 MIGRSLSPRE
+1143 
-1153 STDLIARMESGAE
+1153 
-1166 VAPEVELTPE
+1166 
-1176 NWISQFGED
+1176 
-1185 GTVETPLGTV
+1185 
-1195 KMGDNQYFKLA
+1195 
-1206 QQGRDGKLGMV
+1206 
-1217 KPTLQRPDIIIED
+1217 
-1230 YRPAANS
+1230 
-1237 ERDTSFIF
+1237 
-1245 VKTFNKSDGSRFYYF
+1245 
-1260 TSVTVS
+1260 
-1266 KGGREVVI
+1266 
-1274 SNQEKSG
+1274 
-1281 KRISKLLQQGK
+1281 
-1292 VAWINNSSLHPNTQ
+1292 
-1306 VGKPVSLNDSNTPTN
+1306 
-1321 SDNEGA
+1321 
-1327 LLGIDSS
+1327 
-1334 ADGKVREN
+1334 
-1342 AGDMQAG
+1342 
-1349 DSALSRIAVDKDG
+1349 
-1362 KPMYESAPSDVAWDA
+1362 
-1377 IVERA
+1377 
-1382 GGDTAIAGEVA
+1382 
-1393 AEMVA
+1393 
-1398 SAREALS
+1398 
-1405 AAEQA
+1405 
-1410 LKEIRDGGGANK
+1410 
-1422 TAGRGGRKGDKASAQ
+1422 
-1437 RPMDAD
+1437 
-1443 DLIAAK
+1443 
-1449 LDARAKEAEAMQAV
+1449 
-1463 DAARERLAK
+1463 
-1472 WEEIASVASSRE
+1472 
-1484 VAARAEVEKAERE
+1484 
-1497 EAEARAREEARLR
+1497 
-1510 AEDEVRQQRER
+1510 
-1521 EELEGVPDFSIDKPE
+1521 
-1536 DARRRGFVR
+1536 
-1545 VAGAKIER
+1545 
-1553 QQPLPAGHPGYG
+1553 
-1565 REVEPMFA
+1565 
-1573 SGSKPVRAKGR
+1573 
-1584 VLITEVDE
+1584 
-1592 YQPSHVDG
+1592 
-1600 RINPAHM
+1600 
-1607 IPEAQPKARHKDG
+1607 
-1620 GVSLNTAEQNAKNI
+1620 
-1634 DPRLVTRT
+1634 
-1642 EDPYTGAPV
+1642 
-1651 VNRHRE
+1651 
-1657 GVQGNGRLQ
+1657 
-1666 MLRLLYDKFPE
+1666 
-1677 KGEVYK
+1677 
-1683 QYLIDHAEAFGVDPD
+1683 
-1698 YIRSLKRPAMA
+1698 
-1709 IEIEGDDA
+1709 
-1717 RAIELGQ
+1717 
-1724 MTSQDNESGGIERI
+1724 
-1738 RPKHTARKMG
+1738 
-1748 DDMGKFAAM
+1748 
-1757 LMNDPGD
+1757 
-1764 GEASFAELVTQ
+1764 
-1775 NGAQTLDW
+1775 
-1783 MNRNGYISDT
+1783 
-1793 QKSSALRADGRLT
+1793 
-1806 EDAVKDLKDILY
+1806 
-1818 QNIFDGAPT
+1818 
-1827 RMEEM
+1827 
-1832 FAALPAKAQKAILA
+1832 
-1846 TAYRDHSSP
+1846 
-1855 ESERLVPE
+1855 
-1863 IQDAITASYM
+1863 
-1873 LRSYGLFAEAKNPE
+1873 
-1887 ACRRAIE
+1887 
-1894 SWKAQST
+1894 
-1901 IDDLGNVVFPAEIFS
+1901 
-1916 NFALELAARF
+1916 
-1926 KGDTQKQIQTLLVR
+1926 
-1940 ILDAVQGRTEDLFAE
+1940 
-1955 GPVKPKTVAEA
+1955 
-1966 IKEVTGIDYNPKK
+1966 
-1979 SKRNGKD
+1979 
-1986 VDDRDALLDRGDQNG
+1986 
-2001 EVGRPAGGGTLAR
+2001 
-2014 GEHDQA
+2014 
-2020 GAGTSERGRGADGVR
+2020 
-2035 PEPGV
+2035 
-2040 RSSEQSEGSESAGGD
+2040 
-2055 VDKADKSDVV
+2055 
-2065 NGGEPT
+2065 
-2071 AAQKE
+2071 
-2076 AGNYKKEHRR
+2076 KKEHCE
-2086 IDGYRISIE
+2086 IVNWHYLGNE
-2095 NAKGSVRRGT
+2095 QLEQK
-2105 DASGDSWEVTMQNDY
+2105 
-2120 GYIRGTEGVDGDHI
+2120 
-2134 DVFLSDTP
+2134 
-2142 EVGDVFV
+2142 
-2149 VDQVKPDGTFDEHKV
+2149 K
-2164 MYGFGSEAEARQAY
+2164 RQATREGGHILT
-2178 LSNYSPG
+2178 LSEGNAAGNTS
-2185 WRGLGAITR
+2185 RGL
-2194 VSKEEF
+2194 
-2200 KKWVNSSKRKT
+2200 
-2211 KPFADYHTI
+2211 
-2220 KKEVLA
+2220 
-2226 NSQGSVAENKNIRTE
+2226 
-2241 SSEQSEPSE
+2241 
-2250 GSKAGGEMP
+2250 
-2259 VTDVTDTNQQV
+2259 
-2270 KSVPKLYDRSIP
+2270 
-2282 TTREEQRN
+2282 
-2290 AITRIIDFAKK
+2290 
-2301 VKDRVERAVIGG
+2301 
-2313 ITKRQ
+2313 
-2318 KDDFAKFGIDIDDSW
+2318 
-2333 VHSFETSAVSH
+2333 
-2344 NQKHHGNPTVEAA
+2344 
-2357 RGQIAITAED
+2357 
-2367 YNRIPDILD
+2367 
-2376 HYDKI
+2376 
-2381 SKSPNKTKGTEN
+2381 
-2393 DVIIYEKE
+2393 
-2401 FDDGYVFYL
+2401 
-2410 EEKRDNR
+2410 
-2417 KSLAFHTMYKK
+2417 
-2428 KKGTDSS
+2428 SS
-2435 DGFAVNST
+2435 D
-2443 APITPKATPDN
+2443 
-2454 LDSISEG
+2454 G

-2660 RISISSNGKSYEVQS
+2660 RISISSNGKSYEMQS

-2683 FKRHHDTLESAIKTM
+2683 FKRYHDTLESAIKTM

-2712 LTARDFIVSG
+2712 LTARDFFVSG

-2749 FDNEADASAF
+2749 FDNEADASTF

-2866 KKEFSSRNEAEAWLK
+2866 KKEFSSRNEAEVWLK
-2881 DNMSRLEEERKIRKE
+2881 DNMARLEEERKIRKE

-3139 VMSEE
+3139 LMSEE

-3179 DRESQ
+3179 DRENQ

-3212 ERSKESAAAEQ
+3212 ERSEESAAAEQ

-3241 SEELENMKAESD
+3241 SEELENLKAESD

-3270 LISEHRALLEESL
+3270 LLSEHRALLEESL

-3329 QSESSARLEAEQTE
+3329 QSELSARLEAEQTE

-3503 FHGMGAT
+3503 FHGTGAT

-3534 DKDRLPEMPVI
+3534 NKDRLPEMPVI

-3638 DAMEITNGL
+3638 DAMEVTNGL

-3696 MPGLNEATV
+3696 MPGLNEAKV

-3727 AKANLIG
+3727 AKANIVG
-3734 EHYLTDSDGREVEY
+3734 DHYLTDSKGREVEY
-3748 SISNRTIS
+3748 SISARAVD
-3756 KYFSESAIDNSE
+3756 KYLSQSAIGNSE

-3776 LKKLPEVI
+3776 LKQLPEVI
-3784 SESVEAEV
+3784 GESIEAEV

-3836 AETRENKLPIT
+3836 AETRENKFPLV

-3871 VSPKESGVPH
+3871 GSPKESGVSH
-3881 RIAKLL
+3881 GTAKLL

-3892 SYDPGVQLLDASE
+3892 SYDPGVKLLDASE
-3905 KSVNHGYYDSYEG
+3905 KSAKKSANHGYYDSYEG

-3923 VREPAMSTGSA
+3923 VREPAMATGAA

-3939 RERALAERGLV
+3939 RERAVAERGLV
-3950 MPGLNE
+3950 MPGLND
-3956 ATVRVVDVPR
+3956 ATVRVVEVPR
-3966 HDFSGDRPIAQAKAW
+3966 HPFSGDRPIGQAKAW
-3981 AKANLIGEHYLTDS
+3981 AKANIVGEHHLTDS
-3995 KGREVEYSISGKSIE
+3995 NGRMVKYSISARAID
-4010 KYLSESA
+4010 KYLSQSA
-4017 ISKSDDIGIHLSALK
+4017 IEKSENLGVHLSTLTV
-4032 KLPEIIGESVEC
+4032 LPEVIGESIEAEV
-4044 EIHPSY
+4044 HPDYSK
-4050 NKIDGHRL
+4050 NNVGTRN
-4058 SDNGYNN
+4058 SDNDVNEN
-4065 DLLVHRFY
+4065 SLIHRFY
-4073 GAIAHEGNVYRV
+4073 GAVAIDNTVYRV
-4085 KTTLIEHLDAKT
+4085 KTTVIENQAEQKNKPHSFEVSSVELTEETAGLDGQEGSDTHYPRYSVTLSESRASGSAELIPAAK
-4097 SPHPHAYE
+4097 
-4105 VAKIEVLPDYS
+4105 LL
-4116 GNTSIGGAQ
+4116 N
-4125 AYTPTKRGTLQTTK
+4125 
-4139 ILKGVEKSYDPGVK
+4139 GVEKSYDKGLK
-4153 LLDASRK
+4153 LLEESRK
-4160 EDVRAMI
+4160 EDERAFREYGYDENAGRGEVREPEQAYQSNQSDQKKKRKPQKTAAERAADREMMT
-4167 GEHGDP
+4167 GTLADP

-4187 KDEDNIAARDAAVK
+4187 KDEENIAARDAAVK

-4253 GAMAVSVEK
+4253 GAMAASVEK

-4267 ATDRL
+4267 VTDRL
-4272 LDLVIDNQVRL
+4272 LDLVIDNQVKV
-4283 SKDMLDKALR
+4283 SKGMLDTAFR
-4293 VKGSKT
+4293 VRSTKLNSR
-4299 NAAGVRVGAKLDPM
+4299 GVRIGAKLDPI
-4313 GQQMVKAA
+4313 GQQVLKSAK
-4321 REGIEALTEDGVAER
+4321 EGIEAMTEADVDKQIEYLTDK
-4336 IQYLYNEIGEATKAK
+4336 IGESEGVRKE
-4351 NDDLKAEYQAMLTGM
+4351 EYQGMLTGM
-4366 EIARGYHADVK
+4366 EIARNYHTAVK
-4377 AKDRAISDLN
+4377 KKDSDISALNMRRKELLHTWKDLKT
-4387 FELTKLLRTW
+4387 LT
-4397 SDLETKEERDCYRQE
+4397 DRDCYRQE
-4412 KRALEEAIRTLKSE
+4412 KRAIEDMIRTLKSE
-4426 KADGLREVAGAIMGG
+4426 KADGLREAAAAIMG
-4441 VGESMERMK
+4441 VAGESMERMK

-4461 HIHHMANADM
+4461 HIHHIANADM
-4471 EGTPISAHERPK
+4471 EGTPIEAHQRPE
-4483 LKGMGRLIE
+4483 LKGMERWVE

-4498 LGEFLLGP
+4498 FGSFFLGP

-4514 RLFASHSI
+4514 RLFARHSI
-4522 DGRGYVYE
+4522 DGRGYMYE
-4530 RFIPGWMECNDRRWK
+4530 RFIFGWMECNDRRWK
-4545 NQRAQEERLNA
+4545 NLRAEEERLDA

-4604 ANKMEDGIMKLR
+4604 VNKMDDGIMKLR
-4616 GMGISEEVM
+4616 GMGISEEVI

-4645 EFLPSNKGRY
+4645 EFLPSVKSRY
-4655 NDVHKRM
+4655 NDVHVRM
-4662 FNAPMAEVE
+4662 FNAPMAEIE
-4671 NYFPLKVLADARQQD
+4671 HYFPLKTLADARQQD

-4691 DATGSTALP
+4691 DATGSPALP

-4714 LPLDILRSSAI
+4714 LPLDILRSSAT
-4725 SIVLDNL
+4725 SIVLDHL
-4732 RDMEE
+4732 REMED
-4737 WAAFAEYRRDVGT
+4737 WAAFAEYRRDVST

-4833 NAIRM
+4833 GIM
-4838 MAALRHPIK
+4838 CLMAAARNPKK

-4859 QERWISRQAG
+4859 QERWLSRQAG

-4874 VCKDDWSIYDKKWIK
+4874 VCKDDWSIYDNRLIK
-4889 AIGRAGISPNAFI
+4889 AIGRAGITPNAFI

-4915 ESKYNEYVKAGWSA
+4915 ESKYNEYVKAGWSE

-4964 LGSTMLTI
+4964 LGSTTFTI
-4972 FRNSPMS
+4972 FRNSSMS
-4979 YLRQQVQA
+4979 YLRQQIQA
-4987 TREINN
+4987 NRELNN
-4993 YIRDHGQMD
+4993 FAHDQSQMG

-5011 GLPEEKAKAYANKK
+5011 GLSEDQAKAYANKK
-5025 RKRVIAKNLFRLL
+5025 RKRVIGKNLFRII
-5038 NFGFI
+5038 NYGFV
-5043 LPGLWAMGGAM
+5043 LPALWTMGGAQ
-5054 WYLMA
+5054 WYLAA
-5059 GDDKE
+5059 GDDDDLKLD
-5064 QKQEILE
+5064 ILE

-5104 SRLRDTS
+5104 SKLRETA
-5111 LLPFEQEASGAV
+5111 LLPAEQEMSGTI
-5123 DALTGNNPWKGVHK
+5123 DALTGNNPWKGAHR
-5137 TINLLS
+5137 TINLLT
-5143 QMFSGGNPQLVEDW
+5143 QMLTGANPQILEDW

-5167 DEKNGEE
+5167 DEKSGEE
-5174 WALLGMRI
+5174 WGRLAMQILH
-5182 FQVPQSQLDM
+5182 VPQNQLDM
-5192 IYLDKLGL
+5192 LYLDKLGL
-5200 WSDEARKE
+5200 WADEARKE

-5244 QRKRFNKMA
+5244 QRKRFDKMA

-5282 YKDLMSKRKRGD
+5282 YKDLTSKRKRGD

-5330 DRWLDAAT
+5330 DRWLDAST

>member
-51 EMAALMGRASGAD
+51 EMAALMGRAPGAD

-95 AHAEPMRGL
+95 ARAEPMRGL

-145 PYDYNEFAKAI
+145 PDDYNEFAKAI

-166 SAVARGEEAMGDI
+166 SVVARGEEDMGDI
-179 LALGRH
+179 VALGRH

-285 KQVYDRT
+285 RQVYDRT

-315 ADQLRVAWRE
+315 ADQLRVARRE

-330 YREIMMRE
+330 YMGIAMRE
-338 GREAADAYMQSV
+338 GHEAADAYMQLV
-350 MADGLDAANAKE
+350 VADGMDAARANE
-362 DALVRRSAD
+362 DARVRRSAD

-505 SPMSGATRAV
+505 SPLSGATRAV
-515 CAQGIKRLGIHGFKQ
+515 CTQGIKRLGIHGFKQ
-530 LLRHPKFMA
+530 LLRRPKFMA

-649 LVKMK
+649 LAKMK

-725 QRGGEKAGEAW
+725 QRGGEKGGEAW
-736 DRLTDRLTTLD
+736 DRLADRLTTLD

-791 FVRAMVGY
+791 FVRAMVGF
-799 QSQYCRRRAGGYSW
+799 QSQYGHRRAGGYSW

-822 TGGFERDKPQ
+822 TGGFERDEPQ
-832 RRIAETATRSFD
+832 RRISEAATRSFD

-870 QYGEEYASMID
+870 QFGEKYASMID

-929 EECRRIN
+929 EERRRIN

-944 VRVGADEE
+944 VRVGVDEE

-967 ADGLPDRSASDGML
+967 TDGLPERSASDGML

-1010 ELSEESPE
+1010 ESPE
-1018 LSEAADGEVEADVV
+1018 LSEVADGEVEADVV
-1032 DKADVTNEANVSDGG
+1032 DKANEANVSDGG

-1121 AEADMSE
+1121 TEADISE
-1128 AVSGAESAGGGVEGD
+1128 AVSGAESAGGGVEGG
-1143 MIGRSLSPRE
+1143 MIGRSLSPQE

-1166 VAPEVELTPE
+1166 VAPEVELTIE
-1176 NWISQFGED
+1176 NWDALFGAE

-1195 KMGDNQYFKLA
+1195 KMGENQFTKLMRA
-1206 QQGRDGKLGMV
+1206 GRSGKLGMV
-1217 KPTLQRPDIIIED
+1217 KPTLEHPDVIIED
-1230 YRPAANS
+1230 VS
-1237 ERDTSFIF
+1237 EAKPGEGTERGSSYVF
-1245 VKTFNKSDGSRFYYF
+1245 VKSFRKSDGSRFYHF

-1266 KGGREVVI
+1266 KDGKEVVV
-1274 SNQEKSG
+1274 SNQEK
-1281 KRISKLLQQGK
+1281 RRNVIANLLQRGKLVWKHADNVSDASDVAPGLYSSQGK
-1292 VAWINNSSLHPNTQ
+1292 SSDPAT
-1306 VGKPVSLNDSNTPTN
+1306 
-1321 SDNEGA
+1321 EGTDA
-1327 LLGIDSS
+1327 PQTYP
-1334 ADGKVREN
+1334 DGKVREN

-1410 LKEIRDGGGANK
+1410 LKEIREGSGADKANK

-1449 LDARAKEAEAMQAV
+1449 LDARAKEAEAMRAV

-1484 VAARAEVEKAERE
+1484 MAVRAEVEKAERA

-1510 AEDEVRQQRER
+1510 AEEEARQQRER

-1565 REVEPMFA
+1565 MEVEPMFA

-1584 VLITEVDE
+1584 VLIVEVDE

-2259 VTDVTDTNQQV
+2259 VTDVTDANQQV

-2344 NQKHHGNPTVEAA
+2344 NQKHHGNPNVEAA

-2376 HYDKI
+2376 HYDKV

-2617 LRQWNPDKQFE
+2617 LRQWNPGKQFD

-2637 EVIRNVLERIG
+2637 EVTRTVLERIG

-3032 HVTDGHG
+3032 HVTDGNG

-3118 NYMAYRGQERARAE
+3118 NYMSYRGQERARAE

-3503 FHGMGAT
+3503 FHGTGAT

-3675 SRGLMDFEAT
+3675 SRGRMDFEAT

-3696 MPGLNEATV
+3696 MPGLNESTV

-3716 GDRPIAQAKAW
+3716 GDRPI
-3727 AKANLIG
+3727 
-3734 EHYLTDSDGREVEY
+3734 V
-3748 SISNRTIS
+3748 
-3756 KYFSESAIDNSE
+3756 
-3768 NLGVHLSV
+3768 
-3776 LKKLPEVI
+3776 
-3784 SESVEAEV
+3784 
-3792 HPDYHKGEDGKRA
+3792 
-3805 PENGHGEDKLIHR
+3805 
-3818 FYGAVTIDGEAY
+3818 
-3830 RVKTTI
+3830 
-3836 AETRENKLPIT
+3836 
-3847 PHSFEVTEI
+3847 
-3856 ELLTDANSPKSLEPT
+3856 
-3871 VSPKESGVPH
+3871 
-3881 RIAKLL
+3881 
-3887 NGVEK
+3887 
-3892 SYDPGVQLLDASE
+3892 
-3905 KSVNHGYYDSYEG
+3905 
-3918 EGIGE
+3918 
-3923 VREPAMSTGSA
+3923 
-3934 DFEAT
+3934 
-3939 RERALAERGLV
+3939 
-3950 MPGLNE
+3950 
-3956 ATVRVVDVPR
+3956 
-3966 HDFSGDRPIAQAKAW
+3966 QAKAW

-4253 GAMAVSVEK
+4253 GAMAASVEK

-4272 LDLVIDNQVRL
+4272 LDLMIDNQVRL
-4283 SKDMLDKALR
+4283 SKDMLGKALR

-4321 REGIEALTEDGVAER
+4321 REGIEALTKEGLSDAIKDMINRINGADGVE
-4336 IQYLYNEIGEATKAK
+4336 
-4351 NDDLKAEYQAMLTGM
+4351 
-4366 EIARGYHADVK
+4366 
-4377 AKDRAISDLN
+4377 SDLLGA
-4387 FELTKLLRTW
+4387 ELEGLLIAGSYVDRVGGINNDLRGLREELLKLMRTW
-4397 SDLETKEERDCYRQE
+4397 KDQKTKEERKQYQ
-4412 KRALEEAIRTLKSE
+4412 KRKDILTDAIRGLKLEEAEVIRDISE
-4426 KADGLREVAGAIMGG
+4426 QLRKGITESASRMTEARKAE
-4441 VGESMERMK
+4441 MERVNNI
-4450 AWREAEQARID
+4450 R
-4461 HIHHMANADM
+4461 HLANADM
-4471 EGTPISAHERPK
+4471 EGTSIQAAERPK
-4483 LKGMGRLIE
+4483 TGKLQRWFDKGMN
-4492 RTLNSS
+4492 TF
-4498 LGEFLLGP
+4498 LGEAIFAPLL
-4506 TATFEQMM
+4506 TFEQMM
-4514 RLFASHSI
+4514 RLFGRHSY
-4522 DGRGYVYE
+4522 DGDGYLKGHFVD
-4530 RFIPGWMECNDRRWK
+4530 GWMTCHDRQWMM
-4545 NQRAQEERLNA
+4545 QRALEEMLNK
-4556 KAKEVAGV
+4556 KANEVAGV
-4564 KRWSGLYEIGKQPAG
+4564 ERWSELYKISGCKAG
-4579 TISWRDGGEM
+4579 TLKWIDSGEVR
-4589 KEFVITQDNLMYVYM
+4589 EFAVTQGNLGYTYQ
-4604 ANKMEDGIMKLR
+4604 AAKMEDGRMKLHY
-4616 GMGISEEVM
+4616 MGITDEVIEEITQ
-4625 EEVVKRL
+4625 RL
-4632 DPRLKKL
+4632 DPRLKAL
-4639 ADWVQE
+4639 ADWLQDVFYPEVRRQC
-4645 EFLPSNKGRY
+4645 
-4655 NDVHKRM
+4655 NDTHVRV
-4662 FNAPMAEVE
+4662 NGAPMANIPFYCPLRSSETERHQTVE
-4671 NYFPLKVLADARQQD
+4671 IGKNSSG
-4686 MEIKA
+4686 EGKA
-4691 DATGSTALP
+4691 TTI
-4700 RTVTGAIIE
+4700 TGAVIE
-4709 RTKNN
+4709 RTKNVV
-4714 LPLDILRSSAI
+4714 PIDILGSDFVS
-4725 SIVLDNL
+4725 V
-4732 RDMEE
+4732 
-4737 WAAFAEYRRDVGT
+4737 AFEHMVEMADWNCNVEYRKDLNT
-4750 LLSYTRFRNQVKNTK
+4750 LLSYNRFHKQVLNTRSLYGNGETLWENLLATAELVGGVKKQRGKADKIATN
-4765 SIYGSGD
+4765 IAR
-4772 NLWNKMVKLALI
+4772 LATTSCI
-4784 TCGAYERKQS
+4784 T
-4794 DLDKA
+4794 
-4799 AVNLAKGVTGA
+4799 
-4810 CIAFRLNTALK
+4810 FHLNTALK

-4833 NAIRM
+4833 S
-4838 MAALRHPIK
+4838 AARLVHNFFTSRSCWK
-4847 SWRWSMENLPSL
+4847 WAMENLPSF
-4859 QERWISRQAG
+4859 QRRWLSRELG
-4869 NELLK
+4869 NEALRHWDGEWGL
-4874 VCKDDWSIYDKKWIK
+4874 YDKKWVK
-4889 AIGRAGISPNAFI
+4889 WLTAVGLKPNAI
-4902 DAVTVAIGSKAVY
+4902 VDAATIAIGSKAIY
-4915 ESKYNEYVKAGWSA
+4915 DGKIKKYLEYGYAKEQAH
-4929 EVSRKK
+4929 EK
-4935 AILDAE
+4935 AIMDAE
-4941 IAFNLSQQ
+4941 ISFNLSQQ

-4954 FMSIMQSDRT
+4954 FISPIQAAGT
-4964 LGSTMLTI
+4964 WWSTGMTV
-4972 FRNSPMS
+4972 FRNSSMA
-4979 YLRQQVQA
+4979 YTRKTVQA
-4987 TREINN
+4987 VRNLYNLHE
-4993 YIRDHGQMD
+4993 RGQM
-5002 YEVKKLQRE
+5002 EFEIKKGMRE
-5011 GLPEEKAKAYANKK
+5011 GLKEEGARRQAKDK
-5025 RKRVIAKNLFRLL
+5025 RNRIIVKSLMDIVNYGFVLPLL
-5038 NFGFI
+5038 WQTLGAEGYYLAFGE
-5043 LPGLWAMGGAM
+5043 
-5054 WYLMA
+5054 
-5059 GDDKE
+5059 DERQKE
-5064 QKQEILE
+5064 EILKN
-5071 DAAIRGLYGTLDG
+5071 AALRAMYGPLEG
-5084 VTLGGMIP
+5084 MILGGQLP
-5092 DMIFNYFHKDEP
+5092 DMLHNFISKGEQAK
-5104 SRLRDTS
+5104 LRNLS
-5111 LLPFEQEASGAV
+5111 PMPFAQEASEAIDLLTSKNPWRGV
-5123 DALTGNNPWKGVHK
+5123 HEFINLTGQSIAGV
-5137 TINLLS
+5137 
-5143 QMFSGGNPQLVEDW
+5143 NPQLISDVA
-5157 VVAGMDFFGA
+5157 VAGMDFIAA
-5167 DEKNGEE
+5167 DDVASWRE
-5174 WALLGMRI
+5174 WGSLSMR
-5182 FQVPQSQLDM
+5182 VLATPQSQQDR
-5192 IYLDKLGL
+5192 IYLDQLGL

-5302 RLRELKSTDEYKRY
+5302 RLRELKSTDEFKRY

-5358 IMDNKNLDS
+5358 IMDNKSLDS

-5373 ELADMERRQK
+5373 ELADMERRRK
-5383 RRDLGWDD
+5383 RRDRGWDD